1 MKRKRKAG
9 TRILTLLLAFSM
21 TASVFGTTPVYA
33 MEPAAVNIETAGQ
46 EAAQS
51 ETQSEQEDVQEEVK
65 EEESAGTPS
74 IHDDT
79 SGYSVKNDG
88 KDTED
93 SNGNPEQPRAPANEL
108 LVTDEGNS
116 NTSTVET
123 EQADTFAVAISGIEH
138 AEASASVEAA
148 AEGDSVI
155 ITVKPEEGY
164 QIQSFCAGT
173 EDGTELEY
181 SSEADEQNR
190 TVLYTFIMP
199 AGAVTVDIVM
209 EEASQDEVAVSEIGE
224 NIEFA
229 FDQTV
234 YQPGDTVTAVLTPG
248 SGYDVDLESIVI
260 TDAAGTAI
268 EHQTEG
274 PDENGAVTLTFQATE
289 TDMTVRAEASPW
301 PRYYVTVTTEALEA
315 DSAVFHT
322 SVEPQDL
329 YEGAEATVAVDYTGD
344 QIWTATV
351 TYGEDDTDLDFSLSS
366 SGVTFVMPAADV
378 EVVLSERE
386 DQNLGDLSADDSSI
400 AGDWQGN
407 TSSTEKEYEPDVE
420 LSKSARWTDIEDGY
434 AELTITEKDTSD
446 YSNIPVDYIIILDR
460 TRTMSLSNMTW
471 EQGGYPDIVNENSP
485 CINPD
490 HYYYKGGISLS
501 LVDYYTGFDSSSGIW
516 FDDLSGGASSWT
528 KRHYNA
534 SGQQISVSYGNGCQD
549 RLTMA
554 KQAVYELV
562 DQIAEDN
569 ADVPAGKIKS
579 RVAFWSFADGTYYGN
594 ADSYRIRGLYNYTPW
609 TENYAAVKTA
619 VSEVKTF
626 SGTYYTESLKE
637 AYDMITERNRTDS
650 EHADVY
656 TKVVFISDG
665 VCGDPDWNTVR
676 SYANRIKALP
686 NTDLF
691 TLAIGMP
698 SGSEGAEFLAELAT
712 QKTDG
717 TYTANFWQNLSFSGG
732 TGSALAETLFS
743 INDKAGEIK
752 AVNKVLTDQ
761 IETEYWEPVEV
772 VSADGGT
779 SAVTLDKSTGKLTW
793 NVPEGAGQTY
803 SCTVRLKLKDEYRYL
818 LSDTSYPTNRD
829 AAGAA
834 SDLTKAGAV
843 MSYTIEGGIYNRETR
858 KTGVV
863 TPKLKYGTVEFTGK
877 KNWTVDGSRTDSV
890 TVRLMRTLPS
900 QTTAIQVNNAV
911 TNASR
916 SWAYAFDVRV
926 MPDGSTKPLIKY
938 DELGRTVQYE
948 VTETVPEYYTKLEN
962 ITTAGKTD
970 ENGGS
975 VTDSQLFN
983 EPFKVKAQ
991 LKKVDEETGN
1001 PLSGAVFHVY
1011 AWSERA
1017 GEYVPYRGTTDSSS
1031 KPYETGTMTGASLG
1045 MALAETEKGVYLT
1058 PSWLYYSPDNQ
1069 GKFRIV
1075 ETLAPEGYF
1084 GDWKDDA
1091 AVEEDSTDADKN
1103 VYDFEISPD
1112 AAQNQS
1118 TITITNNQD
1127 GTFEDQRTLGKITFT
1142 KNDLEAQD
1150 TIPQGDAALTGAEY
1164 GLYAAEDIVH
1174 QDQSGTVL
1182 YRKGE
1187 EIKVGYVGAENGVRT
1202 YRYDE
1207 DGTAAMTVGAGYS
1220 IIIED
1225 LELGSYYLQEKEAGK
1240 GYLADPDQYK
1250 FEIVYKDEKTP
1261 IVEVS
1266 DYQVYEQVKK
1276 QVLSFYKVTGTDNA
1290 DRLDPMEGAKFS
1302 IYLVSELAGGKYAD
1316 VSDEDLPQAMID
1328 DFRDPTALDYSA
1340 FRQIRP
1346 AIVYE
1351 EADSPDVES
1360 GKLVKSITYSDGTTY
1375 RISDY
1380 TDNENAYFAA
1390 ELESDDRG
1398 IVTTPGLPYGRYVVI
1413 ETTTPEN
1420 TTATRPFVINVQADD
1435 EDGTVD
1441 GDGQGTPLDDLV
1453 ILMDRPVVALVRI
1466 EKVDSQNKKPVL
1478 KEGASYLIHDVDGA
1492 WFDYYT
1498 AEMTT
1503 AQKNAY
1509 KEQYG
1514 DLVVQYSQG
1523 VYLGTEENPFTTKLI
1538 QSETDETAN
1547 VYIETPQELP
1557 AGTYELEELSAP
1569 EGYVLQGHEGVIA
1582 KDASIDS
1589 GNRTYYETEE
1599 DGAWEETPQGV
1610 TRFIVSSGEAVY
1622 DSSIGAYIVTAR
1634 QQNDPAIGKIS
1645 IYAEGERLVSAK
1657 QEGSTILTRL
1667 GDALSSFFGYVKG
1680 LIGLDVPDEQGMT
1693 AAELSEYKDY
1703 VFTYEMRPIEGA
1715 EFEIRA
1721 AEDIYSP
1728 EGGANAELLYSAG
1741 ELVVTLTT
1749 DADGQTWTGQE
1760 DWEGTD
1766 IAKGLPLGTYT
1777 VTQTVAGEG
1786 FALSEENAKPREIEI
1801 SYAGQE
1807 VPVIYRDTSY
1817 SNPRQKVQI
1826 AIEKQDQETEEALAG
1841 AVFGLYAAEDIQN
1854 YRGKT
1859 VVKAGTLIATAETT
1873 AETDTAGTSKV
1884 RSAVFAPDLPLGQ
1897 YYVKELKAPYGYAT
1911 SDTRINVDA
1920 SYRDDQR
1927 EVISLTETVKNAPI
1941 RVQVNLMDYYTEVEL
1956 DGAQMTVLDEDGNVF
1971 TTFLT
1976 IHEDNPVLRGL
1987 EIGKTYTLKELVSPE
2002 GYHYNLYIREE
2013 YETSKEGIELEKT
2026 YADASGAVT
2035 DSVKFTVLD
2044 EEELQIVSVFNK
2056 PLLGELT
2063 IEKTGEEAT
2072 GTTSTTD
2079 ENGNLLE
2086 TPVYEIK
2093 GLPGAEYVLRAK
2105 EDIKYPDGYTGT
2117 LFATGSVVLD
2127 EYAAIQD
2134 AQNTLLRNYK
2144 LEIVDN
2150 IGGLAD
2156 VSAYLGVKYEADASE
2171 EEIEAFYAEHGAD
2184 VERQIPSVEEIAD
2197 NETRFEGTP
2206 VSYVLRTNEDGLV
2219 RLSGLPLGEYEI
2231 IEVKAPTGYY
2241 RDKTECIQTVTVAA
2255 PEEISGR
2262 PEELVSV
2269 EVQYENA
2276 KQEIET
2282 PPETPETPKPTEI
2295 VYHPDVT
2302 ITKRADR
2309 DVYDPGETVTYH
2321 ITVSNTGDVDLEN
2334 LRVDD
2339 SLAGGQMKAIEHLA
2353 VGETCAFDYE
2363 YRIPDGA
2370 AASSRIDNT
2379 VHVIGTPVIPEPGT
2393 DEYGQ
2398 PIVID
2403 PSSYTE
2409 PEDLDLEKVFVH
2421 GADIIVKKTADRRI
2435 YAPGDTASYTIEV
2448 INPNAYELTDVLVRD
2463 SLGGSFKQTEA
2474 DGITLNEDGTVSI
2487 AVLPGGGKVSL
2498 RYEYQIPEDAS
2509 AGQIENLVI
2518 ATGESTNPEYRKPA
2532 ISIIKKAE
2540 KYVYKPEETVK
2551 YTLTVTNTGN
2561 VDLEHVKVE
2570 DSLIGGTWVDS
2581 PDIGDLAIG
2590 ESVTLAYQYTIP
2602 EDAAEGEKIRNVAV
2616 ATGTT
2621 VPNPEDPE
2629 HPGSPEE
2636 PEEVKDTDEEEVTVE
2651 NGSAPAIDIIKSV
2664 DKKVLKPGGTA
2675 VYTLIVTNTG
2685 NTALTDVA
2693 VTDSNV
2699 DMGAEGSIG
2708 DLAAGESRTITYEFT
2723 VSEDAVNGTVLPNTA
2738 SVTGTEEL
2746 SEDSTEEP
2754 RTVEDTD
2761 EKEIRV
2767 ETEQP
2772 VEDEDEEI
2780 ILVRN
2785 PKISITKKAEKQV
2798 YKPGETAR
2806 YTILVTNTGDCTL
2819 TDVSVKE
2826 QLLTEGIFT
2835 DSTKGTF
2842 EGTLAEI
2849 GSLAVGESVSLI
2861 FEYQIP
2867 EDAKDG
2873 TAIYNIV
2880 TTEGTTEPAADPIV
2894 PEFPDG
2900 TPNYLPEETVSDRDD
2915 EVVYVETVP
2924 AGMAVTK
2931 YSVDEGVR
2939 TEQAGAEFTLYAAE
2953 EVKNLHGTAIYTAG
2967 QEIETAISGE
2977 DGIAHFITDV
2987 PVGVYRIAET
2997 KAPAGHYSSGKEIV
3011 FEVNKAQHND
3021 NIHYLSFSDYVEN
3034 AITAVHVKLVDDM
3047 TGNELAGA
3055 SLQVTD
3061 PTGTPVEA
3069 WVTKTSDG
3077 YTIKGLNPDTQ
3088 YTITETMPRDGY
3100 LVEFTGASMTSENGV
3115 MTEPHG
3121 AQVSFMLTDVQ
3132 TGATEEGK
3140 IDKTTISE
3148 MTRII
3153 LENPFV
3159 TGEVRVNKDGEMLES
3174 WTLLDKAA
3182 AFVKSLFHYEKE
3194 ALEGVEFTVYAA
3206 EDIMHPDGVIGLA
3219 FHKGD
3224 IVATGVRSIQSP
3236 AVRKTDNL
3244 GVVSF
3249 EGMYLG
3255 SYEIVET
3262 ATAEGFV
3269 RDTEPRAFTLAYV
3282 DGYTNP
3288 VPAVE
3293 GSFAWTNPRQELS
3306 LKVLKTDLETG
3317 EPLAGAVIGLY
3328 AEEDI
3333 QNAEGSILVR
3343 SGTLLESSETGAD
3356 GLAYFESDLPVGYR
3370 YAVQEISAPE
3380 GYLKSE
3386 QKQEFNFAYA
3396 GDDTGTVQISLS
3408 IENQPNDVQI
3418 EVEKYAPEQTKENE
3432 TLRFAI
3438 EKVRNAGNCTV
3449 DNFTLTDRL
3458 PAQVKLTELQ
3468 TGTFEGMKTTGS
3480 YSIWYQTNQ
3489 NGEYRLWRSDI
3500 RSDTNMHLTVSGLNL
3515 ADGEEVTAFQYRFGT
3530 VNKGFTELEK
3540 PEYLVQVKTGL
3551 SVGEEI
3557 VNRIE
3562 LTGDKLGVTYTT
3574 EDETLTRIDKPET
3587 TNGGGGSDSVPTAL
3601 PPVQT
3606 GDRSG
3611 VLIWC
3616 IIAVTAVIAVGIIV
3630 WNRCKNRRKE

>member
-1 MKRKRKAG
+1 MKGKRKTG
-9 TRILTLLLAFSM
+9 IRILAVLLAFALCISVM
-21 TASVFGTTPVYA
+21 GTGSVSAS
-33 MEPAAVNIETAGQ
+33 EP
-46 EAAQS
+46 
-51 ETQSEQEDVQEEVK
+51 
-65 EEESAGTPS
+65 
-74 IHDDT
+74 
-79 SGYSVKNDG
+79 
-88 KDTED
+88 
-93 SNGNPEQPRAPANEL
+93 PA
-108 LVTDEGNS
+108 
-116 NTSTVET
+116 VET
-123 EQADTFAVAISGIEH
+123 EGESEPFTEEPESGPP
-138 AEASASVEAA
+138 A
-148 AEGDSVI
+148 AESEEEVPMADMQQEPSGTEERE
-155 ITVKPEEGY
+155 TVTEKTSEETTPEETTPEEEP
-164 QIQSFCAGT
+164 AEDEDT
-173 EDGTELEY
+173 EEKIVIKGEGEFINFALEQ
-181 SSEADEQNR
+181 EAY
-190 TVLYTFIMP
+190 L
-199 AGAVTVDIVM
+199 
-209 EEASQDEVAVSEIGE
+209 SGE
-224 NIEFA
+224 
-229 FDQTV
+229 
-234 YQPGDTVTAVLTPG
+234 TVTAVLMPEP
-248 SGYDVDLESIVI
+248 GYDVNLESIAV
-260 TDAAGTAI
+260 TDADGSAI
-268 EHQTEG
+268 EYQAEG
-274 PDENGAVTLTFQATE
+274 PDENGTVTLTFQAAETDVTVKAEAEPWTRYSITVITE
-289 TDMTVRAEASPW
+289 T
-301 PRYYVTVTTEALEA
+301 LEEG
-315 DSAVFHT
+315 T
-322 SVEPQDL
+322 SVFETAVEPAEL
-329 YEGAEATVAVDYTGD
+329 WEGAEAAVSVNYTGS
-344 QIWTATV
+344 QIWAATV
-351 TYGEDDTDLDFSLSS
+351 TYGEENADLDFSVSASS
-366 SGVTFVMPAADV
+366 VTFTMPAADV
-378 EVVLSERE
+378 TVVLSERE
-386 DQNLGDLSADDSSI
+386 GQDMGDLSAEDGGI
-400 AGDWQGN
+400 TGDWQGN
-407 TSSTEKEYEPDVE
+407 ASSTKKEYEPDVE
-420 LSKSARWTDIEDGY
+420 LGKAARWTDIEDGY
-434 AELTITEKDTSD
+434 GELTITEKDTSD
-446 YSNIPVDYIIILDR
+446 YANIPVDYIIILDR
-460 TRTMSLSNMTW
+460 TRTMSLSGTTW

-485 CINPD
+485 CINPN
-490 HYYYKGGISLS
+490 HYYYKGGLSLS
-501 LVDYYTGFDSSSGIW
+501 LVDYYTGFERGSGIW
-516 FDDLSGGASSWT
+516 FDNLPGGAGSWIR
-528 KRHYNA
+528 RHYNG
-534 SGQQISVSYGNGCQD
+534 SGQQIGVSYGNGCQD

-554 KQAVYELV
+554 KQAVYELM
-562 DQIAEDN
+562 DRIASDN
-569 ADVPAGKIKS
+569 VGVPAGKIKS
-579 RVAFWSFADGTYYGN
+579 RVAFWSFADGTYHGGYD
-594 ADSYRIRGLYNYTPW
+594 AYRERGLYNYTPW
-609 TENYAAVKTA
+609 TEDYEAVKTA
-619 VSEVKTF
+619 VGNVKTY
-626 SGTYYTESLKE
+626 SGTYYYESLTE
-637 AYDMITERNRTDS
+637 VRNMITSRNQNDS
-650 EHADVY
+650 AHAGVY

-665 VCGDPDWNTVR
+665 ICGDNPEDNGHSR
-676 SYANRIKALP
+676 DEIRALANQIKGLP
-686 NTDLF
+686 NTELF
-691 TLAIGMP
+691 TIAIGMP
-698 SGSEGAEFLAELAT
+698 SGSEGAKFLAELAT
-712 QKTDG
+712 QKADG
-717 TYTANFWQNLSFSGG
+717 TYTASLWQNLSFSGEEN
-732 TGSALAETLFS
+732 SALAQTLFN
-743 INDKAGEIK
+743 IHGKAGEIK
-752 AVNKVLTDQ
+752 AVDKVLTDQ

-803 SCTVRLKLKDEYRYL
+803 SCTIRLKLKDEYRYL

-829 AAGAA
+829 AAGAV
-834 SDLTKAGAV
+834 SDLTKAGAT
-843 MSYTIEGGIYNRETR
+843 MSYTIEGGIYNKESR
-858 KTGVV
+858 KTGVL
-863 TPKLKYGTVEFTGK
+863 TPTLKYGTVQFAGK
-877 KNWTVDGSRTDSV
+877 KNWTVSGSQADHV

-900 QTTAIQVNNAV
+900 QTTAVQVNNAV

-916 SWAYAFDVRV
+916 NWAYAFDIRV
-926 MPDGSTKPLIKY
+926 LPDGSTKPLIKY
-938 DELGRTVQYE
+938 DELGRAVQYE
-948 VTETVPEYYTKLEN
+948 VTETVPEYYTKLDN
-962 ITTAGKTD
+962 VVTNGGAGN
-970 ENGGS
+970 NGGS
-975 VTDSQLFN
+975 VTDSQLYN

-1001 PLSGAVFHVY
+1001 PLSGAVFTVY
-1011 AWSERA
+1011 TWSERT
-1017 GEYVPYRGTTDSSS
+1017 GGYVPYRGTTDPSSE
-1031 KPYETGTMTGASLG
+1031 PYETGTMTGASEG
-1045 MALAETEKGVYLT
+1045 MTLVETEKGTYLT
-1058 PSWLYYSPDNQ
+1058 PSWLYYSPDNR
-1069 GKFRIV
+1069 GKYRII
-1075 ETLAPEGYF
+1075 ETSAPEGYY

-1091 AVEEDSTDADKN
+1091 VVSEDSTDADKN
-1103 VYDFEISPD
+1103 VYDFAISPD
-1112 AAQNQS
+1112 TAQNQS

-1127 GTFEDQRTLGKITFT
+1127 GTFDNQRVLGKITFT

-1150 TIPQGDAALTGAEY
+1150 TIPQGDASLAGAQY

-1182 YRKGE
+1182 YQRGE
-1187 EIKVGYVGAENGVRT
+1187 EIKVSYVGAENGVRT

-1207 DGTAAMTVGAGYS
+1207 DGTAAMTVGAGYT

-1225 LELGSYYLQEKEAGK
+1225 LELGSYYLQEKEASE
-1240 GYLADPDQYK
+1240 GYLADSEQYE

-1261 IVEVS
+1261 VVEIS

-1276 QVLSFYKVTGTDNA
+1276 QALSFYKVTGTDNT

-1420 TTATRPFVINVQADD
+1420 TTATRPFVIHVQADD

-1453 ILMDRPVVALVRI
+1453 ILMDRPVMALVRI
-1466 EKVDSQNKKPVL
+1466 EKVDSQSKKPVL

-1498 AEMTT
+1498 DEMTT

-1523 VYLGTEENPFTTKLI
+1523 VYLGTEENPYTTKLI

-1569 EGYVLQGHEGVIA
+1569 DGYVLQGHEGVIA
-1582 KDASIDS
+1582 KDASIES
-1589 GNRTYYETEE
+1589 GNQTYYETEE
-1599 DGAWEETPQGV
+1599 DGAWEATPQGV
-1610 TRFIVSSGEAVY
+1610 TRFIVSSSEAIY

-1634 QQNDPAIGKIS
+1634 QQNNPAIGKIS

-1703 VFTYEMRPIEGA
+1703 VFTYETRPIEGA

-1766 IAKGLPLGTYT
+1766 IAKGLPLGKYT

-1786 FALSEENAKPREIEI
+1786 FAFSKENAIPREIEI

-1817 SNPRQKVQI
+1817 TNPRQKVQI
-1826 AIEKQDQETEEALAG
+1826 AIEKQDQETGEALAG

-1873 AETDTAGTSKV
+1873 VNENGEV
-1884 RSAVFAPDLPLGQ
+1884 RNAVFAPDLPLGQ
-1897 YYVKELKAPYGYAT
+1897 YHVKELKAPYGYAT

-1927 EVISLTETVKNAPI
+1927 EVISLTGTVKNAPI

-2002 GYHYNLYIREE
+2002 GYHYNLYIRED

-2117 LFATGSVVLD
+2117 LFETGSVVLD

-2206 VSYVLRTNEDGLV
+2206 VSYVLKTNEDGLV
-2219 RLSGLPLGEYEI
+2219 RLSGLPLGEYEV

-2269 EVQYENA
+2269 EVEYENA

-2282 PPETPETPKPTEI
+2282 PPETPETPKPTEV
-2295 VYHPDVT
+2295 VYHPDVA
-2302 ITKRADR
+2302 ITKQADR

-2339 SLAGGQMKAIEHLA
+2339 SLAGGQIKVIEYLA
-2353 VGETCAFDYE
+2353 VGDTYAFDYE
-2363 YRIPDGA
+2363 YMIPEDAEAG
-2370 AASSRIDNT
+2370 SRIDNT
-2379 VHVIGTPVIPEPGT
+2379 AHVIGTPVIPDPGT

-2398 PIVID
+2398 SIVVD

-2409 PEDLDLEKVFVH
+2409 PEDSDLEKVFMR
-2421 GADIIVKKTADRRI
+2421 GADIIVKKTADQRI
-2435 YAPGDTASYTIEV
+2435 YRPGDVAAYTIEV
-2448 INPNAYELTDVLVRD
+2448 INPNAYELTDVLIQD
-2463 SLGGSFKQTEA
+2463 SLGGSFKLTAAQAET
-2474 DGITLNEDGTVSI
+2474 DGITLNEDGTISI
-2487 AVLPGGGKVSL
+2487 AVLPGGGKVSF

-2509 AGQIENLVI
+2509 AGQIENLVN
-2518 ATGESTNPEYRKPA
+2518 AAGEGTDPEYQKPD
-2532 ISIIKKAE
+2532 ISLTKKAE
-2540 KYVYKPEETVK
+2540 KYVYKPGEIVN

-2561 VDLEHVKVE
+2561 VDLVNVKVE
-2570 DSLIGGTWVDS
+2570 DSLSGGVWMDS
-2581 PDIGDLAIG
+2581 PDIGDLSVG

-2602 EDAAEGEKIRNVAV
+2602 EGAADGEKIKNVAV
-2616 ATGTT
+2616 AAGTT

-2629 HPGSPEE
+2629 YPGEPEQ

-2651 NGSAPAIDIIKSV
+2651 NGSAPAIDIVKSV
-2664 DKKVLKPGGTA
+2664 DRKALRPGETA

-2685 NTALTDVA
+2685 NTDLTDVA
-2693 VTDSNV
+2693 VTDSNM
-2699 DMGAEGSIG
+2699 DLGAEGSIG
-2708 DLAAGESRTITYEFT
+2708 DLAAGESRTITYAFT
-2723 VSEDAVNGTVLPNTA
+2723 VPENTENGAVLPNTA
-2738 SVTGTEEL
+2738 SVTGTEKL
-2746 SEDSTEEP
+2746 PEDSTEEP
-2754 RTVEDTD
+2754 RIVEDTD
-2761 EKEIRV
+2761 EEEIRV

-2772 VEDEDEEI
+2772 VEEEDEEI

-2798 YKPGETAR
+2798 YQPGETAR
-2806 YTILVTNTGDCTL
+2806 YTILVANTGDCAL
-2819 TDVSVKE
+2819 TDVFVKE

-2835 DSTKGTF
+2835 GSTKGTF

-2849 GSLAVGESVSLI
+2849 GSLAVGESAVLT
-2861 FEYQIP
+2861 FEYQISK
-2867 EDAKDG
+2867 EAEGG

-2880 TTEGTTEPAADPIV
+2880 TTKGTTEPALDPMV

-2900 TPNYLPEETVSDRDD
+2900 TPNYLPDETVSDTDD

-2953 EVKNLHGTAIYTAG
+2953 EVKNLHGTVIYTAG

-2977 DGIAHFITDV
+2977 DGTAHFITDV
-2987 PVGVYRIAET
+2987 PVGIYRITET
-2997 KAPAGHYSSGKEIV
+2997 KAPVGHYSSGKEIG

-3021 NIHYLSFSDYVEN
+3021 NIHYLPFRDYVEN

-3061 PTGTPVEA
+3061 PEGNPVEA

-3077 YTIKGLNPDTQ
+3077 YTIKGLDLDTQ
-3088 YTITETMPRDGY
+3088 YTITEIMPRDGY
-3100 LVEFTGASMTSENGV
+3100 LTDFTGASMTSENGV
-3115 MTEPHG
+3115 IAEAHG
-3121 AQVSFMLTDVQ
+3121 AQISFMLTDVK
-3132 TGATEEGK
+3132 TGVTEDGK
-3140 IDKTTISE
+3140 IDKTTIPE
-3148 MTRII
+3148 ITRII

-3182 AFVKSLFHYEKE
+3182 AFVKSLFQYGGKP
-3194 ALEGVEFTVYAA
+3194 LEDVEFTVYAA
-3206 EDIMHPDGVIGLA
+3206 EDIMHPDGVTELV

-3224 IVATGVRSIQSP
+3224 IVATDVRSIQSP

-3244 GVVSF
+3244 GMVSF

-3262 ATAEGFV
+3262 AAAEGFV
-3269 RDTEPRAFTLAYV
+3269 RDTEPRAFTLVYV

-3468 TGTFEGMKTTGS
+3468 TGTFEGMKTTDS

-3489 NGEYRLWRSDI
+3489 NGEYRLWRNDI
-3500 RSDTNMHLTVSGLNL
+3500 QADTNTHLTVSDLNL
-3515 ADGEEVTAFQYRFGT
+3515 AEGEEVTAFQYRFGT

-3551 SVGEEI
+3551 SDGEGI

-3562 LTGDKLGVTYTT
+3562 LTGNKLGITYSE
-3574 EDETLTRIDKPET
+3574 EDETMTRLDKPESQSS
-3587 TNGGGGSDSVPTAL
+3587 GSGGSPVRTEDVPTGDSSNAGLYLCLLCVSVITAAGILYGRKKAL
-3601 PPVQT
+3601 KSA
-3606 GDRSG
+3606 GKSDKMKG
-3611 VLIWC
+3611 E
-3616 IIAVTAVIAVGIIV
+3616 
-3630 WNRCKNRRKE
+3630 K

>member
-1 MKRKRKAG
+1 MKGKRKTG
-9 TRILTLLLAFSM
+9 IRILAVLLAFALCISVM
-21 TASVFGTTPVYA
+21 GTGSVSAS
-33 MEPAAVNIETAGQ
+33 EP
-46 EAAQS
+46 
-51 ETQSEQEDVQEEVK
+51 
-65 EEESAGTPS
+65 
-74 IHDDT
+74 
-79 SGYSVKNDG
+79 
-88 KDTED
+88 
-93 SNGNPEQPRAPANEL
+93 PA
-108 LVTDEGNS
+108 
-116 NTSTVET
+116 VET
-123 EQADTFAVAISGIEH
+123 EGESEPFTEEPESGPP
-138 AEASASVEAA
+138 A
-148 AEGDSVI
+148 AESEEEVPMADMQQEPSGTEERE
-155 ITVKPEEGY
+155 TVTEKTSEETSEETTPEETTPEETTPEEEP
-164 QIQSFCAGT
+164 AEDEDT
-173 EDGTELEY
+173 EEKIVIKGEGEFINFALEQ
-181 SSEADEQNR
+181 EAY
-190 TVLYTFIMP
+190 LP
-199 AGAVTVDIVM
+199 
-209 EEASQDEVAVSEIGE
+209 GE
-224 NIEFA
+224 
-229 FDQTV
+229 
-234 YQPGDTVTAVLTPG
+234 TVTAVLMPEP
-248 SGYDVDLESIVI
+248 GYDVNLESIAV
-260 TDAAGTAI
+260 TDADGSAI
-268 EHQTEG
+268 EYQAEG
-274 PDENGAVTLTFQATE
+274 PDENGTVTLTFQAAETDVTVKAEAEPWTRYSITVITE
-289 TDMTVRAEASPW
+289 TLEEGAPVFEAAAEPAELW
-301 PRYYVTVTTEALEA
+301 
-315 DSAVFHT
+315 
-322 SVEPQDL
+322 
-329 YEGAEATVAVDYTGD
+329 EGAEAAVSVNYTGS
-344 QIWTATV
+344 QIWAATV
-351 TYGEDDTDLDFSLSS
+351 TYGEENADLDFSVSASS
-366 SGVTFVMPAADV
+366 VAFTMPAADV
-378 EVVLSERE
+378 TVVLSERE
-386 DQNLGDLSADDSSI
+386 GQDMGDLSAEDGGI
-400 AGDWQGN
+400 TGDWQGN
-407 TSSTEKEYEPDVE
+407 ASSTKKEYEPDVE
-420 LSKSARWTDIEDGY
+420 LGKAARWTDIEDGY
-434 AELTITEKDTSD
+434 GELTITEKDTSD
-446 YSNIPVDYIIILDR
+446 YANIPVDYIIILDR
-460 TRTMSLSNMTW
+460 TRTMSLSGTTW

-485 CINPD
+485 CINPN
-490 HYYYKGGISLS
+490 HYYYKGGLSLS
-501 LVDYYTGFDSSSGIW
+501 LVDYYTGFERGSGIW
-516 FDDLSGGASSWT
+516 FDNLPGGAGSWIR
-528 KRHYNA
+528 RHYNG
-534 SGQQISVSYGNGCQD
+534 SGQQIGVSYGNGCQD

-554 KQAVYELV
+554 KQAVYELM
-562 DQIAEDN
+562 DRIASDN
-569 ADVPAGKIKS
+569 AGVPAGKIKS
-579 RVAFWSFADGTYYGN
+579 RVAFWSFADGTYHGGYD
-594 ADSYRIRGLYNYTPW
+594 AYRERGLYNYTPW
-609 TENYAAVKTA
+609 TEDYEAVKTA
-619 VSEVKTF
+619 VGNVKTY
-626 SGTYYTESLKE
+626 SGTYYYESLTE
-637 AYDMITERNRTDS
+637 VRNMITSRNQNDS
-650 EHADVY
+650 AHAGVY

-665 VCGDPDWNTVR
+665 ICGDNPEDNGHIR
-676 SYANRIKALP
+676 DEIRALANQIKGLP
-686 NTDLF
+686 NTELF
-691 TLAIGMP
+691 TIAIGMP
-698 SGSEGAEFLAELAT
+698 SGSEGAKFLAELAT
-712 QKTDG
+712 QKADG
-717 TYTANFWQNLSFSGG
+717 TYTASLWQNLSFSGEEN
-732 TGSALAETLFS
+732 SALAQTLFN
-743 INDKAGEIK
+743 IHGKAGEIK
-752 AVNKVLTDQ
+752 AVDKVLTDQ

-829 AAGAA
+829 AAGAV
-834 SDLTKAGAV
+834 SDLTKAGAT
-843 MSYTIEGGIYNRETR
+843 MSYTIEGGIYNKESR
-858 KTGVV
+858 KTGVL
-863 TPKLKYGTVEFTGK
+863 TPTLKYGTVQFAGK
-877 KNWTVDGSRTDSV
+877 KNWTVSGSQADHV

-900 QTTAIQVNNAV
+900 QTTAVQVNNAV

-916 SWAYAFDVRV
+916 DWTYAFDVRV

-938 DELGRTVQYE
+938 DEFGRAVQYE
-948 VTETVPEYYTKLEN
+948 VTETVPEYYTKLDN
-962 ITTAGKTD
+962 VVT
-970 ENGGS
+970 NGGADNNDGS
-975 VTDSQLFN
+975 VTDVQLYN

-1001 PLSGAVFHVY
+1001 PLSGAVFTVY
-1011 AWSERA
+1011 TWSERT
-1017 GEYVPYRGTTDSSS
+1017 GGYVPYRGTTDSSS
-1031 KPYETGTMTGASLG
+1031 EPYETGTMTGASEG
-1045 MALAETEKGVYLT
+1045 MTLVETEKGTYLT

-1069 GKFRIV
+1069 GKYRII
-1075 ETLAPEGYF
+1075 ETTAPEGYY

-1091 AVEEDSTDADKN
+1091 GVSEDSTDADKN
-1103 VYDFEISPD
+1103 VYDFAISPD
-1112 AAQNQS
+1112 TAQNQS

-1127 GTFEDQRTLGKITFT
+1127 GTFDNQRVLGKITFT

-1150 TIPQGDAALTGAEY
+1150 TIPQGDASLIGAQY

-1187 EIKVGYVGAENGVRT
+1187 EIKVSYAGAENGVRT

-1207 DGTAAMTVGAGYS
+1207 DGTAAMTVGAGYT

-1225 LELGSYYLQEKEAGK
+1225 LELGSYYLQEKEASE
-1240 GYLADPDQYK
+1240 GYLADPEQYE

-1261 IVEVS
+1261 VVEIS

-1276 QVLSFYKVTGTDNA
+1276 QALSFYKVTGTDNM

-1390 ELESDDRG
+1390 EIESDDRG

-1420 TTATRPFVINVQADD
+1420 TTATRPFVIHVQADD

-1453 ILMDRPVVALVRI
+1453 ILMDRPVMALVRI
-1466 EKVDSQNKKPVL
+1466 EKVDSQSKKPVL

-1503 AQKNAY
+1503 EQKNAY
-1509 KEQYG
+1509 REQYG

-1523 VYLGTEENPFTTKLI
+1523 VYLGTEENPYTTKLI

-1569 EGYVLQGHEGVIA
+1569 DGYVLQGHEGVIA
-1582 KDASIDS
+1582 KDASIES
-1589 GNRTYYETEE
+1589 GNQTYYETEE
-1599 DGAWEETPQGV
+1599 DGVWEAAPQGV
-1610 TRFIVSSGEAVY
+1610 TRFIVSSSEAVY

-1667 GDALSSFFGYVKG
+1667 GDALERFFGYVKG

-1693 AAELSEYKDY
+1693 EAELSEYKDY

-1715 EFEIRA
+1715 QFEIRA

-1766 IAKGLPLGTYT
+1766 IAKGLPLGKYT

-1826 AIEKQDQETEEALAG
+1826 AIEKRDQETGEALSG

-1854 YRGKT
+1854 CRGKT

-1911 SDTRINVDA
+1911 SNTRINVDA

-1927 EVISLTETVKNAPI
+1927 EVISLTGTVKNAPI

-1956 DGAQMTVLDEDGNVF
+1956 DGAQMTVLDEDGNEF

-2002 GYHYNLYIREE
+2002 GYHYNLYIREA

-2117 LFATGSVVLD
+2117 LFETGSVVLD

-2302 ITKRADR
+2302 IIKQADR

-2339 SLAGGQMKAIEHLA
+2339 SLAGGQIKVIEYLA
-2353 VGETCAFDYE
+2353 VGDTYAFDYE
-2363 YRIPDGA
+2363 YMIPEDAEAG
-2370 AASSRIDNT
+2370 SRIDNT
-2379 VHVIGTPVIPEPGT
+2379 AHVIGTPVIPDPGT

-2398 PIVID
+2398 PIVVD

-2409 PEDLDLEKVFVH
+2409 PEDSDLEKVFVR
-2421 GADIIVKKTADRRI
+2421 GADIIVKKTADQRI
-2435 YAPGDTASYTIEV
+2435 YRPGDVAAYTIEV
-2448 INPNAYELTDVLVRD
+2448 INPNAYELTDVLVQD
-2463 SLGGSFKQTEA
+2463 SLGGSFKLTAAQAET
-2474 DGITLNEDGTVSI
+2474 DGITLNEDGTISI
-2487 AVLPGGGKVSL
+2487 AVLPGGGKVSF

-2518 ATGESTNPEYRKPA
+2518 AAGEGTDPEYQKPD
-2532 ISIIKKAE
+2532 ISLTKKAE
-2540 KYVYKPEETVK
+2540 KYVYKPGEIVN

-2561 VDLEHVKVE
+2561 VDLVNVKVE
-2570 DSLIGGTWVDS
+2570 DSLSGGVWMDS
-2581 PDIGDLAIG
+2581 PDIGDLSVG

-2602 EDAAEGEKIRNVAV
+2602 EGAADGEKIKNVAV
-2616 ATGTT
+2616 AAGTT

-2629 HPGSPEE
+2629 YPGEPEQ

-2651 NGSAPAIDIIKSV
+2651 NGSAPAIDIVKSV
-2664 DKKVLKPGGTA
+2664 DRKALRPGETA

-2685 NTALTDVA
+2685 NADLTDVA
-2693 VTDSNV
+2693 VTDSNM
-2699 DMGAEGSIG
+2699 DLGAEGSIG
-2708 DLAAGESRTITYEFT
+2708 DLAAGESRTITYAFT
-2723 VSEDAVNGTVLPNTA
+2723 VPENTENGAVLPNTA
-2738 SVTGTEEL
+2738 SVTGTEKL
-2746 SEDSTEEP
+2746 PEDSTEEP
-2754 RTVEDTD
+2754 RIVEDTD
-2761 EKEIRV
+2761 EEEIRV

-2772 VEDEDEEI
+2772 VEEEDEEI

-2798 YKPGETAR
+2798 YQPGETAR
-2806 YTILVTNTGDCTL
+2806 YTILVANTGDCAL
-2819 TDVSVKE
+2819 TDVFVKE

-2835 DSTKGTF
+2835 GSTKGTF

-2849 GSLAVGESVSLI
+2849 GSLAVGESAVLT
-2861 FEYQIP
+2861 FEYQIS
-2867 EDAKDG
+2867 
-2873 TAIYNIV
+2873 
-2880 TTEGTTEPAADPIV
+2880 
-2894 PEFPDG
+2894 
-2900 TPNYLPEETVSDRDD
+2900 EE
-2915 EVVYVETVP
+2915 
-2924 AGMAVTK
+2924 
-2931 YSVDEGVR
+2931 
-2939 TEQAGAEFTLYAAE
+2939 AE
-2953 EVKNLHGTAIYTAG
+2953 E
-2967 QEIETAISGE
+2967 
-2977 DGIAHFITDV
+2977 
-2987 PVGVYRIAET
+2987 
-2997 KAPAGHYSSGKEIV
+2997 
-3011 FEVNKAQHND
+3011 AQP
-3021 NIHYLSFSDYVEN
+3021 F
-3034 AITAVHVKLVDDM
+3034 
-3047 TGNELAGA
+3047 
-3055 SLQVTD
+3055 
-3061 PTGTPVEA
+3061 
-3069 WVTKTSDG
+3069 
-3077 YTIKGLNPDTQ
+3077 
-3088 YTITETMPRDGY
+3088 
-3100 LVEFTGASMTSENGV
+3100 
-3115 MTEPHG
+3115 
-3121 AQVSFMLTDVQ
+3121 
-3132 TGATEEGK
+3132 
-3140 IDKTTISE
+3140 
-3148 MTRII
+3148 II
-3153 LENPFV
+3153 L
-3159 TGEVRVNKDGEMLES
+3159 
-3174 WTLLDKAA
+3174 
-3182 AFVKSLFHYEKE
+3182 
-3194 ALEGVEFTVYAA
+3194 
-3206 EDIMHPDGVIGLA
+3206 
-3219 FHKGD
+3219 
-3224 IVATGVRSIQSP
+3224 
-3236 AVRKTDNL
+3236 
-3244 GVVSF
+3244 
-3249 EGMYLG
+3249 
-3255 SYEIVET
+3255 
-3262 ATAEGFV
+3262 
-3269 RDTEPRAFTLAYV
+3269 
-3282 DGYTNP
+3282 
-3288 VPAVE
+3288 
-3293 GSFAWTNPRQELS
+3293 
-3306 LKVLKTDLETG
+3306 
-3317 EPLAGAVIGLY
+3317 
-3328 AEEDI
+3328 
-3333 QNAEGSILVR
+3333 
-3343 SGTLLESSETGAD
+3343 
-3356 GLAYFESDLPVGYR
+3356 
-3370 YAVQEISAPE
+3370 
-3380 GYLKSE
+3380 
-3386 QKQEFNFAYA
+3386 
-3396 GDDTGTVQISLS
+3396 
-3408 IENQPNDVQI
+3408 
-3418 EVEKYAPEQTKENE
+3418 
-3432 TLRFAI
+3432 
-3438 EKVRNAGNCTV
+3438 
-3449 DNFTLTDRL
+3449 
-3458 PAQVKLTELQ
+3458 
-3468 TGTFEGMKTTGS
+3468 
-3480 YSIWYQTNQ
+3480 
-3489 NGEYRLWRSDI
+3489 
-3500 RSDTNMHLTVSGLNL
+3500 
-3515 ADGEEVTAFQYRFGT
+3515 
-3530 VNKGFTELEK
+3530 
-3540 PEYLVQVKTGL
+3540 
-3551 SVGEEI
+3551 
-3557 VNRIE
+3557 
-3562 LTGDKLGVTYTT
+3562 
-3574 EDETLTRIDKPET
+3574 
-3587 TNGGGGSDSVPTAL
+3587 
-3601 PPVQT
+3601 
-3606 GDRSG
+3606 
-3611 VLIWC
+3611 
-3616 IIAVTAVIAVGIIV
+3616 
-3630 WNRCKNRRKE
+3630 

>member
-1 MKRKRKAG
+1 MKGKRKTG
-9 TRILTLLLAFSM
+9 IRILAVLLAFALCISVM
-21 TASVFGTTPVYA
+21 GTGSVSASGPPAAETVSEQAFSVVGPETEGESEPFTEEPESGPPAAESEEEVPMADMQQESSGTEERETVTEKTSEETSEETTPEE
-33 MEPAAVNIETAGQ
+33 EPAEDEDTEEKIVIKGEGEFINFALEQ
-46 EAAQS
+46 EAYL
-51 ETQSEQEDVQEEVK
+51 
-65 EEESAGTPS
+65 P
-74 IHDDT
+74 
-79 SGYSVKNDG
+79 
-88 KDTED
+88 
-93 SNGNPEQPRAPANEL
+93 
-108 LVTDEGNS
+108 
-116 NTSTVET
+116 
-123 EQADTFAVAISGIEH
+123 
-138 AEASASVEAA
+138 
-148 AEGDSVI
+148 
-155 ITVKPEEGY
+155 
-164 QIQSFCAGT
+164 
-173 EDGTELEY
+173 
-181 SSEADEQNR
+181 
-190 TVLYTFIMP
+190 
-199 AGAVTVDIVM
+199 
-209 EEASQDEVAVSEIGE
+209 GE
-224 NIEFA
+224 
-229 FDQTV
+229 
-234 YQPGDTVTAVLTPG
+234 TVTAVLTPEP
-248 SGYDVDLESIVI
+248 GYDVNLESIAV
-260 TDAAGTAI
+260 TDADGSAI
-268 EHQTEG
+268 EYQAEG
-274 PDENGAVTLTFQATE
+274 PDENGTVTLTFQAAETDVTVKAEAEPWTRYSITVITE
-289 TDMTVRAEASPW
+289 TLEEGASVFEAAAEPAELW
-301 PRYYVTVTTEALEA
+301 
-315 DSAVFHT
+315 
-322 SVEPQDL
+322 
-329 YEGAEATVAVDYTGD
+329 EGAEAAVSVNYTGS
-344 QIWTATV
+344 QIWAATV
-351 TYGEDDTDLDFSLSS
+351 TYGEENADLDFSVSASS
-366 SGVTFVMPAADV
+366 VAFTMPAADV
-378 EVVLSERE
+378 TVVLSERE
-386 DQNLGDLSADDSSI
+386 GQDMGDLSAEDGGI
-400 AGDWQGN
+400 TGDWQGN
-407 TSSTEKEYEPDVE
+407 ASSTKKEYEPDVE
-420 LSKSARWTDIEDGY
+420 LGKAARWTDIEDGY
-434 AELTITEKDTSD
+434 GELTITEKDTSD
-446 YSNIPVDYIIILDR
+446 YANIPVDYIIILDR
-460 TRTMSLSNMTW
+460 TRTMSLSGTTW

-485 CINPD
+485 CINPN
-490 HYYYKGGISLS
+490 HYYYKGGLSLS
-501 LVDYYTGFDSSSGIW
+501 LVDYYTGFERGSGIW
-516 FDDLSGGASSWT
+516 FDNLPGGAGSWIR
-528 KRHYNA
+528 RHYNG
-534 SGQQISVSYGNGCQD
+534 SGQQIGVSYGNGCQD

-554 KQAVYELV
+554 KQAVYELM
-562 DQIAEDN
+562 DRIASDN
-569 ADVPAGKIKS
+569 AGVPAGKIKS
-579 RVAFWSFADGTYYGN
+579 RVAFWSFADGTYHGGYD
-594 ADSYRIRGLYNYTPW
+594 AYRERGLYNYTPW
-609 TENYAAVKTA
+609 TEDYEAVKTA
-619 VSEVKTF
+619 VGNVKTY
-626 SGTYYTESLKE
+626 SGTYYYESLTE
-637 AYDMITERNRTDS
+637 VRNMITSRNQNDS
-650 EHADVY
+650 AHAGVY

-665 VCGDPDWNTVR
+665 ICGDNPEDNGHSR
-676 SYANRIKALP
+676 DEIRALANQIKGLP
-686 NTDLF
+686 NTELF
-691 TLAIGMP
+691 TIAIGMP
-698 SGSEGAEFLAELAT
+698 SGSEGAKFLAELAT
-712 QKTDG
+712 QKADG
-717 TYTANFWQNLSFSGG
+717 TYTASLWQNLSFSGEEN
-732 TGSALAETLFS
+732 SALAQTLFN
-743 INDKAGEIK
+743 IHGKAGEIK
-752 AVNKVLTDQ
+752 ATDKVLTDQ

-829 AAGAA
+829 AAGAV
-834 SDLTKAGAV
+834 SDLTKAGAT
-843 MSYTIEGGIYNRETR
+843 MSYTIEGGIYNKESR
-858 KTGVV
+858 KTGVL
-863 TPKLKYGTVEFTGK
+863 TPTLKYGTVQFAGK
-877 KNWTVDGSRTDSV
+877 KNWTVEGSRTDSV
-890 TVRLMRTLPS
+890 ILRLMRTLPS
-900 QTTAIQVNNAV
+900 QSTAVQVNNAV

-916 SWAYAFDVRV
+916 NWAYAFDVRV
-926 MPDGSTKPLIKY
+926 LPDGSTKPLIKY
-938 DELGRTVQYE
+938 DELGRAVQYK
-948 VTETVPEYYTKLEN
+948 VTETVPEYYTKLDNVVTNGETN
-962 ITTAGKTD
+962 

-975 VTDSQLFN
+975 VMDSQLYN

-1001 PLSGAVFHVY
+1001 PLSGAVFSVY
-1011 AWSERA
+1011 VWSERT
-1017 GEYVPYRGTTDSSS
+1017 GGYVPYRGTTDSSS
-1031 KPYETGTMTGASLG
+1031 EPYETGTMTGASEG
-1045 MALAETEKGVYLT
+1045 MTLVETEKGTYLT

-1069 GKFRIV
+1069 GKYRII
-1075 ETLAPEGYF
+1075 ETSAPEGYY
-1084 GDWKDDA
+1084 GDWKDDIG
-1091 AVEEDSTDADKN
+1091 VSEDSTDADKN
-1103 VYDFEISPD
+1103 VYDFAISAD
-1112 AAQNQS
+1112 TAQNQS

-1127 GTFEDQRTLGKITFT
+1127 GTFDDQRVLGKITFT

-1150 TIPQGDAALTGAEY
+1150 TIPQGDASLAGAQY
-1164 GLYAAEDIVH
+1164 GLYAAEDILH

-1182 YRKGE
+1182 YQKGE
-1187 EIKVGYVGAENGVRT
+1187 EIKVSYVGAENGVRT

-1207 DGTAAMTVGAGYS
+1207 DGTAAMTVGAGYT

-1225 LELGSYYLQEKEAGK
+1225 LELGSYYLQEKEADE
-1240 GYLADPDQYK
+1240 GYLADPEQYE

-1261 IVEVS
+1261 VVEIS

-1276 QVLSFYKVTGTDNA
+1276 QALSFYKVTGTDNT

-1390 ELESDDRG
+1390 EIESDDRG

-1435 EDGTVD
+1435 QDGTVD

-1453 ILMDRPVVALVRI
+1453 ILMDRPVMALVRI
-1466 EKVDSQNKKPVL
+1466 EKVDSQSKKPVL

-1503 AQKNAY
+1503 EQKNAY
-1509 KEQYG
+1509 REQYG

-1523 VYLGTEENPFTTKLI
+1523 VYLGTEENPYTTKLI

-1569 EGYVLQGHEGVIA
+1569 DGYVLQGHEGVIA
-1582 KDASIDS
+1582 KDASIES
-1589 GNRTYYETEE
+1589 GNQTYYETEE
-1599 DGAWEETPQGV
+1599 DGAWEATPQGV
-1610 TRFIVSSGEAVY
+1610 TRFIVSSSEAVY

-1645 IYAEGERLVSAK
+1645 IYAEGEKLVSAK

-1667 GDALSSFFGYVKG
+1667 GDALERFFGYVKG

-1749 DADGQTWTGQE
+1749 DEDGQTWTGQE

-1826 AIEKQDQETEEALAG
+1826 AIEKQEQETEEALAG

-1911 SDTRINVDA
+1911 SNTRINVDA

-1956 DGAQMTVLDEDGNVF
+1956 DGAQMTVMDEDGNAF

-1976 IHEDNPVLRGL
+1976 IHEDNPVIPGL
-1987 EIGKTYTLKELVSPE
+1987 EIGKTYMLKELVSPE
-2002 GYHYNLYIREE
+2002 GYHYHLYIRED
-2013 YETSKEGIELEKT
+2013 YETSKDGIEIEKA
-2026 YADASGAVT
+2026 YADESGAVT

-2086 TPVYEIK
+2086 TPVYEIR
-2093 GLPGAEYVLRAK
+2093 GIPGAEYVLRAK

-2219 RLSGLPLGEYEI
+2219 RLSGLPLGDYEI

-2302 ITKRADR
+2302 IIKQADR

-2339 SLAGGQMKAIEHLA
+2339 SLAGGQIKVIEYLA
-2353 VGETCAFDYE
+2353 VGDTYAFDYE
-2363 YRIPDGA
+2363 YMIPEDAEAG
-2370 AASSRIDNT
+2370 SRIDNT
-2379 VHVIGTPVIPEPGT
+2379 AHVIGTPVIPAPGT

-2398 PIVID
+2398 PIVVD

-2409 PEDLDLEKVFVH
+2409 PEDSDLEKVFVR
-2421 GADIIVKKTADRRI
+2421 GADIIVKKTADQRI
-2435 YAPGDTASYTIEV
+2435 YRPGDVAAYTIEV
-2448 INPNAYELTDVLVRD
+2448 INPNAYELTDVLVQD
-2463 SLGGSFKQTEA
+2463 SLGGSFKLTAAQAET
-2474 DGITLNEDGTVSI
+2474 DGITLNEDGTISI

-2498 RYEYQIPEDAS
+2498 RYEYQIPGNAS

-2518 ATGESTNPEYRKPA
+2518 AAGEGTDPEYQKPD
-2532 ISIIKKAE
+2532 ISLTKKAE
-2540 KYVYKPEETVK
+2540 KYVYKPGEIVN

-2561 VDLEHVKVE
+2561 VDLVNVKVE
-2570 DSLIGGTWVDS
+2570 DSLSGGVWMDS
-2581 PDIGDLAIG
+2581 PDIGDLSVG

-2602 EDAAEGEKIRNVAV
+2602 EGAADGEKIKNVAV
-2616 ATGTT
+2616 AAGTT
-2621 VPNPEDPE
+2621 VPNPEAPE
-2629 HPGSPEE
+2629 YPGEPEQ

-2651 NGSAPAIDIIKSV
+2651 NGSAPAIDIVKSV
-2664 DKKVLKPGGTA
+2664 DRKALRPGETA

-2685 NTALTDVA
+2685 NTDLTDVA
-2693 VTDSNV
+2693 VTDSNM
-2699 DMGAEGSIG
+2699 DLGAEGSIG
-2708 DLAAGESRTITYEFT
+2708 DLAAGESRTITYAFT
-2723 VSEDAVNGTVLPNTA
+2723 VPENTENGAVLPNTA
-2738 SVTGTEEL
+2738 SVTGTEKL
-2746 SEDSTEEP
+2746 PEDSTEEP
-2754 RTVEDTD
+2754 RIVEDTD
-2761 EKEIRV
+2761 EEEIRV

-2772 VEDEDEEI
+2772 VEEEDEEI

-2798 YKPGETAR
+2798 YQPGETAR
-2806 YTILVTNTGDCTL
+2806 YTILVANMGDCTL
-2819 TDVSVKE
+2819 TDVFVKE

-2835 DSTKGTF
+2835 GSTKGTF

-2849 GSLAVGESVSLI
+2849 GSLAVGESAVLT
-2861 FEYQIP
+2861 FEYQIS
-2867 EDAKDG
+2867 EEAEGG

-2880 TTEGTTEPAADPIV
+2880 TTEGTTEPALDPMV

-2900 TPNYLPEETVSDRDD
+2900 TPNYLPDETVSDTDD

-2924 AGMAVTK
+2924 AGMTVTK

-2953 EVKNLHGTAIYTAG
+2953 EVKNLHGTVIYIAG

-2977 DGIAHFITDV
+2977 DGTAHFITDV
-2987 PVGVYRIAET
+2987 PVGIYRITET

-3021 NIHYLSFSDYVEN
+3021 NIHYLSFRDYVEN

-3061 PTGTPVEA
+3061 PEGNPVEA

-3077 YTIKGLNPDTQ
+3077 YTIKGLELDTQ
-3088 YTITETMPRDGY
+3088 YTITEIMPRDGY
-3100 LVEFTGASMTSENGV
+3100 LTDFTGASMTSENGV
-3115 MTEPHG
+3115 IAEAHG
-3121 AQVSFMLTDVQ
+3121 AQISFMLTDVK
-3132 TGATEEGK
+3132 TGVTEDGK
-3140 IDKTTISE
+3140 IDKTTIPE
-3148 MTRII
+3148 ITRII

-3174 WTLLDKAA
+3174 WTWLDKAA
-3182 AFVKSLFHYEKE
+3182 VFVKSLFQYGGKP
-3194 ALEGVEFTVYAA
+3194 LEDVEFTVYAA
-3206 EDIMHPDGVIGLA
+3206 EDIMHPDGVTGLV

-3224 IVATGVRSIQSP
+3224 IVATDVRSIQSP

-3244 GVVSF
+3244 GMVSF

-3262 ATAEGFV
+3262 AAAEGFV

-3282 DGYTNP
+3282 NGYTNP

-3438 EKVRNAGNCTV
+3438 DKVRNAGNCTV

-3468 TGTFEGMKTTGS
+3468 TGTFDGLKDADS

-3489 NGEYRLWRSDI
+3489 NGEYRLWRNDI
-3500 RSDTNMHLTVSGLNL
+3500 QAATNTHLTVSDLNL
-3515 ADGEEVTAFQYRFGT
+3515 AEGEEVTAFQYRFGT

-3540 PEYLVQVKTGL
+3540 LEYLVQVKNGL
-3551 SVGEEI
+3551 SDGEGI

-3562 LTGDKLGVTYTT
+3562 LTGDKLGIAYSA
-3574 EDETLTRIDKPET
+3574 EDETTTRLDKPESQSS
-3587 TNGGGGSDSVPTAL
+3587 GSGGSPVRTEDVPTGDSSNAGWYLCLLCVSVITAAGILYGRKKAL
-3601 PPVQT
+3601 KSA
-3606 GDRSG
+3606 GKSDKMKG
-3611 VLIWC
+3611 E
-3616 IIAVTAVIAVGIIV
+3616 
-3630 WNRCKNRRKE
+3630 K

>member
-1 MKRKRKAG
+1 MKGKRKTG
-9 TRILTLLLAFSM
+9 IRILAVLLAFALCISVM
-21 TASVFGTTPVYA
+21 GTGSVSAS
-33 MEPAAVNIETAGQ
+33 EP
-46 EAAQS
+46 
-51 ETQSEQEDVQEEVK
+51 
-65 EEESAGTPS
+65 
-74 IHDDT
+74 
-79 SGYSVKNDG
+79 
-88 KDTED
+88 
-93 SNGNPEQPRAPANEL
+93 PA
-108 LVTDEGNS
+108 
-116 NTSTVET
+116 VET
-123 EQADTFAVAISGIEH
+123 EGESEPFTEEPESGPP
-138 AEASASVEAA
+138 A
-148 AEGDSVI
+148 AESEEEVPMADMQQEPSGTEERE
-155 ITVKPEEGY
+155 TVTEKTSEETSEETTPEETTPEETTPEEEP
-164 QIQSFCAGT
+164 AEDEDT
-173 EDGTELEY
+173 EEKIVIKGEGEFINFALEQ
-181 SSEADEQNR
+181 EAY
-190 TVLYTFIMP
+190 LP
-199 AGAVTVDIVM
+199 
-209 EEASQDEVAVSEIGE
+209 GE
-224 NIEFA
+224 
-229 FDQTV
+229 
-234 YQPGDTVTAVLTPG
+234 TVTAVLMPEP
-248 SGYDVDLESIVI
+248 GYDVNLESIAV
-260 TDAAGTAI
+260 TDADGSAI
-268 EHQTEG
+268 EYQAEG
-274 PDENGAVTLTFQATE
+274 PDENGTVTLTFQAAETDVTVKAEAEPWTRYSITVITE
-289 TDMTVRAEASPW
+289 TLEEGASVFEAAAEPAELW
-301 PRYYVTVTTEALEA
+301 
-315 DSAVFHT
+315 
-322 SVEPQDL
+322 
-329 YEGAEATVAVDYTGD
+329 EGAEAAVSVNYTGS
-344 QIWTATV
+344 QIWAATV
-351 TYGEDDTDLDFSLSS
+351 TYGEENADLDFSVSASS
-366 SGVTFVMPAADV
+366 VTFTMPAADV
-378 EVVLSERE
+378 TVVLSERE
-386 DQNLGDLSADDSSI
+386 GQDMGDLSAEDGGI
-400 AGDWQGN
+400 TGDWQGN
-407 TSSTEKEYEPDVE
+407 ASSTKKEYEPDVE
-420 LSKSARWTDIEDGY
+420 LGKAARWTDIEDGY
-434 AELTITEKDTSD
+434 GELTITEKDTSD
-446 YSNIPVDYIIILDR
+446 YANIPVDYIIILDR
-460 TRTMSLSNMTW
+460 TRTMSLSGTTW

-485 CINPD
+485 CINPN
-490 HYYYKGGISLS
+490 HYYYKGGLSLS
-501 LVDYYTGFDSSSGIW
+501 LVDYYTGFERGSGIW
-516 FDDLSGGASSWT
+516 FDNLPGGAGSWIR
-528 KRHYNA
+528 RHYNG
-534 SGQQISVSYGNGCQD
+534 SGQQIGVSYGNGCQD

-554 KQAVYELV
+554 KQAVYELM
-562 DQIAEDN
+562 DRIASDN
-569 ADVPAGKIKS
+569 AGVPAGKIKS
-579 RVAFWSFADGTYYGN
+579 RVAFWSFADGTYHGGYD
-594 ADSYRIRGLYNYTPW
+594 AYRERGLYNYTPW
-609 TENYAAVKTA
+609 TEDYEAVKTA
-619 VSEVKTF
+619 VGNVKTY
-626 SGTYYTESLKE
+626 SGTYYYESLTE
-637 AYDMITERNRTDS
+637 VRNMITSRNQNDS
-650 EHADVY
+650 AHAGVY

-665 VCGDPDWNTVR
+665 ICGDNPEDNGHSR
-676 SYANRIKALP
+676 DEIRALANQIKGLP
-686 NTDLF
+686 NTELF
-691 TLAIGMP
+691 TIAIGMP
-698 SGSEGAEFLAELAT
+698 SGSEGAKFLAELAT
-712 QKTDG
+712 QKADG
-717 TYTANFWQNLSFSGG
+717 TYTASLWQNLSFSGEEN
-732 TGSALAETLFS
+732 SALAQTLFN
-743 INDKAGEIK
+743 IHGKAGEIK
-752 AVNKVLTDQ
+752 AVDKVLIDQ

-803 SCTVRLKLKDEYRYL
+803 SCTIRLKLKDEYRYL

-829 AAGAA
+829 AAGAV
-834 SDLTKAGAV
+834 SDLTKAGAT
-843 MSYTIEGGIYNRETR
+843 MSYTIEGGIYNKESR
-858 KTGVV
+858 KTGVL
-863 TPKLKYGTVEFTGK
+863 TPTLKYGTVQFAGK
-877 KNWTVDGSRTDSV
+877 KNWAVSGSQADHV

-900 QTTAIQVNNAV
+900 QTTAVQVNNAV

-916 SWAYAFDVRV
+916 NWAYAFDIRV
-926 MPDGSTKPLIKY
+926 LPDGSTKPLIKY
-938 DELGRTVQYE
+938 DELGRAVQYE
-948 VTETVPEYYTKLEN
+948 VTETVPEYYTKLDNVVTNGETN
-962 ITTAGKTD
+962 ED
-970 ENGGS
+970 GGS
-975 VTDSQLFN
+975 VTDSQLYN

-1001 PLSGAVFHVY
+1001 PLSGAVFTAY
-1011 AWSERA
+1011 TWSERT
-1017 GEYVPYRGTTDSSS
+1017 GGYVPYRGTTDSSS
-1031 KPYETGTMTGASLG
+1031 KPYETGTMTGALEG
-1045 MALAETEKGVYLT
+1045 MTLVETEKGTYLT
-1058 PSWLYYSPDNQ
+1058 PSWLYYSPDNR
-1069 GKFRIV
+1069 GKYRII
-1075 ETLAPEGYF
+1075 ETTAPEGYY

-1091 AVEEDSTDADKN
+1091 VVSEDSTDADKN
-1103 VYDFEISPD
+1103 VYDFVISPD

-1127 GTFEDQRTLGKITFT
+1127 GTFDNQRVLGKITFT

-1150 TIPQGDAALTGAEY
+1150 TIPQGDASLAGAQY

-1174 QDQSGTVL
+1174 PDQSGTVL
-1182 YRKGE
+1182 YQKGE
-1187 EIKVGYVGAENGVRT
+1187 EIKVSYVGAENGVRT
-1202 YRYDE
+1202 YRYDK
-1207 DGTAAMTVGAGYS
+1207 DGTAVMTVGAGYS

-1225 LELGSYYLQEKEAGK
+1225 LELGSYYLQEKEASE
-1240 GYLADPDQYK
+1240 GYLVDPAQYK

-1261 IVEVS
+1261 VVEIS

-1276 QVLSFYKVTGTDNA
+1276 QALSFYKVTGTDNT
-1290 DRLDPMEGAKFS
+1290 DRLDPMEGAGFS
-1302 IYLVSELAGGKYAD
+1302 VYLVSELAGGKYVD
-1316 VSDEDLPQAMID
+1316 VPDAELPQAIID

-1346 AIVYE
+1346 AIVYD
-1351 EADSPDVES
+1351 EADSPDVIS

-1390 ELESDDRG
+1390 EIESDDRG

-1420 TTATRPFVINVQADD
+1420 TTATRPFVIHVQADD

-1453 ILMDRPVVALVRI
+1453 ILMDRPVMALVRI
-1466 EKVDSQNKKPVL
+1466 EKVDSQSKKPVL

-1503 AQKNAY
+1503 EQKNAY
-1509 KEQYG
+1509 REQYG

-1523 VYLGTEENPFTTKLI
+1523 VYLGTEENPYTTKLI

-1582 KDASIDS
+1582 KDASIES
-1589 GNRTYYETEE
+1589 GNQTYYETEE
-1599 DGAWEETPQGV
+1599 DGAWEAAPQGV
-1610 TRFIVSSGEAVY
+1610 TRFIVSSSEAVY

-1645 IYAEGERLVSAK
+1645 IYAEGEKLVSAK

-1667 GDALSSFFGYVKG
+1667 GDALERFFGYVKG

-1721 AEDIYSP
+1721 AEDTYSP

-1854 YRGKT
+1854 YKGKT
-1859 VVKAGTLIATAETT
+1859 VVKVGTLIATSETT
-1873 AETDTAGTSKV
+1873 ADENGEV
-1884 RSAVFAPDLPLGQ
+1884 RNAVFAPDLPLGQ
-1897 YYVKELKAPYGYAT
+1897 YYVKELKAPYGYAS

-1927 EVISLTETVKNAPI
+1927 EVISLTGTVKNAPI

-2002 GYHYNLYIREE
+2002 GYHYNLYIQED

-2171 EEIEAFYAEHGAD
+2171 KEIEAFYAEHGAD

-2219 RLSGLPLGEYEI
+2219 RLSGLPLGEYEV

-2282 PPETPETPKPTEI
+2282 PPETPETPKPTEV
-2295 VYHPDVT
+2295 VYHPDVA
-2302 ITKRADR
+2302 ITKQADR

-2339 SLAGGQMKAIEHLA
+2339 SLAGGQIKVIEYLA
-2353 VGETCAFDYE
+2353 VGDTYAFDYE
-2363 YRIPDGA
+2363 YMIPEDAEAG
-2370 AASSRIDNT
+2370 SRIDNT
-2379 VHVIGTPVIPEPGT
+2379 AHVIGTPVIPDPGT

-2398 PIVID
+2398 SIVVD

-2409 PEDLDLEKVFVH
+2409 PEDSDLEKVFVR
-2421 GADIIVKKTADRRI
+2421 GADIIVKKIADQRI
-2435 YAPGDTASYTIEV
+2435 YRPGDVAAYTIEV
-2448 INPNAYELTDVLVRD
+2448 INPNAYELTDVLVQD
-2463 SLGGSFKQTEA
+2463 SLGGSFKLTAAQAET
-2474 DGITLNEDGTVSI
+2474 DGITLNEDGTISI
-2487 AVLPGGGKVSL
+2487 AVLPGGGKVSF

-2509 AGQIENLVI
+2509 AGQIENLVN
-2518 ATGESTNPEYRKPA
+2518 AAGEGTDPEYQKPD
-2532 ISIIKKAE
+2532 ISLTKKAE
-2540 KYVYKPEETVK
+2540 KYVYKPGEIVN

-2561 VDLEHVKVE
+2561 VDLVNVKVE
-2570 DSLIGGTWVDS
+2570 DSLSGGVWMDS
-2581 PDIGDLAIG
+2581 PDIGDLSVG

-2602 EDAAEGEKIRNVAV
+2602 EGAADGEKIKNVAV
-2616 ATGTT
+2616 AAGTT

-2629 HPGSPEE
+2629 YPGEPEQ

-2651 NGSAPAIDIIKSV
+2651 NGSAPAIDIVKSV
-2664 DKKVLKPGGTA
+2664 DRKALRPGETA

-2685 NTALTDVA
+2685 NTDLTDVA
-2693 VTDSNV
+2693 VTDSNM
-2699 DMGAEGSIG
+2699 DLGAEGSIG
-2708 DLAAGESRTITYEFT
+2708 DLAAGESRTITYAFT
-2723 VSEDAVNGTVLPNTA
+2723 VPENTENGAVLPNTA
-2738 SVTGTEEL
+2738 SVTGTEKL
-2746 SEDSTEEP
+2746 PEDSTEEP

-2761 EKEIRV
+2761 EEEIRV

-2772 VEDEDEEI
+2772 VEEEDEEI

-2798 YKPGETAR
+2798 YQPGETAR
-2806 YTILVTNTGDCTL
+2806 YTILVANTGDCAL
-2819 TDVSVKE
+2819 TDVFVKE

-2835 DSTKGTF
+2835 GSTKGTF

-2849 GSLAVGESVSLI
+2849 GSLAVGESAVLT
-2861 FEYQIP
+2861 FEYQISK
-2867 EDAKDG
+2867 EAEGG

-2880 TTEGTTEPAADPIV
+2880 TTEGTTEPALDPMV

-2900 TPNYLPEETVSDRDD
+2900 TPNYLPDETVSDTDD

-2953 EVKNLHGTAIYTAG
+2953 EVKNLHGTVIYIAG

-2977 DGIAHFITDV
+2977 DGTAHFITDV
-2987 PVGVYRIAET
+2987 PVGIYRITET

-3021 NIHYLSFSDYVEN
+3021 NIHYLSFRDYVEN

-3061 PTGTPVEA
+3061 PEGNPVEA

-3077 YTIKGLNPDTQ
+3077 YTIKGLELDTQ
-3088 YTITETMPRDGY
+3088 YTITEIMPRDGY
-3100 LVEFTGASMTSENGV
+3100 LTDFTGASMTSENGV
-3115 MTEPHG
+3115 IAEAHG
-3121 AQVSFMLTDVQ
+3121 AQISFMLTDVK
-3132 TGATEEGK
+3132 TGVTEDGK
-3140 IDKTTISE
+3140 INKTTIPE
-3148 MTRII
+3148 ITRII

-3174 WTLLDKAA
+3174 WTWLDKAA
-3182 AFVKSLFHYEKE
+3182 AFVKSLFQYGRKP
-3194 ALEGVEFTVYAA
+3194 LEDVEFTVYAA
-3206 EDIMHPDGVIGLA
+3206 EDIIHPDGVTGLV

-3224 IVATGVRSIQSP
+3224 IVATDVRSIQSP

-3244 GVVSF
+3244 GMVSF

-3262 ATAEGFV
+3262 AAAEGFV
-3269 RDTEPRAFTLAYV
+3269 RDTEPRAFTLVYV

-3333 QNAEGSILVR
+3333 RNAEGSILVR

-3468 TGTFEGMKTTGS
+3468 TGTFEGMKTTDS

-3489 NGEYRLWRSDI
+3489 NGEYRLWRNDI
-3500 RSDTNMHLTVSGLNL
+3500 QADTNTHLTVSDLNL
-3515 ADGEEVTAFQYRFGT
+3515 AEGEEVTAFQYRFGT

-3551 SVGEEI
+3551 SDGEGI

-3562 LTGDKLGVTYTT
+3562 LTGNKLGITYSA
-3574 EDETLTRIDKPET
+3574 EDETTTRLDKPESQSS
-3587 TNGGGGSDSVPTAL
+3587 GSGGSPVRTEDVPTGDSSNAGWYLCLLCVSVITAAGILYGRKKAL
-3601 PPVQT
+3601 KSA
-3606 GDRSG
+3606 GKSDKMKGENS
-3611 VLIWC
+3611 C
-3616 IIAVTAVIAVGIIV
+3616 
-3630 WNRCKNRRKE
+3630 RKH

>member
-1 MKRKRKAG
+1 MTGKKRPG
-9 TRILTLLLAFSM
+9 IRILTFFL
-21 TASVFGTTPVYA
+21 
-33 MEPAAVNIETAGQ
+33 AAVLTVTSFSSVPAY
-46 EAAQS
+46 A
-51 ETQSEQEDVQEEVK
+51 
-65 EEESAGTPS
+65 SAP
-74 IHDDT
+74 
-79 SGYSVKNDG
+79 
-88 KDTED
+88 
-93 SNGNPEQPRAPANEL
+93 
-108 LVTDEGNS
+108 VTVD
-116 NTSTVET
+116 TVET
-123 EQADTFAVAISGIEH
+123 EAGTQTETETETEMGEEVSEKEPENILEPVEEEAADVEIENPDLENKENENSQEEPRAPTEEFSIVLIPAEHGQIS
-138 AEASASVEAA
+138 ADAEAA
-148 AEGDSVI
+148 AEGE
-155 ITVKPEEGY
+155 TVKVTVTPEEGF
-164 QIQSFCAGT
+164 QVQAFHVSA
-173 EDGTELEY
+173 EDGSDVEYTLEN
-181 SSEADEQNR
+181 EEQTGVVR
-190 TVLYTFIMP
+190 YQFQMP
-199 AGAVTVDIVM
+199 NGSVTVSAEM
-209 EEASQDEVAVSEIGE
+209 EEIPEDNIYITGSGE
-224 NIEFA
+224 FIDFQ
-229 FDQTV
+229 FDREAYV
-234 YQPGDTVTAVLTPG
+234 PGDTVTAILTPET
-248 SGYDVDLESIVI
+248 GYDVNLESIAV
-260 TDAAGTAI
+260 TDAGDSAI
-268 EHQTEG
+268 KYQLSG
-274 PDENGAVTLTFQATE
+274 PDENGAVTLTFQAAE
-289 TDMTVRAEASPW
+289 TDMTVEAEASPW
-301 PRYYVTVTTEALEA
+301 PRYNVTVTTEALDA
-315 DSAVFHT
+315 ASSVFIT

-329 YEGAEATVAVDYTGD
+329 YEGVEVTVAVDYTGD

-351 TYGEDDTDLDFSLSS
+351 TYGEEDQDLDFALSS
-366 SGVTFVMPAADV
+366 SEVTFQMPAADV
-378 EVVLSERE
+378 KVVLSERE
-386 DQNLGDLSADDSSI
+386 DQDLGDLSEEDSSI
-400 AGDWQGN
+400 TGDWQGN

-501 LVDYYTGFDSSSGIW
+501 LVDYYTGFDSSSGVW

-534 SGQQISVSYGNGCQD
+534 SRQQISVSYGSGCQD

-554 KQAVYELV
+554 KQAVYELM

-569 ADVPAGKIKS
+569 ADVPDGKVKS
-579 RVAFWSFADGTYYGN
+579 RVTFWSFADGTYYGGY
-594 ADSYRIRGLYNYTPW
+594 DPYRVRGLYNYTPW
-609 TENYAAVKTA
+609 TENYASVKTA
-619 VSEVKTF
+619 VSDVKTF
-626 SGTYYTESLKE
+626 SGTYYTESLIE
-637 AYDMITERNRTDS
+637 AYNMITERNRTDS

-656 TKVVFISDG
+656 TKVIFISDG
-665 VCGDPDWNTVR
+665 VCGDPNWDTVR
-676 SYANRIKALP
+676 SYANQIKALP

-712 QKTDG
+712 QKLDG

-732 TGSALAETLFS
+732 TGSAFAETLFS

-752 AVNKVLTDQ
+752 ATNKVLTDQ

-803 SCTVRLKLKDEYRYL
+803 SCTIRLKLKDEYRYL

-829 AAGAA
+829 AAGAV
-834 SDLTKAGAV
+834 SDLTKAGAT
-843 MSYTIEGGIYNRETR
+843 MSYTIEGGIYNKESR
-858 KTGVV
+858 KTGVL
-863 TPKLKYGTVEFTGK
+863 TPTLKYGTVQFAGK
-877 KNWTVDGSRTDSV
+877 KNWTVSGSQADHV

-900 QTTAIQVNNAV
+900 QTTAVQVNNAV

-916 SWAYAFDVRV
+916 NWAYAFDIRV
-926 MPDGSTKPLIKY
+926 LPDGSTKPLIKY
-938 DELGRTVQYE
+938 DELGRAVQYE
-948 VTETVPEYYTKLEN
+948 VTETVPEYYTKLDNVVTNGETN
-962 ITTAGKTD
+962 ED
-970 ENGGS
+970 GGS
-975 VTDSQLFN
+975 VTDSQLYN

-1001 PLSGAVFHVY
+1001 PLSGAVFSVY
-1011 AWSERA
+1011 VWSERA
-1017 GEYVPYRGTTDSSS
+1017 GGYVPYRGTTDSSS
-1031 KPYETGTMTGASLG
+1031 KPYETGTMTGAAEG
-1045 MALAETEKGVYLT
+1045 MTLVETEKGTYLT

-1069 GKFRIV
+1069 GKYRII
-1075 ETLAPEGYF
+1075 ETTAPEGYY

-1091 AVEEDSTDADKN
+1091 VVSEDSTDADKN
-1103 VYDFEISPD
+1103 VYDFVISPD

-1127 GTFEDQRTLGKITFT
+1127 GTFDNQRVLGKITFT

-1150 TIPQGDAALTGAEY
+1150 TIPQGDASLAGAQY

-1174 QDQSGTVL
+1174 PDQSGTVL
-1182 YRKGE
+1182 YQKGE
-1187 EIKVGYVGAENGVRT
+1187 EIKVSYVGAENGVRT
-1202 YRYDE
+1202 YRYDK
-1207 DGTAAMTVGAGYS
+1207 DGTAVMTVGAGYS

-1225 LELGSYYLQEKEAGK
+1225 LELGSYYLQEKEASE
-1240 GYLADPDQYK
+1240 GYLVDPAQYK
-1250 FEIVYKDEKTP
+1250 FEIVYKDEKIP
-1261 IVEVS
+1261 VVEVS

-1276 QVLSFYKVTGTDNA
+1276 QALSFYKVTGSDNS
-1290 DRLDPMEGAKFS
+1290 DQLDPMEGAGFS
-1302 IYLVSELAGGKYAD
+1302 VYLVSELSGGKYVD
-1316 VSDEDLPQAMID
+1316 VPDAELPQAIID
-1328 DFRDPTALDYSA
+1328 DFRDPTTLDYSA

-1346 AIVYE
+1346 AIVYD
-1351 EADSPDVES
+1351 EADSPDVTG
-1360 GKLVKSITYSDGTTY
+1360 GKLVKSVRYSDGMAY

-1380 TDNENAYFAA
+1380 TDNENAYFVA

-1420 TTATRPFVINVQADD
+1420 TIATRPFVINVQADD

-1453 ILMDRPVVALVRI
+1453 ILMDRPVMALVRI
-1466 EKVDSQNKKPVL
+1466 EKVDSQSKKPVL

-1498 AEMTT
+1498 DEMTT

-1523 VYLGTEENPFTTKLI
+1523 VYLGTEENPYTTKLI

-1569 EGYVLQGHEGVIA
+1569 DGYVLQGHEGVIA
-1582 KDASIDS
+1582 KDASIES
-1589 GNRTYYETEE
+1589 GNQTYYETEE
-1599 DGAWEETPQGV
+1599 DGAWEAAPQGV
-1610 TRFIVSSGEAVY
+1610 TRFIVSSSEAVY

-1693 AAELSEYKDY
+1693 EAELSEYKDY

-1715 EFEIRA
+1715 QFEIRA

-1766 IAKGLPLGTYT
+1766 IAKGLPLGKYT
-1777 VTQTVAGEG
+1777 VTQTAAGED

-1817 SNPRQKVQI
+1817 TNPRQKVQI

-1854 YRGKT
+1854 YKGKT

-1873 AETDTAGTSKV
+1873 VNENGEV
-1884 RSAVFAPDLPLGQ
+1884 RNAVFAPDLPLGQ
-1897 YYVKELKAPYGYAT
+1897 YYAKELKAPYGYAT

-1927 EVISLTETVKNAPI
+1927 EVISLTGTVKNAPI

-1976 IHEDNPVLRGL
+1976 IHEGNPVLRGL

-2117 LFATGSVVLD
+2117 LFATSSVVLD

-2219 RLSGLPLGEYEI
+2219 RLSGLPLGEYEV

-2241 RDKTECIQTVTVAA
+2241 RDKTECIQTVTVTA

-2321 ITVSNTGDVDLEN
+2321 IIVSNTGDVDLEN

-2339 SLAGGQMKAIEHLA
+2339 SLAGGQIKVIEYLA
-2353 VGETCAFDYE
+2353 VGDTYAFDYE
-2363 YRIPDGA
+2363 YMIPEDAEAG
-2370 AASSRIDNT
+2370 SRIDNT
-2379 VHVIGTPVIPEPGT
+2379 AHVIGTPVITDPGT

-2398 PIVID
+2398 PIVVD

-2409 PEDLDLEKVFVH
+2409 PEDSDLEKVFVR
-2421 GADIIVKKTADRRI
+2421 GADIIVKKTADQRI
-2435 YAPGDTASYTIEV
+2435 YRPGDVAAYTIEV
-2448 INPNAYELTDVLVRD
+2448 INPNAYELTDVLVQD
-2463 SLGGSFKQTEA
+2463 SLGGNFKLTAAQEKT

-2487 AVLPGGGKVSL
+2487 AVLPEGGKISL
-2498 RYEYQIPEDAS
+2498 RYEYQIPEDAE
-2509 AGQIENLVI
+2509 AGQIENLVT
-2518 ATGESTNPEYRKPA
+2518 ATGE
-2532 ISIIKKAE
+2532 
-2540 KYVYKPEETVK
+2540 
-2551 YTLTVTNTGN
+2551 
-2561 VDLEHVKVE
+2561 
-2570 DSLIGGTWVDS
+2570 GTD
-2581 PDIGDLAIG
+2581 PD
-2590 ESVTLAYQYTIP
+2590 
-2602 EDAAEGEKIRNVAV
+2602 
-2616 ATGTT
+2616 
-2621 VPNPEDPE
+2621 
-2629 HPGSPEE
+2629 H
-2636 PEEVKDTDEEEVTVE
+2636 
-2651 NGSAPAIDIIKSV
+2651 
-2664 DKKVLKPGGTA
+2664 
-2675 VYTLIVTNTG
+2675 
-2685 NTALTDVA
+2685 
-2693 VTDSNV
+2693 
-2699 DMGAEGSIG
+2699 
-2708 DLAAGESRTITYEFT
+2708 
-2723 VSEDAVNGTVLPNTA
+2723 
-2738 SVTGTEEL
+2738 
-2746 SEDSTEEP
+2746 
-2754 RTVEDTD
+2754 
-2761 EKEIRV
+2761 
-2767 ETEQP
+2767 P
-2772 VEDEDEEI
+2772 VEDEDDEI
-2780 ILVRN
+2780 ILVQN
-2785 PKISITKKAEKQV
+2785 PKISITKKADKQV
-2798 YKPGETAR
+2798 YQPGETAH
-2806 YTILVTNTGDCTL
+2806 YTIAVTNTGDCNL
-2819 TDVSVKE
+2819 VDVIVEE
-2826 QLLTEGIFT
+2826 QLLTEGSFIG
-2835 DSTKGTF
+2835 STKGTF
-2842 EGTLAEI
+2842 DGTQAVI
-2849 GSLAVGESVSLI
+2849 GELTVGESVTLD

-2867 EDAKDG
+2867 MDAG
-2873 TAIYNIV
+2873 NSEAIYNIV
-2880 TTEGTTEPAADPIV
+2880 TTSGTSEPVIDPVV
-2894 PEFPDG
+2894 PELPDG
-2900 TPNYLPEETVSDRDD
+2900 TPNYLPDETVSDSDD
-2915 EVVYVETVP
+2915 EVIYVETVP

-2953 EVKNLHGTAIYTAG
+2953 DVKNLHGTVIYTAG

-2977 DGIAHFITDV
+2977 DGIARFVTDV
-2987 PVGVYRIAET
+2987 PVGIYRITET
-2997 KAPAGHYSSGKEIV
+2997 KAPAGHYSSGKEII
-3011 FEVNKAQHND
+3011 FEVNKAEHND
-3021 NIHYLSFSDYVEN
+3021 NIHYLSFNDYVEN
-3034 AITAVHVKLVDDM
+3034 AITVVNVKLVDDM
-3047 TGNELAGA
+3047 TGNELDGA
-3055 SLQVTD
+3055 ALQVTD
-3061 PTGTPVEA
+3061 PAGNPVEA
-3069 WVTKTSDG
+3069 WITKTSDG
-3077 YTIKGLNPDTQ
+3077 YTIKGLNPDMQ
-3088 YTITETMPRDGY
+3088 YTITENVPREGY
-3100 LVEFTGASMTSENGV
+3100 LVNFTGASIISENGIV
-3115 MTEPHG
+3115 SEPHG
-3121 AQVSFMLTDVQ
+3121 AQVSFMLTDVK
-3132 TGATEEGK
+3132 TGVTEDGK
-3140 IDKTTISE
+3140 IDKTTIPE
-3148 MTRII
+3148 ITRII

-3174 WTLLDKAA
+3174 WSPLDKAA
-3182 AFVKSLFHYEKE
+3182 EFVKSLFHYEKE
-3194 ALEGVEFTVYAA
+3194 PLEGVEFTVYAA
-3206 EDIMHPDGVIGLA
+3206 EDIVHPDGVTGLV
-3219 FHKGD
+3219 FRKGD
-3224 IVATGVRSIQSP
+3224 IVSTGVRNIQSP
-3236 AVRKTDNL
+3236 AVRKTDSL
-3244 GVVSF
+3244 GVASF

-3262 ATAEGFV
+3262 AAVEGFV
-3269 RDTEPRAFTLAYV
+3269 RDAEPRAFTLAYV
-3282 DGYTNP
+3282 DGYTDP

-3293 GSFAWTNPRQELS
+3293 GNFVWTNPRQRVQVE
-3306 LKVLKTDLETG
+3306 VLKTDLETG
-3317 EPLAGAVIGLY
+3317 ELLPGAIIGLY

-3333 QNAEGSILVR
+3333 RNARGNVIVSR
-3343 SGTLLESSETGAD
+3343 GTLLESSMTETD
-3356 GLAYFESDLPVGYR
+3356 GLAHFESDVPVGYR
-3370 YAVQEISAPE
+3370 YAVQEISAAE
-3380 GYLKSE
+3380 GYLVSNE
-3386 QKQEFNFAYA
+3386 RQTFTFEYA
-3396 GDDTGTVQISLS
+3396 GDEKETVQINLA
-3408 IENQPNDVQI
+3408 IENQPNDVRI
-3418 EVEKYAPEQTKENE
+3418 EVDKSAPEQAKEDE
-3432 TLRFAI
+3432 IIRYTI

-3458 PAQVKLTELQ
+3458 PSQVKLTELR
-3468 TGTFEGMKTTGS
+3468 TGTFDGLKDADS

-3489 NGEYRLWRSDI
+3489 NGNYRLWRSDI
-3500 RSDTNMHLTVSGLNL
+3500 RTDVNTHLAVSDLNL

-3530 VNKGFTELEK
+3530 VSKGFTELEK
-3540 PEYLVQVKTGL
+3540 PEYLVKIKTGL
-3551 SVGEEI
+3551 LNEKEI

-3562 LTGDKLGVTYTT
+3562 LAGDKLGITYTA
-3574 EDETLTRIDKPET
+3574 EDETETRVVEPE
-3587 TNGGGGSDSVPTAL
+3587 NPGRGST
-3601 PPVQT
+3601 PVNTEPVKLQPAQT
-3606 GDRSG
+3606 GDAAPVYVLGFAAIILTAAILLFIRS
-3611 VLIWC
+3611 I
-3616 IIAVTAVIAVGIIV
+3616 
-3630 WNRCKNRRKE
+3630 RKKRK

>member
-1 MKRKRKAG
+1 MKGKRKTG
-9 TRILTLLLAFSM
+9 IRILAVLLAFALCISVM
-21 TASVFGTTPVYA
+21 GTGSVSAS
-33 MEPAAVNIETAGQ
+33 EP
-46 EAAQS
+46 
-51 ETQSEQEDVQEEVK
+51 
-65 EEESAGTPS
+65 
-74 IHDDT
+74 
-79 SGYSVKNDG
+79 
-88 KDTED
+88 
-93 SNGNPEQPRAPANEL
+93 PA
-108 LVTDEGNS
+108 
-116 NTSTVET
+116 VET
-123 EQADTFAVAISGIEH
+123 EGESEPFTEEPESGPP
-138 AEASASVEAA
+138 A
-148 AEGDSVI
+148 AESEEEVPMADMQQEPSGTEERE
-155 ITVKPEEGY
+155 TVTEKTSEETSEETTPEETTPEEEP
-164 QIQSFCAGT
+164 AEDEDT
-173 EDGTELEY
+173 EEKIVIKGEGEFINFALEQEAY
-181 SSEADEQNR
+181 LPSE
-190 TVLYTFIMP
+190 
-199 AGAVTVDIVM
+199 
-209 EEASQDEVAVSEIGE
+209 
-224 NIEFA
+224 
-229 FDQTV
+229 
-234 YQPGDTVTAVLTPG
+234 TVTAVLTPEP
-248 SGYDVDLESIVI
+248 GYDVNLESIAV
-260 TDAAGTAI
+260 TDADGSAI
-268 EHQTEG
+268 EYQAEG
-274 PDENGAVTLTFQATE
+274 PDENGTVTLTFQAAETDVTVKAEAEPWTRYSITVITE
-289 TDMTVRAEASPW
+289 TLEEGASVFEAAAEPAELW
-301 PRYYVTVTTEALEA
+301 
-315 DSAVFHT
+315 
-322 SVEPQDL
+322 
-329 YEGAEATVAVDYTGD
+329 EGAEAAVSVNYTGS
-344 QIWTATV
+344 QIWAATV
-351 TYGEDDTDLDFSLSS
+351 TYGEENADLDFSVSASS
-366 SGVTFVMPAADV
+366 VAFTMPAADV
-378 EVVLSERE
+378 TVVLSERE
-386 DQNLGDLSADDSSI
+386 GQDMGDLSAEDGGI
-400 AGDWQGN
+400 TGDWQGN
-407 TSSTEKEYEPDVE
+407 ASSTKKEYEPDVE
-420 LSKSARWTDIEDGY
+420 LGKAARWTDIEDGY
-434 AELTITEKDTSD
+434 GELTITEKDTSD
-446 YSNIPVDYIIILDR
+446 YANIPVDYIIILDR
-460 TRTMSLSNMTW
+460 TRTMSLSGTTW

-485 CINPD
+485 CINPN
-490 HYYYKGGISLS
+490 HYYYKGGLSLS
-501 LVDYYTGFDSSSGIW
+501 LVDYYTGFERGSGIW
-516 FDDLSGGASSWT
+516 FDNLPGGAGSWIR
-528 KRHYNA
+528 RHYNG
-534 SGQQISVSYGNGCQD
+534 SGQQIGVSYGNGCQD

-554 KQAVYELV
+554 KQAVYELM
-562 DQIAEDN
+562 DRIASDN
-569 ADVPAGKIKS
+569 AGVPAGKIKS
-579 RVAFWSFADGTYYGN
+579 RVAFWSFADGTYHGGYD
-594 ADSYRIRGLYNYTPW
+594 AYRERGLYNYTPW
-609 TENYAAVKTA
+609 TEDYEAVKTA
-619 VSEVKTF
+619 VGNVKTY
-626 SGTYYTESLKE
+626 SGTYYYESLTE
-637 AYDMITERNRTDS
+637 VRNMITSRNQNDS
-650 EHADVY
+650 AHAGVY

-665 VCGDPDWNTVR
+665 ICGDNPEDNGHSR
-676 SYANRIKALP
+676 DEIRALANQIKGLP
-686 NTDLF
+686 NTELF
-691 TLAIGMP
+691 TIAIGMP
-698 SGSEGAEFLAELAT
+698 SGSEGAKFLAELAT
-712 QKTDG
+712 QKADG
-717 TYTANFWQNLSFSGG
+717 TYTASLWQNLSFSGEEN
-732 TGSALAETLFS
+732 SALAQTLFN
-743 INDKAGEIK
+743 IHGKAGEIK
-752 AVNKVLTDQ
+752 AVDKVLTDQ

-829 AAGAA
+829 AAGAV
-834 SDLTKAGAV
+834 SDLTKAGAT
-843 MSYTIEGGIYNRETR
+843 MSYTIEGGIYNKESR
-858 KTGVV
+858 KTGVL
-863 TPKLKYGTVEFTGK
+863 TPTLKYGTVQFAGK
-877 KNWTVDGSRTDSV
+877 KNWTVEGSRTDSV
-890 TVRLMRTLPS
+890 ILRLMRTLPS
-900 QTTAIQVNNAV
+900 QSTAVQVNNAV

-916 SWAYAFDVRV
+916 NWAYAFDVRV
-926 MPDGSTKPLIKY
+926 LPDGSTKPLIKY
-938 DELGRTVQYE
+938 DELGRAVQYE
-948 VTETVPEYYTKLEN
+948 VTETVPEYYTKLDNVVTNGETN
-962 ITTAGKTD
+962 ED
-970 ENGGS
+970 GGS
-975 VTDSQLFN
+975 VTDSQLYN

-991 LKKVDEETGN
+991 LKKVDEETEN
-1001 PLSGAVFHVY
+1001 PLSGAVFTVY
-1011 AWSERA
+1011 TWSERT
-1017 GEYVPYRGTTDSSS
+1017 GSYVPYRGTTDSSS
-1031 KPYETGTMTGASLG
+1031 EPYETGTMTGASEG
-1045 MALAETEKGVYLT
+1045 MTLVETEKGTYLT

-1069 GKFRIV
+1069 GKYRII
-1075 ETLAPEGYF
+1075 ETTAPEGYY

-1091 AVEEDSTDADKN
+1091 GVSEDSTDADKN
-1103 VYDFEISPD
+1103 VYDFAISPD
-1112 AAQNQS
+1112 TARNQS

-1127 GTFEDQRTLGKITFT
+1127 GIFDNQRVLGKITFT

-1150 TIPQGDAALTGAEY
+1150 TIPQGDASLIGAQY

-1182 YRKGE
+1182 YQKGE
-1187 EIKVGYVGAENGVRT
+1187 EIKVSYVGAENGVRT

-1207 DGTAAMTVGAGYS
+1207 DGTAVMTVGAGYS
-1220 IIIED
+1220 IIIEN
-1225 LELGSYYLQEKEAGK
+1225 LELGSYYLQEKEAGE
-1240 GYLADPDQYK
+1240 GYLADPEQYE

-1261 IVEVS
+1261 VVEIS

-1276 QVLSFYKVTGTDNA
+1276 QALSFYKVTGTDNT
-1290 DRLDPMEGAKFS
+1290 DRLDPMEGAGFS
-1302 IYLVSELAGGKYAD
+1302 VYLVSELAGGKYVD
-1316 VSDEDLPQAMID
+1316 VPDAELPQAIID

-1420 TTATRPFVINVQADD
+1420 TTATRPFVIHVQADD

-1453 ILMDRPVVALVRI
+1453 ILMDRPVMALVRI
-1466 EKVDSQNKKPVL
+1466 EKVDSQSKKLVL

-1503 AQKNAY
+1503 TQKNAY

-1523 VYLGTEENPFTTKLI
+1523 VYLGTEENPYTTKLI

-1569 EGYVLQGHEGVIA
+1569 DGYVLQGHEGVIA
-1582 KDASIDS
+1582 KDASIES
-1589 GNRTYYETEE
+1589 GNQTYYETEE
-1599 DGAWEETPQGV
+1599 DGAWEAAPQGV
-1610 TRFIVSSGEAVY
+1610 TRFIVSSSEAVY

-1667 GDALSSFFGYVKG
+1667 GDALERFFGYVKG

-1693 AAELSEYKDY
+1693 EAELSEYKDY

-1715 EFEIRA
+1715 QFEIRA

-1826 AIEKQDQETEEALAG
+1826 AIEKQDQETEEGLAG

-1859 VVKAGTLIATAETT
+1859 VVKAGTLIATSETT
-1873 AETDTAGTSKV
+1873 ADENGEV
-1884 RSAVFAPDLPLGQ
+1884 RNAVFAPDLPLGQ

-1911 SDTRINVDA
+1911 SNTRINVDA

-1927 EVISLTETVKNAPI
+1927 EVISLTGTVKNAPI

-2086 TPVYEIK
+2086 TPVYEIR
-2093 GLPGAEYVLRAK
+2093 GIPGAEYVLRAK

-2219 RLSGLPLGEYEI
+2219 RLSGLPLGDYEI

-2302 ITKRADR
+2302 IIKQADR

-2339 SLAGGQMKAIEHLA
+2339 SLAGGQIKVIEYLA
-2353 VGETCAFDYE
+2353 VGDTYAFDYE
-2363 YRIPDGA
+2363 YMIPEDAEAG
-2370 AASSRIDNT
+2370 SRIDNT
-2379 VHVIGTPVIPEPGT
+2379 AHVIGTPVIPDPGT

-2398 PIVID
+2398 PIVVD

-2409 PEDLDLEKVFVH
+2409 PEDSDLEKVFVR
-2421 GADIIVKKTADRRI
+2421 GADIIVKKTADQRI
-2435 YAPGDTASYTIEV
+2435 YRPGDVAAYTIEV
-2448 INPNAYELTDVLVRD
+2448 INPNAYELTDVLVQD
-2463 SLGGSFKQTEA
+2463 SLGGSFKLTAAQAET
-2474 DGITLNEDGTVSI
+2474 DGITLNEDGTISI
-2487 AVLPGGGKVSL
+2487 AVLPGGGKVSF

-2518 ATGESTNPEYRKPA
+2518 AAGEGTDPEYQKPD
-2532 ISIIKKAE
+2532 ISLTKKAE
-2540 KYVYKPEETVK
+2540 KYVYKPGEIVN

-2561 VDLEHVKVE
+2561 VDLVNVKVE
-2570 DSLIGGTWVDS
+2570 DSLSGGVWMDS
-2581 PDIGDLAIG
+2581 PDIGDLSVG

-2602 EDAAEGEKIRNVAV
+2602 EGAADGEKIKNVAV
-2616 ATGTT
+2616 AAGTT
-2621 VPNPEDPE
+2621 VPNPEAPE
-2629 HPGSPEE
+2629 YPGEPEQ

-2651 NGSAPAIDIIKSV
+2651 NGSAPAIDIVKSV
-2664 DKKVLKPGGTA
+2664 DRKALRPGETA

-2685 NTALTDVA
+2685 NTDLTDVA
-2693 VTDSNV
+2693 VTDSNM
-2699 DMGAEGSIG
+2699 DLGAEGSIG
-2708 DLAAGESRTITYEFT
+2708 DLAAGESRTITYAFT
-2723 VSEDAVNGTVLPNTA
+2723 VPENTENGAVLPNTA
-2738 SVTGTEEL
+2738 SVTGTEKL
-2746 SEDSTEEP
+2746 PEDSTEEP
-2754 RTVEDTD
+2754 RIVEDTD
-2761 EKEIRV
+2761 EEEIRV

-2772 VEDEDEEI
+2772 VEEEDEEI

-2798 YKPGETAR
+2798 YQPGETAR
-2806 YTILVTNTGDCTL
+2806 YTILVANTGDCAL
-2819 TDVSVKE
+2819 TDVFVKE

-2835 DSTKGTF
+2835 GSTKGTF

-2849 GSLAVGESVSLI
+2849 GSLAVGESAVLT
-2861 FEYQIP
+2861 FEYQIS
-2867 EDAKDG
+2867 EEAEGG

-2880 TTEGTTEPAADPIV
+2880 TTEGTTEPALDPMV

-2900 TPNYLPEETVSDRDD
+2900 TPNYLPDETVSDTDD

-2924 AGMAVTK
+2924 AGMTVTK

-2953 EVKNLHGTAIYTAG
+2953 EVKNLHGTVIYIAG

-2977 DGIAHFITDV
+2977 DGTAHFITDV
-2987 PVGVYRIAET
+2987 PVGIYRITET

-3021 NIHYLSFSDYVEN
+3021 NIHYLSFRDYVEN

-3061 PTGTPVEA
+3061 PEGNPVEA

-3077 YTIKGLNPDTQ
+3077 YTIKGLELDTQ
-3088 YTITETMPRDGY
+3088 YTITEIMPRDGY
-3100 LVEFTGASMTSENGV
+3100 LTDFTGASMTSENGV
-3115 MTEPHG
+3115 IAEAHG
-3121 AQVSFMLTDVQ
+3121 AQISFMLTDVK
-3132 TGATEEGK
+3132 TGVTEDGK
-3140 IDKTTISE
+3140 IDKTTIPE
-3148 MTRII
+3148 ITRII

-3174 WTLLDKAA
+3174 WTWLDKAA
-3182 AFVKSLFHYEKE
+3182 VFVKSLFQYGGKP
-3194 ALEGVEFTVYAA
+3194 LEDVEFTIYAA
-3206 EDIMHPDGVIGLA
+3206 EDIMHPDGVTGLV

-3224 IVATGVRSIQSP
+3224 IVATDVRSIQSP

-3244 GVVSF
+3244 GMVSF

-3262 ATAEGFV
+3262 AAAEGFV

-3282 DGYTNP
+3282 NGYTNP

-3438 EKVRNAGNCTV
+3438 DKVRNAGNCTV

-3468 TGTFEGMKTTGS
+3468 TGTFDGLKDADS

-3489 NGEYRLWRSDI
+3489 NGEYRLWRNDI
-3500 RSDTNMHLTVSGLNL
+3500 QAATNTHLTVSDLNL
-3515 ADGEEVTAFQYRFGT
+3515 AEGEEVTAFQYRFGT

-3540 PEYLVQVKTGL
+3540 LEYLVQVKNGL
-3551 SVGEEI
+3551 SDGEGI

-3562 LTGDKLGVTYTT
+3562 LTGDKLGIAYSA
-3574 EDETLTRIDKPET
+3574 EDETTTRLDKPESQSS
-3587 TNGGGGSDSVPTAL
+3587 GSGGSPVRTEDVPTGDSSNAGWYLCLLCVSVITAAGILYGRKKAL
-3601 PPVQT
+3601 KSA
-3606 GDRSG
+3606 GKSDKMKG
-3611 VLIWC
+3611 E
-3616 IIAVTAVIAVGIIV
+3616 
-3630 WNRCKNRRKE
+3630 K

>member
-1 MKRKRKAG
+1 MVLKKTEALCYLALSNYIQELQNVRIWRAGRLSERIGMKGKRKTG
-9 TRILTLLLAFSM
+9 IRILAVLLAFALCISVM
-21 TASVFGTTPVYA
+21 GTGSVSAS
-33 MEPAAVNIETAGQ
+33 EP
-46 EAAQS
+46 
-51 ETQSEQEDVQEEVK
+51 
-65 EEESAGTPS
+65 
-74 IHDDT
+74 
-79 SGYSVKNDG
+79 
-88 KDTED
+88 
-93 SNGNPEQPRAPANEL
+93 PA
-108 LVTDEGNS
+108 
-116 NTSTVET
+116 VET
-123 EQADTFAVAISGIEH
+123 EGESEPFTEEPESGPP
-138 AEASASVEAA
+138 A
-148 AEGDSVI
+148 AESEEEVPMADMQQEPSGTEERE
-155 ITVKPEEGY
+155 TVTEKTSEETSEETTPEETTPEEEP
-164 QIQSFCAGT
+164 AEDEDT
-173 EDGTELEY
+173 EEKIVIKGEGEFINFALEQEAY
-181 SSEADEQNR
+181 LPSE
-190 TVLYTFIMP
+190 
-199 AGAVTVDIVM
+199 
-209 EEASQDEVAVSEIGE
+209 
-224 NIEFA
+224 
-229 FDQTV
+229 
-234 YQPGDTVTAVLTPG
+234 TVTAVLTPEP
-248 SGYDVDLESIVI
+248 GYDVNLESIAV
-260 TDAAGTAI
+260 TDADGSAI
-268 EHQTEG
+268 EYQAEG
-274 PDENGAVTLTFQATE
+274 PDENGTVTLTFQAAETDVTVKAEAEPWTRYSITVITE
-289 TDMTVRAEASPW
+289 TLEEGASVFEAAAEPAELW
-301 PRYYVTVTTEALEA
+301 
-315 DSAVFHT
+315 
-322 SVEPQDL
+322 
-329 YEGAEATVAVDYTGD
+329 EGAEAAVSVNYTGS
-344 QIWTATV
+344 QIWAATV
-351 TYGEDDTDLDFSLSS
+351 TYGEENADLDFSVSASS
-366 SGVTFVMPAADV
+366 VAFTMPAADV
-378 EVVLSERE
+378 TVVLSERE
-386 DQNLGDLSADDSSI
+386 GQDMGDLSAEDGGI
-400 AGDWQGN
+400 TGDWQGN
-407 TSSTEKEYEPDVE
+407 ASSTKKEYEPDVE
-420 LSKSARWTDIEDGY
+420 LGKAARWTDIEDGY
-434 AELTITEKDTSD
+434 GELTITEKDTSD
-446 YSNIPVDYIIILDR
+446 YANIPVDYIIILDR
-460 TRTMSLSNMTW
+460 TRTMSLSGTTW

-485 CINPD
+485 CINPN
-490 HYYYKGGISLS
+490 HYYYKGGLSLS
-501 LVDYYTGFDSSSGIW
+501 LVDYYTGFERGSGIW
-516 FDDLSGGASSWT
+516 FDNLPGGAGSWIR
-528 KRHYNA
+528 RHYNG
-534 SGQQISVSYGNGCQD
+534 SGQQIGVSYGNGCQD

-554 KQAVYELV
+554 KQAVYELM
-562 DQIAEDN
+562 DRIASDN
-569 ADVPAGKIKS
+569 AGVPAGKIKS
-579 RVAFWSFADGTYYGN
+579 RVAFWSFADGTYHGGYD
-594 ADSYRIRGLYNYTPW
+594 AYRERGLYNYTPW
-609 TENYAAVKTA
+609 TEDYEAVKTA
-619 VSEVKTF
+619 VGNVKTY
-626 SGTYYTESLKE
+626 SGTYYYESLTE
-637 AYDMITERNRTDS
+637 VRNMITSRNQNDS
-650 EHADVY
+650 AHAGVY

-665 VCGDPDWNTVR
+665 ICGDNPEDNGHSR
-676 SYANRIKALP
+676 DEIRALANQIKGLP
-686 NTDLF
+686 NTELF
-691 TLAIGMP
+691 TIAIGMP
-698 SGSEGAEFLAELAT
+698 SGSEGAKFLAELAT
-712 QKTDG
+712 QKADG
-717 TYTANFWQNLSFSGG
+717 TYTASLWQNLSFSGEEN
-732 TGSALAETLFS
+732 SALAQTLFN
-743 INDKAGEIK
+743 IHGKAGEIK
-752 AVNKVLTDQ
+752 AVDKVLTDQ

-829 AAGAA
+829 AAGAV
-834 SDLTKAGAV
+834 SDLTKAGAT
-843 MSYTIEGGIYNRETR
+843 MSYTIEGGIYNKESR
-858 KTGVV
+858 KTGVL
-863 TPKLKYGTVEFTGK
+863 TPTLKYGTVQFAGK
-877 KNWTVDGSRTDSV
+877 KNWTVSGSQADHV

-900 QTTAIQVNNAV
+900 QTTAVQVNNAV

-916 SWAYAFDVRV
+916 NWAYAFDIRV
-926 MPDGSTKPLIKY
+926 LPDGSTKPLIKY
-938 DELGRTVQYE
+938 DELGRAVQYE
-948 VTETVPEYYTKLEN
+948 VTETVPEYYTKLDNVVTNGETN
-962 ITTAGKTD
+962 

-975 VTDSQLFN
+975 VMDSQLYN

-1001 PLSGAVFHVY
+1001 PLSGAVFSVY
-1011 AWSERA
+1011 VWSERT
-1017 GEYVPYRGTTDSSS
+1017 GGYVPYRGTTDSSS
-1031 KPYETGTMTGASLG
+1031 KPYETGTMTGAAEG
-1045 MALAETEKGVYLT
+1045 MTLVETEKGTYLT

-1069 GKFRIV
+1069 GKYRII
-1075 ETLAPEGYF
+1075 ETTAPEGYY

-1091 AVEEDSTDADKN
+1091 VVSEDSTDADKN
-1103 VYDFEISPD
+1103 VYDFVISPD

-1127 GTFEDQRTLGKITFT
+1127 GTFDNQRVLGKITFT

-1150 TIPQGDAALTGAEY
+1150 TIPQGDASLAGAQY

-1174 QDQSGTVL
+1174 PDQSGTVL
-1182 YRKGE
+1182 YQKGE
-1187 EIKVGYVGAENGVRT
+1187 EIKVSYVGAENGVRT

-1207 DGTAAMTVGAGYS
+1207 DGTAAMTVGAGYT
-1220 IIIED
+1220 IIIEN
-1225 LELGSYYLQEKEAGK
+1225 LELGSYYLQEKEASE
-1240 GYLADPDQYK
+1240 GYLADPEQYE

-1261 IVEVS
+1261 VVETS

-1276 QVLSFYKVTGTDNA
+1276 QALSFYKVTGTDNT

-1360 GKLVKSITYSDGTTY
+1360 GKLVKSVRYNDGTTY

-1380 TDNENAYFAA
+1380 TDNENAYFVA

-1420 TTATRPFVINVQADD
+1420 TIATRPFVIHVQADD
-1435 EDGTVD
+1435 QDGTVD

-1453 ILMDRPVVALVRI
+1453 ILMDRPVMALVRI
-1466 EKVDSQNKKPVL
+1466 EKVDSQSKKPVL

-1503 AQKNAY
+1503 EQKNAY
-1509 KEQYG
+1509 REQYG

-1523 VYLGTEENPFTTKLI
+1523 VYLGTEENPYTTKLI

-1569 EGYVLQGHEGVIA
+1569 DGYVLQGHEGVIA
-1582 KDASIDS
+1582 KDASIES
-1589 GNRTYYETEE
+1589 GNQTYYETEE
-1599 DGAWEETPQGV
+1599 DGVWEAAPQGV
-1610 TRFIVSSGEAVY
+1610 TRFIVSSSEAVY

-1667 GDALSSFFGYVKG
+1667 GDALERFFGYVKG

-1693 AAELSEYKDY
+1693 EAELSEYKDY

-1715 EFEIRA
+1715 QFEIRA

-1766 IAKGLPLGTYT
+1766 IAKGLPLGKYT

-1826 AIEKQDQETEEALAG
+1826 AIEKRDQETGEALSG

-1854 YRGKT
+1854 CRGKT
-1859 VVKAGTLIATAETT
+1859 VVKAGTLIAIAETT

-1911 SDTRINVDA
+1911 SNTRINVDA

-1927 EVISLTETVKNAPI
+1927 EVISLTGTVKNAPI

-1956 DGAQMTVLDEDGNVF
+1956 DGAQMTVLDEDGNAF

-1976 IHEDNPVLRGL
+1976 IHEGNPVLRGL

-2206 VSYVLRTNEDGLV
+2206 VSYVLRTNEDGLI
-2219 RLSGLPLGEYEI
+2219 RLSGLPLGKYEI

-2241 RDKTECIQTVTVAA
+2241 RDKTECIQTVIVAA

-2282 PPETPETPKPTEI
+2282 PPETPETPKPTEV
-2295 VYHPDVT
+2295 VYHPDVA
-2302 ITKRADR
+2302 ITKQADR
-2309 DVYDPGETVTYH
+2309 DVYEPGETVTYH
-2321 ITVSNTGDVDLEN
+2321 IVVANTGDVDLKN

-2339 SLAGGQMKAIEHLA
+2339 SLAGGEIEVIDYLA
-2353 VGETCAFDYE
+2353 VGDTYAFDYE
-2363 YRIPDGA
+2363 YMIPEDAEAG
-2370 AASSRIDNT
+2370 SRIDNT
-2379 VHVIGTPVIPEPGT
+2379 AYVIGTPAIPDPGT

-2398 PIVID
+2398 SIVVD

-2409 PEDLDLEKVFVH
+2409 PEDSDLKKVFVR
-2421 GADIIVKKTADRRI
+2421 GADIIVKKTADQRI
-2435 YAPGDTASYTIEV
+2435 YRPGDVAAYTIEV
-2448 INPNAYELTDVLVRD
+2448 INPNAYELTDVLVQD
-2463 SLGGSFKQTEA
+2463 SLGGSFKLTAAQAET
-2474 DGITLNEDGTVSI
+2474 DGITLNEDGTISI
-2487 AVLPGGGKVSL
+2487 AVLPGGGKVSF

-2518 ATGESTNPEYRKPA
+2518 AAGEGTDPEYQKPD
-2532 ISIIKKAE
+2532 IRLTKKAE
-2540 KYVYKPEETVK
+2540 KYVYKPGEIVN

-2561 VDLEHVKVE
+2561 VDLVNVKVE
-2570 DSLIGGTWVDS
+2570 DSLSGGVWMDS
-2581 PDIGDLAIG
+2581 PDIGDLSVG

-2602 EDAAEGEKIRNVAV
+2602 EGAADGEKIKNVAV
-2616 ATGTT
+2616 AAGTT
-2621 VPNPEDPE
+2621 VPNPEEPE
-2629 HPGSPEE
+2629 YPGEPEQ

-2651 NGSAPAIDIIKSV
+2651 NGSAPAIDIVKSV
-2664 DKKVLKPGGTA
+2664 DRKALRPGETA
-2675 VYTLIVTNTG
+2675 AYTLIVTNTG
-2685 NTALTDVA
+2685 NTDLTDVA
-2693 VTDSNV
+2693 VTDSNM
-2699 DMGAEGSIG
+2699 DLGAEGSIG
-2708 DLAAGESRTITYEFT
+2708 DLAAGESRTITYAFT
-2723 VSEDAVNGTVLPNTA
+2723 VPENTENGAVLPNTA
-2738 SVTGTEEL
+2738 SVTGTEKL
-2746 SEDSTEEP
+2746 PEDSTEEP
-2754 RTVEDTD
+2754 RIVEDTD
-2761 EKEIRV
+2761 EEEIRV

-2772 VEDEDEEI
+2772 VEEEDEEI

-2785 PKISITKKAEKQV
+2785 PKISIIKKAEKQV
-2798 YKPGETAR
+2798 YQPGETAR
-2806 YTILVTNTGDCTL
+2806 YTILVANTGDCAL
-2819 TDVSVKE
+2819 TDVFVKE

-2835 DSTKGTF
+2835 GSTKGTF

-2849 GSLAVGESVSLI
+2849 GSLAVGENAVLT
-2861 FEYQIP
+2861 FEYQIS
-2867 EDAKDG
+2867 EEAEGG

-2880 TTEGTTEPAADPIV
+2880 TTEGITEPALDPMV

-2900 TPNYLPEETVSDRDD
+2900 TPNYLPDETVSDTDD
-2915 EVVYVETVP
+2915 EKVYVETVP
-2924 AGMAVTK
+2924 AGMTVTK

-2953 EVKNLHGTAIYTAG
+2953 EVKNLHGTVIYTAG

-2977 DGIAHFITDV
+2977 DGTARFITDV
-2987 PVGVYRIAET
+2987 PVGIYRITET

-3021 NIHYLSFSDYVEN
+3021 NIHYLSFRDYVEN

-3061 PTGTPVEA
+3061 PEGNPVEA

-3077 YTIKGLNPDTQ
+3077 YTIKGLDLDTQ
-3088 YTITETMPRDGY
+3088 YTITEIMPRDGY
-3100 LVEFTGASMTSENGV
+3100 LTDFTGASMTSENGV
-3115 MTEPHG
+3115 IAEAHG
-3121 AQVSFMLTDVQ
+3121 AQISFMLTDVK
-3132 TGATEEGK
+3132 TGVTEDGK
-3140 IDKTTISE
+3140 LDKTTIPE
-3148 MTRII
+3148 ITRII

-3174 WTLLDKAA
+3174 WTWLDKAA
-3182 AFVKSLFHYEKE
+3182 AFVKSLFQYGGKP
-3194 ALEGVEFTVYAA
+3194 LEDVEFTVYAA
-3206 EDIMHPDGVIGLA
+3206 EDIMHPDGVTGLV

-3224 IVATGVRSIQSP
+3224 IVATDVRSIQSP

-3244 GVVSF
+3244 GMVSF

-3262 ATAEGFV
+3262 AAAEGFV

-3489 NGEYRLWRSDI
+3489 NGEYRLWRNDI
-3500 RSDTNMHLTVSGLNL
+3500 QADTNTHLTVSDLNL
-3515 ADGEEVTAFQYRFGT
+3515 AEGEEVTAFQYRFGT

-3551 SVGEEI
+3551 SDGEGI

-3562 LTGDKLGVTYTT
+3562 LTGDKLGITYSA
-3574 EDETLTRIDKPET
+3574 EDETTTRLDKPESQSS
-3587 TNGGGGSDSVPTAL
+3587 GSGGSPVRTEDVPTGDSSNAGLYLCLLCVSVITAAGILYGRKKAL
-3601 PPVQT
+3601 KSA
-3606 GDRSG
+3606 GKSDKMKG
-3611 VLIWC
+3611 E
-3616 IIAVTAVIAVGIIV
+3616 
-3630 WNRCKNRRKE
+3630 K

>member
-1 MKRKRKAG
+1 MKGKRKTG
-9 TRILTLLLAFSM
+9 IRILAVLLAFALCISVM
-21 TASVFGTTPVYA
+21 GTGSVSAS
-33 MEPAAVNIETAGQ
+33 EP
-46 EAAQS
+46 
-51 ETQSEQEDVQEEVK
+51 
-65 EEESAGTPS
+65 
-74 IHDDT
+74 
-79 SGYSVKNDG
+79 
-88 KDTED
+88 
-93 SNGNPEQPRAPANEL
+93 PA
-108 LVTDEGNS
+108 
-116 NTSTVET
+116 VET
-123 EQADTFAVAISGIEH
+123 EGESEPFTEEPESGPP
-138 AEASASVEAA
+138 A
-148 AEGDSVI
+148 AESEEEVPMADMQQEPSGTEERE
-155 ITVKPEEGY
+155 TVTEKTSEETSEETTPEETTPEETTPEEEP
-164 QIQSFCAGT
+164 AEDEDT
-173 EDGTELEY
+173 EEKIVIKGEGEFINFALEQ
-181 SSEADEQNR
+181 EAY
-190 TVLYTFIMP
+190 LP
-199 AGAVTVDIVM
+199 
-209 EEASQDEVAVSEIGE
+209 GE
-224 NIEFA
+224 
-229 FDQTV
+229 
-234 YQPGDTVTAVLTPG
+234 TVTAVLMPEP
-248 SGYDVDLESIVI
+248 GYDVNLESIAV
-260 TDAAGTAI
+260 TDADGSAI
-268 EHQTEG
+268 EYQAEG
-274 PDENGAVTLTFQATE
+274 PDENGTVTLTFQAAETDVTVKAEAEPWTRYSITVITE
-289 TDMTVRAEASPW
+289 T
-301 PRYYVTVTTEALEA
+301 LEEG
-315 DSAVFHT
+315 T
-322 SVEPQDL
+322 SVFETAVEPAEL
-329 YEGAEATVAVDYTGD
+329 WEGAEAAVSVNYTGS
-344 QIWTATV
+344 QIWAATV
-351 TYGEDDTDLDFSLSS
+351 TYGEENADLDFSVSASS
-366 SGVTFVMPAADV
+366 VTFTMPAADV
-378 EVVLSERE
+378 TVVLSERE
-386 DQNLGDLSADDSSI
+386 GQDMGDLSAEDGGI
-400 AGDWQGN
+400 TGDWQGN
-407 TSSTEKEYEPDVE
+407 ASSTKKEYEPDVE
-420 LSKSARWTDIEDGY
+420 LGKAARWTDIEDGY
-434 AELTITEKDTSD
+434 GELTITEKDTSD
-446 YSNIPVDYIIILDR
+446 YANIPVDYIIILDR
-460 TRTMSLSNMTW
+460 TRTMSLSGTTW

-485 CINPD
+485 CINPN
-490 HYYYKGGISLS
+490 HYYYKGGLSLS
-501 LVDYYTGFDSSSGIW
+501 LVDYYTGFERGSGIW
-516 FDDLSGGASSWT
+516 FDNLPGGAGSWIR
-528 KRHYNA
+528 RHYNG
-534 SGQQISVSYGNGCQD
+534 SGQQIGVSYGNGCQD

-554 KQAVYELV
+554 KQAVYELM
-562 DQIAEDN
+562 DRIASDN
-569 ADVPAGKIKS
+569 AGVPAGKIKS
-579 RVAFWSFADGTYYGN
+579 RVAFWSFADGTYHGGYD
-594 ADSYRIRGLYNYTPW
+594 AYRERGLYNYTPW
-609 TENYAAVKTA
+609 TEDYEAVKTA
-619 VSEVKTF
+619 VGNVKTY
-626 SGTYYTESLKE
+626 SGTYYYESLTE
-637 AYDMITERNRTDS
+637 VRNMITSRNQNDS
-650 EHADVY
+650 AHAGVY

-665 VCGDPDWNTVR
+665 ICGDNPEDNGHSR
-676 SYANRIKALP
+676 DEIRALANQIKGLP
-686 NTDLF
+686 NTELF
-691 TLAIGMP
+691 TIAIGMP
-698 SGSEGAEFLAELAT
+698 SGSEGAKFLAELAT
-712 QKTDG
+712 QKADG
-717 TYTANFWQNLSFSGG
+717 TYTASLWQNLSFSGEEN
-732 TGSALAETLFS
+732 SALAQTLFN
-743 INDKAGEIK
+743 IHGKAGEIK
-752 AVNKVLTDQ
+752 AVDKVLTDQ
-761 IETEYWEPVEV
+761 IKTEYWEPVEV

-779 SAVTLDKSTGKLTW
+779 SAITLDKSTGKLTW

-803 SCTVRLKLKDEYRYL
+803 SCTIRLKLKDEYRYL

-829 AAGAA
+829 AAGAV
-834 SDLTKAGAV
+834 SDLTKAGAT
-843 MSYTIEGGIYNRETR
+843 MSYTIEGGIYNKESR
-858 KTGVV
+858 KTGVL
-863 TPKLKYGTVEFTGK
+863 TPTLKYGTVQFAGK
-877 KNWTVDGSRTDSV
+877 KNWTVSGSQADHV

-900 QTTAIQVNNAV
+900 QTTAVQVNNAV

-916 SWAYAFDVRV
+916 DWAYAFDIRV
-926 MPDGSTKPLIKY
+926 LPDGSTKPLIKY
-938 DELGRTVQYE
+938 DELGRAVQYE
-948 VTETVPEYYTKLEN
+948 VTETVPEYYTKLDNVVTNGETN
-962 ITTAGKTD
+962 ED
-970 ENGGS
+970 GGS
-975 VTDSQLFN
+975 VTDSQLYN

-991 LKKVDEETGN
+991 LKKVDEETEN
-1001 PLSGAVFHVY
+1001 PLSGAVFTVY
-1011 AWSERA
+1011 TWSERT
-1017 GEYVPYRGTTDSSS
+1017 GGYVPYRGTTDSSS
-1031 KPYETGTMTGASLG
+1031 KSYETGTMTGASEG
-1045 MALAETEKGVYLT
+1045 MTLVETEKGTYLT
-1058 PSWLYYSPDNQ
+1058 PFWLYYSPDNQ
-1069 GKFRIV
+1069 GKYRII
-1075 ETLAPEGYF
+1075 ETSAPEGYY

-1091 AVEEDSTDADKN
+1091 EVSEDSTDADKN
-1103 VYDFEISPD
+1103 VYDFVISAD
-1112 AAQNQS
+1112 TAQNQS
-1118 TITITNNQD
+1118 TITIINNQE
-1127 GTFEDQRTLGKITFT
+1127 GTFDDQRVLGKITFT

-1150 TIPQGDAALTGAEY
+1150 TIPQGDASLAGAQY

-1182 YRKGE
+1182 YQRGE
-1187 EIKVGYVGAENGVRT
+1187 EIKVSYVGAENGVRT

-1225 LELGSYYLQEKEAGK
+1225 LELGSYYLQEKEASE
-1240 GYLADPDQYK
+1240 GYLVDPAQYK

-1261 IVEVS
+1261 VVEVS

-1276 QVLSFYKVTGTDNA
+1276 QALSFYKVTGTDNT
-1290 DRLDPMEGAKFS
+1290 DRLDPMEGAGFS
-1302 IYLVSELAGGKYAD
+1302 VYLVSELAGGKYAD

-1346 AIVYE
+1346 AIVYD

-1375 RISDY
+1375 QISDY

-1390 ELESDDRG
+1390 EIESDDRG

-1420 TTATRPFVINVQADD
+1420 TTATRPFVIHVQADD

-1453 ILMDRPVVALVRI
+1453 ILMDRPVMALVRI
-1466 EKVDSQNKKPVL
+1466 EKVDSQSKKPVL

-1498 AEMTT
+1498 AEMNTE
-1503 AQKNAY
+1503 QKNAY
-1509 KEQYG
+1509 REQYG

-1523 VYLGTEENPFTTKLI
+1523 VYLGTEENPYTTKLI

-1569 EGYVLQGHEGVIA
+1569 DGYVLQGHEGVIA
-1582 KDASIDS
+1582 KDASIES
-1589 GNRTYYETEE
+1589 GNQTYYETEE
-1599 DGAWEETPQGV
+1599 DGAWEATPQGV
-1610 TRFIVSSGEAVY
+1610 TRFILSSSEAVY

-1645 IYAEGERLVSAK
+1645 IYAEGEKLVSAK

-1667 GDALSSFFGYVKG
+1667 GDALERFFGYVKG

-1721 AEDIYSP
+1721 AEDTYSP

-1854 YRGKT
+1854 YKGKT
-1859 VVKAGTLIATAETT
+1859 VVKVGTLIATSETT
-1873 AETDTAGTSKV
+1873 ADENGEV
-1884 RSAVFAPDLPLGQ
+1884 RNAVFAPDLPLGQ
-1897 YYVKELKAPYGYAT
+1897 YYVKELKAPYGYAS

-1927 EVISLTETVKNAPI
+1927 EVISLTGTVKNAPI

-2002 GYHYNLYIREE
+2002 GYHYNLYIQED

-2171 EEIEAFYAEHGAD
+2171 KEIEAFYAEHGAD

-2219 RLSGLPLGEYEI
+2219 RLSGLPLGEYEV

-2282 PPETPETPKPTEI
+2282 PPETPETPKPTEV
-2295 VYHPDVT
+2295 VYHPDVA
-2302 ITKRADR
+2302 ITKQADR

-2339 SLAGGQMKAIEHLA
+2339 SLAGGQIKVIEYLA
-2353 VGETCAFDYE
+2353 VGDTYAFDYE
-2363 YRIPDGA
+2363 YMIPEDAEAG
-2370 AASSRIDNT
+2370 SRIDNT
-2379 VHVIGTPVIPEPGT
+2379 AHVIGTPVIPDPGT

-2398 PIVID
+2398 SIVVD

-2409 PEDLDLEKVFVH
+2409 PEDSDLEKVFVR
-2421 GADIIVKKTADRRI
+2421 GADIIVKKIADQRI
-2435 YAPGDTASYTIEV
+2435 YRPGDVAAYTIEV
-2448 INPNAYELTDVLVRD
+2448 INPNAYELTDVLVQD
-2463 SLGGSFKQTEA
+2463 SLGGSFKLTAAQAET
-2474 DGITLNEDGTVSI
+2474 DGITLNEDGTISI
-2487 AVLPGGGKVSL
+2487 AVLPGGGKVSF

-2509 AGQIENLVI
+2509 AGQIENLVN
-2518 ATGESTNPEYRKPA
+2518 AAGEGTDPEYQKPD
-2532 ISIIKKAE
+2532 ISLTKKAE
-2540 KYVYKPEETVK
+2540 KYVYKPGEIVN

-2561 VDLEHVKVE
+2561 VDLVNVKVE
-2570 DSLIGGTWVDS
+2570 DSLSGGVWMDS
-2581 PDIGDLAIG
+2581 PDIGDLSVG

-2602 EDAAEGEKIRNVAV
+2602 EGAADGEKIKNVAV
-2616 ATGTT
+2616 AAGTT

-2629 HPGSPEE
+2629 YPGEPEQ

-2651 NGSAPAIDIIKSV
+2651 NGSAPAIDIVKSV
-2664 DKKVLKPGGTA
+2664 DRKALRPGETA

-2685 NTALTDVA
+2685 NTDLTDVA
-2693 VTDSNV
+2693 VTDSNM
-2699 DMGAEGSIG
+2699 DLGAEGSIG
-2708 DLAAGESRTITYEFT
+2708 DLAAGESRTITYAFT
-2723 VSEDAVNGTVLPNTA
+2723 VPENTENGAVLPNTA
-2738 SVTGTEEL
+2738 SVTGTEKL
-2746 SEDSTEEP
+2746 PEDSTEEP
-2754 RTVEDTD
+2754 RIVEDTD
-2761 EKEIRV
+2761 EEEIRV

-2772 VEDEDEEI
+2772 VEEEDEEI

-2798 YKPGETAR
+2798 YQPGETAR
-2806 YTILVTNTGDCTL
+2806 YTILAANTGDCAL
-2819 TDVSVKE
+2819 TDVFVKE

-2835 DSTKGTF
+2835 GSTKGTF

-2849 GSLAVGESVSLI
+2849 GSLAVGESAVLT
-2861 FEYQIP
+2861 FEYQIS
-2867 EDAKDG
+2867 EEAEGG

-2880 TTEGTTEPAADPIV
+2880 TTEGTTEPALDPMV

-2900 TPNYLPEETVSDRDD
+2900 TPNYLPDETVSDTDD

-2924 AGMAVTK
+2924 AGMTVTK

-2953 EVKNLHGTAIYTAG
+2953 EVKNLHGTVIYIAG

-2977 DGIAHFITDV
+2977 DGTAHFITDV
-2987 PVGVYRIAET
+2987 PVGIYRITET

-3021 NIHYLSFSDYVEN
+3021 NIHYLSFRDYVEN

-3061 PTGTPVEA
+3061 PEGNPVEA

-3077 YTIKGLNPDTQ
+3077 YTIKGLELDTQ
-3088 YTITETMPRDGY
+3088 YTITEIMPRDGY
-3100 LVEFTGASMTSENGV
+3100 LTDFTGASMTSENGV
-3115 MTEPHG
+3115 IAEAHG
-3121 AQVSFMLTDVQ
+3121 AQISFMLTDVK
-3132 TGATEEGK
+3132 TGVTEDGK
-3140 IDKTTISE
+3140 IDKTTIPE
-3148 MTRII
+3148 ITRII

-3174 WTLLDKAA
+3174 WTWLDKAA
-3182 AFVKSLFHYEKE
+3182 VFVKSLFQYGGKP
-3194 ALEGVEFTVYAA
+3194 LEDVEFTIYAA
-3206 EDIMHPDGVIGLA
+3206 EDIMHPDGVTGLV

-3224 IVATGVRSIQSP
+3224 IVATDVRSIQSP

-3244 GVVSF
+3244 GMVSF

-3262 ATAEGFV
+3262 AAAEGFV

-3282 DGYTNP
+3282 NGYTNP

-3438 EKVRNAGNCTV
+3438 DKVRNAGNCTV

-3468 TGTFEGMKTTGS
+3468 TGTFDGLKDADS

-3489 NGEYRLWRSDI
+3489 NGEYRLWRNDI
-3500 RSDTNMHLTVSGLNL
+3500 QAATNTHLTVSDLNL
-3515 ADGEEVTAFQYRFGT
+3515 AEGEEVTAFQYRFGT

-3540 PEYLVQVKTGL
+3540 LEYLVQVKNGL
-3551 SVGEEI
+3551 SDGEGI

-3562 LTGDKLGVTYTT
+3562 LTGDKLGIAYSA
-3574 EDETLTRIDKPET
+3574 EDETTTRLDKPESQSS
-3587 TNGGGGSDSVPTAL
+3587 GSGGSPVRTEDVPTGDSSNAGWYLCLLCVSVITAAGILYGRKKAL
-3601 PPVQT
+3601 KSA
-3606 GDRSG
+3606 GKSDKMKG
-3611 VLIWC
+3611 E
-3616 IIAVTAVIAVGIIV
+3616 
-3630 WNRCKNRRKE
+3630 K

>member
-1 MKRKRKAG
+1 MKGKRKTG
-9 TRILTLLLAFSM
+9 IRILAVLLAFALCISVM
-21 TASVFGTTPVYA
+21 GTGSVSAS
-33 MEPAAVNIETAGQ
+33 EP
-46 EAAQS
+46 
-51 ETQSEQEDVQEEVK
+51 
-65 EEESAGTPS
+65 
-74 IHDDT
+74 
-79 SGYSVKNDG
+79 
-88 KDTED
+88 
-93 SNGNPEQPRAPANEL
+93 PA
-108 LVTDEGNS
+108 
-116 NTSTVET
+116 VET
-123 EQADTFAVAISGIEH
+123 EGESEPFTEEPESGPP
-138 AEASASVEAA
+138 A
-148 AEGDSVI
+148 AESEEEVPMADMQQEPSGTEERE
-155 ITVKPEEGY
+155 TVTEKTSEETSEETTPEETTPEEEP
-164 QIQSFCAGT
+164 AEDEDT
-173 EDGTELEY
+173 EEKIVIKGEGEFINFALEQ
-181 SSEADEQNR
+181 EAY
-190 TVLYTFIMP
+190 LP
-199 AGAVTVDIVM
+199 
-209 EEASQDEVAVSEIGE
+209 GE
-224 NIEFA
+224 
-229 FDQTV
+229 
-234 YQPGDTVTAVLTPG
+234 TVTAVLMPEP
-248 SGYDVDLESIVI
+248 GYDVNLESIAV
-260 TDAAGTAI
+260 TDADGSAI
-268 EHQTEG
+268 EYQAEG
-274 PDENGAVTLTFQATE
+274 PDENGTVTLTFQAAETDVTVKAEAEPWTRYSITVITE
-289 TDMTVRAEASPW
+289 T
-301 PRYYVTVTTEALEA
+301 LEEG
-315 DSAVFHT
+315 T
-322 SVEPQDL
+322 SVFETAVEPAEL
-329 YEGAEATVAVDYTGD
+329 WEGAEAAVSVNYTGS
-344 QIWTATV
+344 QIWAATV
-351 TYGEDDTDLDFSLSS
+351 TYGEENADLDFSVSASS
-366 SGVTFVMPAADV
+366 VTFTMPAADV
-378 EVVLSERE
+378 TVVLSERE
-386 DQNLGDLSADDSSI
+386 GQDMGDLSAEDGGI
-400 AGDWQGN
+400 TGDWQGN
-407 TSSTEKEYEPDVE
+407 ASSTKKEYEPDVE
-420 LSKSARWTDIEDGY
+420 LGKAARWTDIEDGY
-434 AELTITEKDTSD
+434 GELTITEKDTSD
-446 YSNIPVDYIIILDR
+446 YANIPVDYIIILDR
-460 TRTMSLSNMTW
+460 TRTMSLSGTTW

-485 CINPD
+485 CINPN
-490 HYYYKGGISLS
+490 HYYYKGGLSLS
-501 LVDYYTGFDSSSGIW
+501 LVDYYTGFERGSGIW
-516 FDDLSGGASSWT
+516 FDNLPGGAGSWIR
-528 KRHYNA
+528 RHYNG
-534 SGQQISVSYGNGCQD
+534 SGQQIGVSYGNGCQD

-554 KQAVYELV
+554 KQAVYELM
-562 DQIAEDN
+562 DRIASDN
-569 ADVPAGKIKS
+569 AGVPAGKIKS
-579 RVAFWSFADGTYYGN
+579 RVAFWSFADGTYHGGYD
-594 ADSYRIRGLYNYTPW
+594 AYRERGLYNYTPW
-609 TENYAAVKTA
+609 TEDYEAVKTA
-619 VSEVKTF
+619 VGNVKTY
-626 SGTYYTESLKE
+626 SGTYYYESLTE
-637 AYDMITERNRTDS
+637 VRNMITSRNQNDS
-650 EHADVY
+650 AHAGVY

-665 VCGDPDWNTVR
+665 ICGDNPEDNGHSR
-676 SYANRIKALP
+676 DEIRALANQIKGLP
-686 NTDLF
+686 NTELF
-691 TLAIGMP
+691 TIAIGMP
-698 SGSEGAEFLAELAT
+698 SGSEGAKFLAELAT
-712 QKTDG
+712 QKADG
-717 TYTANFWQNLSFSGG
+717 TYTASLWQNLSFSGEEN
-732 TGSALAETLFS
+732 SALAQTLFN
-743 INDKAGEIK
+743 IHGKAGEIK
-752 AVNKVLTDQ
+752 AVDKVLTDQ
-761 IETEYWEPVEV
+761 IKTEYWEPVEV

-779 SAVTLDKSTGKLTW
+779 SAITLDKSTGKLTW

-803 SCTVRLKLKDEYRYL
+803 SCTIRLKLKDEYRYL

-829 AAGAA
+829 AAGAV
-834 SDLTKAGAV
+834 SDLTKAGAT
-843 MSYTIEGGIYNRETR
+843 MSYTIEGGIYNKESR
-858 KTGVV
+858 KTGVL
-863 TPKLKYGTVEFTGK
+863 TPTLKYGTVQFAGK
-877 KNWTVDGSRTDSV
+877 KNWTVSGSQADHV

-900 QTTAIQVNNAV
+900 QTTAVQVNNAV

-916 SWAYAFDVRV
+916 DWAYAFDIRV
-926 MPDGSTKPLIKY
+926 LPDGSTKPLIKY
-938 DELGRTVQYE
+938 DELGRAVQYE
-948 VTETVPEYYTKLEN
+948 VTETVPEYYTKLDNVVTNGETN
-962 ITTAGKTD
+962 ED
-970 ENGGS
+970 GGS
-975 VTDSQLFN
+975 VTDSQLYN

-991 LKKVDEETGN
+991 LKKVDEETEN
-1001 PLSGAVFHVY
+1001 PLSGAVFTVY
-1011 AWSERA
+1011 TWSERT
-1017 GEYVPYRGTTDSSS
+1017 GGYVPYRGTTDSSS
-1031 KPYETGTMTGASLG
+1031 KSYETGTMTGASEG
-1045 MALAETEKGVYLT
+1045 MTLVETEKGTYLT
-1058 PSWLYYSPDNQ
+1058 PFWLYYSPDNQ
-1069 GKFRIV
+1069 GKYRII
-1075 ETLAPEGYF
+1075 ETSAPEGYY

-1091 AVEEDSTDADKN
+1091 EVSEDSTDADKN
-1103 VYDFEISPD
+1103 VYDFVISAD
-1112 AAQNQS
+1112 TAQNQS
-1118 TITITNNQD
+1118 TITIINNQE
-1127 GTFEDQRTLGKITFT
+1127 GTFDDQRVLGKITFT

-1150 TIPQGDAALTGAEY
+1150 TIPQGDASLAGAQY

-1182 YRKGE
+1182 YQRGE
-1187 EIKVGYVGAENGVRT
+1187 EIKVSYVGAENGVRT

-1225 LELGSYYLQEKEAGK
+1225 LELGSYYLQEKEASE
-1240 GYLADPDQYK
+1240 GYLVDPAQYK

-1261 IVEVS
+1261 VVEVS

-1276 QVLSFYKVTGTDNA
+1276 QALSFYKVTGTDNT
-1290 DRLDPMEGAKFS
+1290 DRLDPMEGAGFS
-1302 IYLVSELAGGKYAD
+1302 VYLVSELAGGKYAD

-1346 AIVYE
+1346 AIVYD

-1375 RISDY
+1375 QISDY

-1390 ELESDDRG
+1390 EIESDDRG

-1420 TTATRPFVINVQADD
+1420 TTATRPFVIHVQADD

-1453 ILMDRPVVALVRI
+1453 ILMDRPVMALVRI
-1466 EKVDSQNKKPVL
+1466 EKVDSQSKKPVL

-1498 AEMTT
+1498 AEMNTE
-1503 AQKNAY
+1503 QKNAY
-1509 KEQYG
+1509 REQYG

-1523 VYLGTEENPFTTKLI
+1523 VYLGTEENPYTTKLI

-1569 EGYVLQGHEGVIA
+1569 DGYVLQGHEGVIA
-1582 KDASIDS
+1582 KDASIES
-1589 GNRTYYETEE
+1589 GNQTYYETEE
-1599 DGAWEETPQGV
+1599 DGAWEATPQGV
-1610 TRFIVSSGEAVY
+1610 TRFILSSSEAVY

-1645 IYAEGERLVSAK
+1645 IYAEGEKLVSAK

-1667 GDALSSFFGYVKG
+1667 GDALERFFGYVKG

-1721 AEDIYSP
+1721 AEDTYSP

-1854 YRGKT
+1854 YKGKT
-1859 VVKAGTLIATAETT
+1859 VVKVGTLIATSETT
-1873 AETDTAGTSKV
+1873 ADENGEV
-1884 RSAVFAPDLPLGQ
+1884 RNAVFAPDLPLGQ
-1897 YYVKELKAPYGYAT
+1897 YYVKELKAPYGYAS

-1927 EVISLTETVKNAPI
+1927 EVISLTGTVKNAPI

-2002 GYHYNLYIREE
+2002 GYHYNLYIQED

-2171 EEIEAFYAEHGAD
+2171 KEIEAFYAEHGAD

-2219 RLSGLPLGEYEI
+2219 RLSGLPLGEYEV

-2282 PPETPETPKPTEI
+2282 PPETPETPKPTEV
-2295 VYHPDVT
+2295 VYHPDVA
-2302 ITKRADR
+2302 ITKQADR

-2339 SLAGGQMKAIEHLA
+2339 SLAGGQIKVIEYLA
-2353 VGETCAFDYE
+2353 VGDTYAFDYE
-2363 YRIPDGA
+2363 YMIPEDAEAG
-2370 AASSRIDNT
+2370 SRIDNT
-2379 VHVIGTPVIPEPGT
+2379 AHVIGTPVIPDPGT

-2398 PIVID
+2398 SIVVD

-2409 PEDLDLEKVFVH
+2409 PEDSDLEKVFVR
-2421 GADIIVKKTADRRI
+2421 GADIIVKKIADQRI
-2435 YAPGDTASYTIEV
+2435 YRPGDVAAYTIEV
-2448 INPNAYELTDVLVRD
+2448 INPNAYELTDVLVQD
-2463 SLGGSFKQTEA
+2463 SLGGSFKLTAAQAET
-2474 DGITLNEDGTVSI
+2474 DGITLNEDGTISI
-2487 AVLPGGGKVSL
+2487 AVLPGGGKVSF

-2509 AGQIENLVI
+2509 AGQIENLVN
-2518 ATGESTNPEYRKPA
+2518 AAGEGTDPEYQKPD
-2532 ISIIKKAE
+2532 ISLTKKAE
-2540 KYVYKPEETVK
+2540 KYVYKPGEIVN

-2561 VDLEHVKVE
+2561 VDLVNVKVE
-2570 DSLIGGTWVDS
+2570 DSLSGGVWMDS
-2581 PDIGDLAIG
+2581 PDIGDLSVG

-2602 EDAAEGEKIRNVAV
+2602 EGAADGEKIKNVAV
-2616 ATGTT
+2616 AAGTT

-2629 HPGSPEE
+2629 YPGEPEQ

-2651 NGSAPAIDIIKSV
+2651 NGSAPAIDIVKSV
-2664 DKKVLKPGGTA
+2664 DRKALRPGETA

-2685 NTALTDVA
+2685 NTDLTDVA
-2693 VTDSNV
+2693 VTDSNM
-2699 DMGAEGSIG
+2699 DLGAEGSIG
-2708 DLAAGESRTITYEFT
+2708 DLAAGESRTITYAFT
-2723 VSEDAVNGTVLPNTA
+2723 VPENTENGAVLPNTA
-2738 SVTGTEEL
+2738 SVTGTEKL
-2746 SEDSTEEP
+2746 PEDSTEEP

-2761 EKEIRV
+2761 EEEIRV

-2772 VEDEDEEI
+2772 VEEEDEEI

-2798 YKPGETAR
+2798 YQPGETAR
-2806 YTILVTNTGDCTL
+2806 YTILVANTGDCAL
-2819 TDVSVKE
+2819 TDVFVKE

-2835 DSTKGTF
+2835 GSTKGTF

-2849 GSLAVGESVSLI
+2849 GSLAVGESAVLT
-2861 FEYQIP
+2861 FEYQISK
-2867 EDAKDG
+2867 EAEGG

-2880 TTEGTTEPAADPIV
+2880 TTEGTTEPALDPMV

-2900 TPNYLPEETVSDRDD
+2900 TPNYLPDETVSDTDD

-2953 EVKNLHGTAIYTAG
+2953 EVKNLHGTVIYIAG

-2977 DGIAHFITDV
+2977 DGTAHFITDV
-2987 PVGVYRIAET
+2987 PVGIYRITET

-3021 NIHYLSFSDYVEN
+3021 NIHYLSFRDYVEN

-3061 PTGTPVEA
+3061 PEGNPVEA

-3077 YTIKGLNPDTQ
+3077 YTIKGLELDTQ
-3088 YTITETMPRDGY
+3088 YTITEIMPRDGY
-3100 LVEFTGASMTSENGV
+3100 LTDFTGASMTSENGV
-3115 MTEPHG
+3115 IAEAHG
-3121 AQVSFMLTDVQ
+3121 AQISFMLTDVK
-3132 TGATEEGK
+3132 TGVTEDGK
-3140 IDKTTISE
+3140 INKTTIPE
-3148 MTRII
+3148 ITRII

-3174 WTLLDKAA
+3174 WTWLDKAA
-3182 AFVKSLFHYEKE
+3182 AFVKSLFQYGRKP
-3194 ALEGVEFTVYAA
+3194 LEDVEFTVYAA
-3206 EDIMHPDGVIGLA
+3206 EDIIHPDGVTGLV

-3224 IVATGVRSIQSP
+3224 IVATDVRSIQSP

-3244 GVVSF
+3244 GMVSF

-3262 ATAEGFV
+3262 AAAEGFV
-3269 RDTEPRAFTLAYV
+3269 RDTEPRAFTLVYV

-3333 QNAEGSILVR
+3333 RNAEGSILVR

-3468 TGTFEGMKTTGS
+3468 TGTFEGMKTTDS

-3489 NGEYRLWRSDI
+3489 NGEYRLWRNDI
-3500 RSDTNMHLTVSGLNL
+3500 QADTNTHLTVSDLNL
-3515 ADGEEVTAFQYRFGT
+3515 AEGEEVTAFQYRFGT

-3551 SVGEEI
+3551 SDGEGI

-3562 LTGDKLGVTYTT
+3562 LTGNKLGITYSA
-3574 EDETLTRIDKPET
+3574 EDETTTRLDKPESQSS
-3587 TNGGGGSDSVPTAL
+3587 GSGGSPVRTEDVPTGDSSNAGWYLCLLCVSVITAAGILYGRKKAL
-3601 PPVQT
+3601 KSA
-3606 GDRSG
+3606 GKSDKMKGENS
-3611 VLIWC
+3611 C
-3616 IIAVTAVIAVGIIV
+3616 
-3630 WNRCKNRRKE
+3630 RKH

>member
-1 MKRKRKAG
+1 MAGKRKPEIRIFTLFLAM
-9 TRILTLLLAFSM
+9 ILTMTSFS
-21 TASVFGTTPVYA
+21 SVPVYA
-33 MEPAAVNIETAGQ
+33 AEKTAAYTTEGK
-46 EAAQS
+46 S
-51 ETQSEQEDVQEEVK
+51 ETLQVLKEEEESSQEDVSKKEPEKIPEAEEAETIQLEDPDLENKENENGQEE
-65 EEESAGTPS
+65 
-74 IHDDT
+74 
-79 SGYSVKNDG
+79 
-88 KDTED
+88 
-93 SNGNPEQPRAPANEL
+93 PRAP
-108 LVTDEGNS
+108 
-116 NTSTVET
+116 T
-123 EQADTFAVAISGIEH
+123 EQTESRSVTLVLPEHGQLLADTETAVAG
-138 AEASASVEAA
+138 
-148 AEGDSVI
+148 
-155 ITVKPEEGY
+155 TV
-164 QIQSFCAGT
+164 
-173 EDGTELEY
+173 
-181 SSEADEQNR
+181 
-190 TVLYTFIMP
+190 V
-199 AGAVTVDIVM
+199 
-209 EEASQDEVAVSEIGE
+209 
-224 NIEFA
+224 
-229 FDQTV
+229 
-234 YQPGDTVTAVLTPG
+234 TVTAVPDEGYQVMSFQVLEEDGTVVKYLSEDGEKAGTMLYQFEMPDSPVTVTAEMSEIQEKEISVSGEGAWIEFQFDQLSYTPGGTVTAILTPET
-248 SGYDVDLESIVI
+248 GYDIQPDSIKIADLQGMEV
-260 TDAAGTAI
+260 
-268 EHQTEG
+268 EYELRG
-274 PDENGAVTLTFQATE
+274 PNEKGSFTLTFQAAE
-289 TDMTVRAEASPW
+289 TDMLITAEAV
-301 PRYYVTVTTEALEA
+301 PREQYAVTVTTESLEEGA
-315 DSAVFHT
+315 SVFET
-322 SVEPQDL
+322 FVEPMEF
-329 YEGAEATVAVDYTGD
+329 YEGTEVTIHVEYSGD

-351 TYGEDDTDLDFSLSS
+351 TSGEENTDLDFQVSS
-366 SGVTFVMPAADV
+366 SAVTFTMPAADV

-386 DQNLGDLSADDSSI
+386 GQNLGDLSAADDNI

-407 TSSTEKEYEPDVE
+407 TSSTKKEHEPDVE

-460 TRTMSLSNMTW
+460 TRTMSLSGMTW

-490 HYYYKGGISLS
+490 HYYHKGGISLS
-501 LVDYYTGFDSSSGIW
+501 LVDYYTGFDHSSGYW
-516 FDDLSGGASSWT
+516 FNDLSGGASSWT
-528 KRHYNA
+528 KRHYNGA
-534 SGQQISVSYGNGCQD
+534 GQNIGVSYGNGCQD

-554 KQAVYELV
+554 RQAIYELM
-562 DQIAEDN
+562 DQIEKDN
-569 ADVPAGKIKS
+569 ASVPDGKIKS
-579 RVAFWSFADGTYYGN
+579 RVAFWSFADGTYYGA
-594 ADSYRIRGLYNYTPW
+594 ADSYRLRGLFNYTPW
-609 TENYAAVKTA
+609 TEDYGTVKTA
-619 VSEVKTF
+619 VSQVKTF

-637 AYDMITERNRTDS
+637 AYRMIIERNRTDS
-650 EHADVY
+650 AHADVY
-656 TKVVFISDG
+656 TKVIFISDG

-676 SYANRIKALP
+676 SYANQIKSLP

-698 SGSEGAEFLAELAT
+698 SGSEGAAFLAELAT
-712 QKTDG
+712 QKPDG

-743 INDKAGEIK
+743 INGKAGEIS
-752 AVNKVLTDQ
+752 AGDKVLTDQ
-761 IETEYWEPVEV
+761 IETKYWEPVEI

-779 SAVTLDKSTGKLTW
+779 DAAVLDKATGKLTW
-793 NVPEGAGQTY
+793 RVPEGAGQTY
-803 SCTVRLKLKDEYRYL
+803 RCTVRLKLKDEYRYL

-834 SDLTKAGAV
+834 SDLTKAGAT
-843 MSYTIEGGIYNRETR
+843 MSYTIEGGIYNKESR
-858 KTGVV
+858 KTGVL
-863 TPKLKYGTVEFTGK
+863 TPTLKYGTVQFAGK
-877 KNWTVDGSRTDSV
+877 KNWTVSGSQADHV

-900 QTTAIQVNNAV
+900 QTTAVQVNNAV

-916 SWAYAFDVRV
+916 NWAYAFDVRV
-926 MPDGSTKPLIKY
+926 MPDGSTKPLMKY
-938 DELGRTVQYE
+938 DELGRAVQYE
-948 VTETVPEYYTKLEN
+948 VTETVPEYYMKLDN
-962 ITTAGKTD
+962 VVTNGGAD
-970 ENGGS
+970 NNGGS
-975 VTDSQLFN
+975 VTDVQLYN

-1001 PLSGAVFHVY
+1001 PLSGAVFTVY
-1011 AWSERA
+1011 TWSERT
-1017 GEYVPYRGTTDSSS
+1017 GGYVPYRGTTDSSS
-1031 KPYETGTMTGASLG
+1031 KPYETGTMSGTSEG
-1045 MALAETEKGVYLT
+1045 MTLVETEKGTYLT

-1069 GKFRIV
+1069 GKYRII
-1075 ETLAPEGYF
+1075 ETLAPEGYY

-1091 AVEEDSTDADKN
+1091 VVSEDSTDADKN
-1103 VYDFEISPD
+1103 VYDFVISPD

-1127 GTFEDQRTLGKITFT
+1127 GTFDNQRVLGKITFT

-1150 TIPQGDAALTGAEY
+1150 TIPQGDASLAGAQY

-1174 QDQSGTVL
+1174 QDQSGKVL

-1187 EIKVGYVGAENGVRT
+1187 EIKVSYAGAENGVRT

-1207 DGTAAMTVGAGYS
+1207 DGTAVMTVGAGYS
-1220 IIIED
+1220 IIIEN
-1225 LELGSYYLQEKEAGK
+1225 LELGSYYLQEKEAGE
-1240 GYLADPDQYK
+1240 GYLVEPAQYK
-1250 FEIVYKDEKTP
+1250 FEIAYKDEKTP
-1261 IVEVS
+1261 VIEIS

-1276 QVLSFYKVTGTDNA
+1276 QALSFYKVTGTDNT
-1290 DRLDPMEGAKFS
+1290 DRLDPMEGAGFS
-1302 IYLVSELAGGKYAD
+1302 VYLVSELAGGKYVD
-1316 VSDEDLPQAMID
+1316 VPDAELPQAVID
-1328 DFRDPTALDYSA
+1328 DFRNPTTLDYSA

-1346 AIVYE
+1346 AIVCD
-1351 EADSPDVES
+1351 EADSPDVIS
-1360 GKLVKSITYSDGTTY
+1360 GKLVKSIAYSDGTTY

-1398 IVTTPGLPYGRYVVI
+1398 IVITPGLPYGRYVVI

-1435 EDGTVD
+1435 QDGTVD

-1453 ILMDRPVVALVRI
+1453 ILMDRPVMALVRI
-1466 EKVDSQNKKPVL
+1466 EKVDSQSKKPVL

-1503 AQKNAY
+1503 EQKNAY
-1509 KEQYG
+1509 REQYG

-1523 VYLGTEENPFTTKLI
+1523 VYLGTEENPYTTKLI

-1569 EGYVLQGHEGVIA
+1569 DGYVLQGHEGVIA
-1582 KDASIDS
+1582 KDESIVE
-1589 GNRTYYETEE
+1589 GNQTYYETEE
-1599 DGAWEETPQGV
+1599 DGAWEAAPQGV
-1610 TRFIVSSGEAVY
+1610 TRFIVSSSEAVY

-1693 AAELSEYKDY
+1693 EAELSEYKDY

-1715 EFEIRA
+1715 QFEIRA

-1766 IAKGLPLGTYT
+1766 IAKGLPLGKYT

-1786 FALSEENAKPREIEI
+1786 FALSKENAIPREIEI

-1817 SNPRQKVQI
+1817 TNPRQKVQI

-1859 VVKAGTLIATAETT
+1859 VVKAGTLIATSETT
-1873 AETDTAGTSKV
+1873 ADENGEV
-1884 RSAVFAPDLPLGQ
+1884 RNAVFAPDLPLGQ

-1927 EVISLTETVKNAPI
+1927 EVISLTGTVKNAPI

-1976 IHEDNPVLRGL
+1976 IHEGNPVLRGL

-2117 LFATGSVVLD
+2117 LFATSSVVLD

-2219 RLSGLPLGEYEI
+2219 RLSGLPLGEYEV

-2241 RDKTECIQTVTVAA
+2241 RDKTECIQTVTVTA

-2339 SLAGGQMKAIEHLA
+2339 SLAGGQIKVIEYLA
-2353 VGETCAFDYE
+2353 VGDTYAFDYE
-2363 YRIPDGA
+2363 YMIPEDAEAG
-2370 AASSRIDNT
+2370 SRIDNT
-2379 VHVIGTPVIPEPGT
+2379 AHVIGTPVITDPGT

-2398 PIVID
+2398 PIVVD

-2409 PEDLDLEKVFVH
+2409 PEDSDLEKVFVRD
-2421 GADIIVKKTADRRI
+2421 ADIIVKKTADQRI
-2435 YAPGDTASYTIEV
+2435 YRPGDVAAYTIEV
-2448 INPNAYELTDVLVRD
+2448 INPNAYELTDVLVQD
-2463 SLGGSFKQTEA
+2463 SLGGNFKLTAAQEKT

-2487 AVLPGGGKVSL
+2487 AVLPEGGKISL
-2498 RYEYQIPEDAS
+2498 RYEYQIPEDAE
-2509 AGQIENLVI
+2509 AGQIENLVT
-2518 ATGESTNPEYRKPA
+2518 ATGE
-2532 ISIIKKAE
+2532 
-2540 KYVYKPEETVK
+2540 
-2551 YTLTVTNTGN
+2551 
-2561 VDLEHVKVE
+2561 
-2570 DSLIGGTWVDS
+2570 GTD
-2581 PDIGDLAIG
+2581 PD
-2590 ESVTLAYQYTIP
+2590 
-2602 EDAAEGEKIRNVAV
+2602 
-2616 ATGTT
+2616 
-2621 VPNPEDPE
+2621 
-2629 HPGSPEE
+2629 H
-2636 PEEVKDTDEEEVTVE
+2636 
-2651 NGSAPAIDIIKSV
+2651 
-2664 DKKVLKPGGTA
+2664 
-2675 VYTLIVTNTG
+2675 
-2685 NTALTDVA
+2685 
-2693 VTDSNV
+2693 
-2699 DMGAEGSIG
+2699 
-2708 DLAAGESRTITYEFT
+2708 
-2723 VSEDAVNGTVLPNTA
+2723 
-2738 SVTGTEEL
+2738 
-2746 SEDSTEEP
+2746 
-2754 RTVEDTD
+2754 
-2761 EKEIRV
+2761 
-2767 ETEQP
+2767 P
-2772 VEDEDEEI
+2772 VEDEDDEI
-2780 ILVRN
+2780 ILVQN
-2785 PKISITKKAEKQV
+2785 PKISITKKADKQV
-2798 YKPGETAR
+2798 YQPGETAH
-2806 YTILVTNTGDCTL
+2806 YTIAVTNTGDCNL
-2819 TDVSVKE
+2819 VDVIVEE
-2826 QLLTEGIFT
+2826 QLLTEGSFIG
-2835 DSTKGTF
+2835 STKGTF
-2842 EGTLAEI
+2842 DGTQAVI
-2849 GSLAVGESVSLI
+2849 GELTVGESVTLD

-2867 EDAKDG
+2867 MDAG
-2873 TAIYNIV
+2873 NSEAIYNIV
-2880 TTEGTTEPAADPIV
+2880 TTSGTSEPVIDPVV
-2894 PEFPDG
+2894 PELPDG
-2900 TPNYLPEETVSDRDD
+2900 TPNYLPDETVSDSDD
-2915 EVVYVETVP
+2915 EVIYVETVP

-2953 EVKNLHGTAIYTAG
+2953 DVKNLHGTVIYTAG

-2977 DGIAHFITDV
+2977 DGIARFVTDV
-2987 PVGVYRIAET
+2987 PVGIYRITET
-2997 KAPAGHYSSGKEIV
+2997 KAPAGHYSSGKEII
-3011 FEVNKAQHND
+3011 FEVNKAEHND
-3021 NIHYLSFSDYVEN
+3021 NIHYLSFNDYVEN
-3034 AITAVHVKLVDDM
+3034 AITVVNVKLVDDM
-3047 TGNELAGA
+3047 TGNELDGA
-3055 SLQVTD
+3055 ALQVTD
-3061 PTGTPVEA
+3061 PAGNPVEA
-3069 WVTKTSDG
+3069 WITKTSDG
-3077 YTIKGLNPDTQ
+3077 YTIKGLNPDMQ
-3088 YTITETMPRDGY
+3088 YTITENVPREGY
-3100 LVEFTGASMTSENGV
+3100 LVNFTGASIISENGIV
-3115 MTEPHG
+3115 SEPHG
-3121 AQVSFMLTDVQ
+3121 AQVSFMLTDVK
-3132 TGATEEGK
+3132 TGVTEDGK
-3140 IDKTTISE
+3140 IDKTTIPE
-3148 MTRII
+3148 ITRII

-3174 WTLLDKAA
+3174 WSLLDKAA
-3182 AFVKSLFHYEKE
+3182 EFVKSLFHYEKE
-3194 ALEGVEFTVYAA
+3194 PLEGVEFTVYAA
-3206 EDIMHPDGVIGLA
+3206 EDIVHPDGVTGLV
-3219 FHKGD
+3219 FRKGD
-3224 IVATGVRSIQSP
+3224 IVSTGVRNIQSP
-3236 AVRKTDNL
+3236 AVRKTDSL
-3244 GVVSF
+3244 GVASF

-3262 ATAEGFV
+3262 AAVEGFV
-3269 RDTEPRAFTLAYV
+3269 RDAEPRAFTLAYV
-3282 DGYTNP
+3282 DGYTDP

-3293 GSFAWTNPRQELS
+3293 GNFVWTNPRQRVQVE
-3306 LKVLKTDLETG
+3306 VLKTDLETG
-3317 EPLAGAVIGLY
+3317 ELLPGAIIGLY

-3333 QNAEGSILVR
+3333 RNARGNVIVSR
-3343 SGTLLESSETGAD
+3343 GTLLESSMTETD
-3356 GLAYFESDLPVGYR
+3356 GLAHFESDVPVGYR

-3380 GYLKSE
+3380 GYLVSDE
-3386 QKQEFNFAYA
+3386 RHTFTFEYA
-3396 GDDTGTVQISLS
+3396 GDEKETVQINLA
-3408 IENQPNDVQI
+3408 IENQPNDVRI
-3418 EVEKYAPEQTKENE
+3418 EVDKSAPEQAKEDE
-3432 TLRFAI
+3432 IIRYTI

-3458 PAQVKLTELQ
+3458 PSQVKLTELR
-3468 TGTFEGMKTTGS
+3468 TGTFDGLKDADS

-3489 NGEYRLWRSDI
+3489 NGNYRLWRSDI
-3500 RSDTNMHLTVSGLNL
+3500 RTDVNTHLAVSDLNL

-3530 VNKGFTELEK
+3530 VSKGFTELEK
-3540 PEYLVQVKTGL
+3540 PEYLVKIKTGL
-3551 SVGEEI
+3551 LNEKEI

-3562 LTGDKLGVTYTT
+3562 LAGDKLGITYTA
-3574 EDETLTRIDKPET
+3574 EDETETRVVEPE
-3587 TNGGGGSDSVPTAL
+3587 NPGRGST
-3601 PPVQT
+3601 PVNTEPVKLQPAQT
-3606 GDRSG
+3606 GDAAPVYVLGFAAIILTAAILLFIRS
-3611 VLIWC
+3611 I
-3616 IIAVTAVIAVGIIV
+3616 
-3630 WNRCKNRRKE
+3630 RKKRK

>member
-1 MKRKRKAG
+1 MKGKRKTG
-9 TRILTLLLAFSM
+9 IRILAVLLAFALCISVM
-21 TASVFGTTPVYA
+21 GTGSVSAS
-33 MEPAAVNIETAGQ
+33 EP
-46 EAAQS
+46 
-51 ETQSEQEDVQEEVK
+51 
-65 EEESAGTPS
+65 
-74 IHDDT
+74 
-79 SGYSVKNDG
+79 
-88 KDTED
+88 
-93 SNGNPEQPRAPANEL
+93 PA
-108 LVTDEGNS
+108 
-116 NTSTVET
+116 VET
-123 EQADTFAVAISGIEH
+123 EGESEPFTEEPESGPP
-138 AEASASVEAA
+138 A
-148 AEGDSVI
+148 AESEEEVPMADMQQEPSGTEERE
-155 ITVKPEEGY
+155 TVTEKTSEETSEETTPEEEP
-164 QIQSFCAGT
+164 AEDEDT
-173 EDGTELEY
+173 EEKIVIKGEGEFINFALEQ
-181 SSEADEQNR
+181 EAY
-190 TVLYTFIMP
+190 LP
-199 AGAVTVDIVM
+199 
-209 EEASQDEVAVSEIGE
+209 GE
-224 NIEFA
+224 
-229 FDQTV
+229 
-234 YQPGDTVTAVLTPG
+234 TVTAVLMPEP
-248 SGYDVDLESIVI
+248 GYDVNLESIAV
-260 TDAAGTAI
+260 TDADGSAI
-268 EHQTEG
+268 EYQAEG
-274 PDENGAVTLTFQATE
+274 PDENGTVTLTFQAAETDVTVKAEAEPWTRYSITVITE
-289 TDMTVRAEASPW
+289 TLEEGASVFEAAAEPAELW
-301 PRYYVTVTTEALEA
+301 
-315 DSAVFHT
+315 
-322 SVEPQDL
+322 
-329 YEGAEATVAVDYTGD
+329 EGAEAAVSVNYTGS
-344 QIWTATV
+344 QIWAATV
-351 TYGEDDTDLDFSLSS
+351 TYGEENADLDFSVSASS
-366 SGVTFVMPAADV
+366 VAFTMPAADV
-378 EVVLSERE
+378 TVVLSERE
-386 DQNLGDLSADDSSI
+386 GQDMGDLSAEDGGI
-400 AGDWQGN
+400 TGDWQGN
-407 TSSTEKEYEPDVE
+407 ASSTKKEYEPDVE
-420 LSKSARWTDIEDGY
+420 LGKAARWTDIEDGY
-434 AELTITEKDTSD
+434 GELTITEKDTSD
-446 YSNIPVDYIIILDR
+446 YANIPVDYIIILDR
-460 TRTMSLSNMTW
+460 TRTMSLSGTTW

-485 CINPD
+485 CINPN
-490 HYYYKGGISLS
+490 HYYYKGGLSLS
-501 LVDYYTGFDSSSGIW
+501 LVDYYTGFERGSGIW
-516 FDDLSGGASSWT
+516 FDNLPGGAGSWIR
-528 KRHYNA
+528 RHYNG
-534 SGQQISVSYGNGCQD
+534 SGQQIGVSYGNGCQD

-554 KQAVYELV
+554 KQAVYELM
-562 DQIAEDN
+562 DRIASDN
-569 ADVPAGKIKS
+569 VGVPAGKIKS
-579 RVAFWSFADGTYYGN
+579 RVAFWSFADGTYHGGYD
-594 ADSYRIRGLYNYTPW
+594 AYRERGLYNYTPW
-609 TENYAAVKTA
+609 TEDYEAVKTA
-619 VSEVKTF
+619 VGNVKTY
-626 SGTYYTESLKE
+626 SGTYYYESLTE
-637 AYDMITERNRTDS
+637 VRNMITSRNQNDS
-650 EHADVY
+650 AHAGVY

-665 VCGDPDWNTVR
+665 ICGDNPEDNGHSR
-676 SYANRIKALP
+676 DEIRALANQIKGLP
-686 NTDLF
+686 NTELF
-691 TLAIGMP
+691 TIAIGMP
-698 SGSEGAEFLAELAT
+698 SGSEGAKFLAELAT
-712 QKTDG
+712 QKADG
-717 TYTANFWQNLSFSGG
+717 TYTASLWQNLSFSGEEN
-732 TGSALAETLFS
+732 SALAQTLFN
-743 INDKAGEIK
+743 IHGKAGEIK
-752 AVNKVLTDQ
+752 AVDKVLTDQ

-803 SCTVRLKLKDEYRYL
+803 SCTIRLKLKDEYRYL

-834 SDLTKAGAV
+834 SDLTKAGAT
-843 MSYTIEGGIYNRETR
+843 MSYTIEGGIYNKESR
-858 KTGVV
+858 KTGVL
-863 TPKLKYGTVEFTGK
+863 TPTLKYGTVQFNGK
-877 KNWTVDGSRTDSV
+877 KNWTVDGSQVDSI

-900 QTTAIQVNNAV
+900 QAAAVQVNNAV

-916 SWAYAFDVRV
+916 DWAYAFDVRV

-948 VTETVPEYYTKLEN
+948 VTETVLEYYTKLDNVVTNGETN
-962 ITTAGKTD
+962 ED
-970 ENGGS
+970 GGS
-975 VTDSQLFN
+975 VTDSQLYN

-1001 PLSGAVFHVY
+1001 PLSGAVFTVY
-1011 AWSERA
+1011 TWSERT
-1017 GEYVPYRGTTDSSS
+1017 GGYVPYRGTTDSSS
-1031 KPYETGTMTGASLG
+1031 KPYETGTMSGASEG
-1045 MALAETEKGVYLT
+1045 MTLVETEKGTYLT

-1069 GKFRIV
+1069 GKYRII
-1075 ETLAPEGYF
+1075 ETLAPEGYY

-1091 AVEEDSTDADKN
+1091 VVSEDSTDADKN
-1103 VYDFEISPD
+1103 VYDFVISAD
-1112 AAQNQS
+1112 TAQNQS
-1118 TITITNNQD
+1118 TITITNNQE
-1127 GTFEDQRTLGKITFT
+1127 GTFDDQRVLGKITFT

-1150 TIPQGDAALTGAEY
+1150 TIPQGDASLAGAQY

-1174 QDQSGTVL
+1174 QDQSGKVL

-1187 EIKVGYVGAENGVRT
+1187 EIKVSYAGAENGVRT

-1207 DGTAAMTVGAGYS
+1207 DGTAVMTVGAGYS
-1220 IIIED
+1220 IIIEN
-1225 LELGSYYLQEKEAGK
+1225 LELGSYYLQEKEAGE
-1240 GYLADPDQYK
+1240 GYLVEPAQYK
-1250 FEIVYKDEKTP
+1250 FEIAYKDEKTP
-1261 IVEVS
+1261 VIEIS

-1276 QVLSFYKVTGTDNA
+1276 QALSFYKVTGTDNT
-1290 DRLDPMEGAKFS
+1290 DRLDPMEGAGFS
-1302 IYLVSELAGGKYAD
+1302 VYLVSELAGGKYVD
-1316 VSDEDLPQAMID
+1316 VPDAELPQAVID
-1328 DFRDPTALDYSA
+1328 DFRNPTTLDYSA

-1420 TTATRPFVINVQADD
+1420 TTATRPFVIHVQADD

-1453 ILMDRPVVALVRI
+1453 ILMDRPVMALVRI
-1466 EKVDSQNKKPVL
+1466 EKVDSQSKKPVL
-1478 KEGASYLIHDVDGA
+1478 KEGASYLIHDADGA

-1503 AQKNAY
+1503 EQKNAY
-1509 KEQYG
+1509 REQYG

-1523 VYLGTEENPFTTKLI
+1523 VYLGTEENPYTTKLI

-1569 EGYVLQGHEGVIA
+1569 DGYVLQGHEGVIA
-1582 KDASIDS
+1582 KDASIES
-1589 GNRTYYETEE
+1589 GNQTYYETEE
-1599 DGAWEETPQGV
+1599 DGVWEAAPQGV
-1610 TRFIVSSGEAVY
+1610 TRFIVSSSEAVY

-1667 GDALSSFFGYVKG
+1667 GDALERFFGYVKG

-1721 AEDIYSP
+1721 AEDTYSP

-1766 IAKGLPLGTYT
+1766 IAKGLPLGKYT

-1786 FALSEENAKPREIEI
+1786 FALSKENAIPREIEI

-1817 SNPRQKVQI
+1817 TNPRQKVQI

-1859 VVKAGTLIATAETT
+1859 VVKAGTLIATSETT
-1873 AETDTAGTSKV
+1873 ADENGEV
-1884 RSAVFAPDLPLGQ
+1884 RNAVFAPDLPLGQ

-1927 EVISLTETVKNAPI
+1927 EVISLTGTVKNAPI
-1941 RVQVNLMDYYTEVEL
+1941 RIQVNLMDYYTEVEL
-1956 DGAQMTVLDEDGNVF
+1956 DGAQMTVLDEDGNAF

-1976 IHEDNPVLRGL
+1976 IHEGNPVFRGL

-2002 GYHYNLYIREE
+2002 GYHNNLYIREE
-2013 YETSKEGIELEKT
+2013 HETSKKGIELEKT

-2117 LFATGSVVLD
+2117 LFETGSVVLD

-2219 RLSGLPLGEYEI
+2219 RLSGLPLGEYEV

-2282 PPETPETPKPTEI
+2282 PTETPETPKPTEI

-2339 SLAGGQMKAIEHLA
+2339 SLAGGQIKVIEYLA
-2353 VGETCAFDYE
+2353 VGDTYAFDYE
-2363 YRIPDGA
+2363 YMIPEDAEAG
-2370 AASSRIDNT
+2370 SRIDNT
-2379 VHVIGTPVIPEPGT
+2379 AHVIGTPVIPDPGT

-2398 PIVID
+2398 SIVVD

-2409 PEDLDLEKVFVH
+2409 PEDSDLEKVFVR
-2421 GADIIVKKTADRRI
+2421 GADIIVKKTADQRI
-2435 YAPGDTASYTIEV
+2435 YRPGDVAAYTIEV
-2448 INPNAYELTDVLVRD
+2448 INPNAYELTDVLVQD
-2463 SLGGSFKQTEA
+2463 SLGGSFKLTAAQAET
-2474 DGITLNEDGTVSI
+2474 DGITLNEDGTISI
-2487 AVLPGGGKVSL
+2487 AVLPGGGKVSF

-2518 ATGESTNPEYRKPA
+2518 AAGEGTDPEYQKPD
-2532 ISIIKKAE
+2532 ISLTKKAE
-2540 KYVYKPEETVK
+2540 KYVYKPGEIVN

-2561 VDLEHVKVE
+2561 VDLVNVKVE
-2570 DSLIGGTWVDS
+2570 DSLSGGVWMDS
-2581 PDIGDLAIG
+2581 PDIGDLSVG

-2602 EDAAEGEKIRNVAV
+2602 EGAADGEKIKNVAV
-2616 ATGTT
+2616 AAGTT

-2629 HPGSPEE
+2629 YPGEPEQ

-2651 NGSAPAIDIIKSV
+2651 NGSAPAIDIVKSV
-2664 DKKVLKPGGTA
+2664 DRKALRPGETA
-2675 VYTLIVTNTG
+2675 AYTLIVTNTG
-2685 NTALTDVA
+2685 NTDLTDVA
-2693 VTDSNV
+2693 VTDSNM
-2699 DMGAEGSIG
+2699 DLGAEGSIG
-2708 DLAAGESRTITYEFT
+2708 DLAAGESRTITYAFT
-2723 VSEDAVNGTVLPNTA
+2723 VPENTENGAVLPNTA
-2738 SVTGTEEL
+2738 SVTGTEKL
-2746 SEDSTEEP
+2746 PEDSTEEP
-2754 RTVEDTD
+2754 RIVEDTD
-2761 EKEIRV
+2761 EEEIRV

-2772 VEDEDEEI
+2772 VEEEDEEI

-2798 YKPGETAR
+2798 YQPGETAR
-2806 YTILVTNTGDCTL
+2806 YTILAANTGDCAL
-2819 TDVSVKE
+2819 TDVFVKE

-2835 DSTKGTF
+2835 GSTKGTF

-2849 GSLAVGESVSLI
+2849 GSLAVGESAVLT
-2861 FEYQIP
+2861 FEYQIS
-2867 EDAKDG
+2867 EEAEGG

-2880 TTEGTTEPAADPIV
+2880 TTEGTTEPALDPMV

-2900 TPNYLPEETVSDRDD
+2900 TPNYLPDETVSDTDD

-2924 AGMAVTK
+2924 AGMTVTK

-2953 EVKNLHGTAIYTAG
+2953 EVKNLHGTVIYTAG

-2977 DGIAHFITDV
+2977 DGTAHFITDV
-2987 PVGVYRIAET
+2987 PVGIYRITET

-3021 NIHYLSFSDYVEN
+3021 NIHYLSFRDYVEN

-3061 PTGTPVEA
+3061 PEGNPVEA

-3077 YTIKGLNPDTQ
+3077 YTIKGLDLDTQ
-3088 YTITETMPRDGY
+3088 YTITEIMPRDGY
-3100 LVEFTGASMTSENGV
+3100 LTDFTGASMTSENGV
-3115 MTEPHG
+3115 IAEAHG
-3121 AQVSFMLTDVQ
+3121 AQISFMLTDVK
-3132 TGATEEGK
+3132 TGVTEDGK
-3140 IDKTTISE
+3140 LDKTTIPE
-3148 MTRII
+3148 ITRII

-3174 WTLLDKAA
+3174 WTWLDKAA
-3182 AFVKSLFHYEKE
+3182 AFVKSLFQYGGKP
-3194 ALEGVEFTVYAA
+3194 LEDVEFTVYAA
-3206 EDIMHPDGVIGLA
+3206 EDIMHPDGVTGLV

-3224 IVATGVRSIQSP
+3224 IVATDVRSIQSP

-3244 GVVSF
+3244 GMVSF

-3262 ATAEGFV
+3262 AAAEGFV

-3489 NGEYRLWRSDI
+3489 NREYRLWRNDI
-3500 RSDTNMHLTVSGLNL
+3500 QADTNTHLTVSDLNL
-3515 ADGEEVTAFQYRFGT
+3515 AEGEEVTAFQYRFGT

-3551 SVGEEI
+3551 SDGEGI

-3562 LTGDKLGVTYTT
+3562 LTGDKLGITYSA
-3574 EDETLTRIDKPET
+3574 EDETTTRLDKPESQSS
-3587 TNGGGGSDSVPTAL
+3587 GSGGS
-3601 PPVQT
+3601 PVRTEDVAT
-3606 GDRSG
+3606 GDSSNAG
-3611 VLIWC
+3611 LYLCLLCVSVI
-3616 IIAVTAVIAVGIIV
+3616 TAAGILYG
-3630 WNRCKNRRKE
+3630 RKKALKSAGKSDKMKGEK

>member
-1 MKRKRKAG
+1 MKGKRKTG
-9 TRILTLLLAFSM
+9 IRILAVLLAFALCISVM
-21 TASVFGTTPVYA
+21 GTGSVSAS
-33 MEPAAVNIETAGQ
+33 EP
-46 EAAQS
+46 
-51 ETQSEQEDVQEEVK
+51 
-65 EEESAGTPS
+65 
-74 IHDDT
+74 
-79 SGYSVKNDG
+79 
-88 KDTED
+88 
-93 SNGNPEQPRAPANEL
+93 PA
-108 LVTDEGNS
+108 
-116 NTSTVET
+116 VET
-123 EQADTFAVAISGIEH
+123 EGESEPFTEEPESGPP
-138 AEASASVEAA
+138 A
-148 AEGDSVI
+148 AESEEEVPMADMQQEPSGTEERE
-155 ITVKPEEGY
+155 TVTEKTSEETSEETTPEETTPEETTPEEEP
-164 QIQSFCAGT
+164 AEDEDT
-173 EDGTELEY
+173 EEKIVIKGEGEFINFALEQ
-181 SSEADEQNR
+181 EAY
-190 TVLYTFIMP
+190 LP
-199 AGAVTVDIVM
+199 
-209 EEASQDEVAVSEIGE
+209 GE
-224 NIEFA
+224 
-229 FDQTV
+229 
-234 YQPGDTVTAVLTPG
+234 TVTAVLMPEP
-248 SGYDVDLESIVI
+248 GYDVNLESIAV
-260 TDAAGTAI
+260 TDADGSAI
-268 EHQTEG
+268 EYQAEG
-274 PDENGAVTLTFQATE
+274 PDENGTVTLTFQAAETDVTVKAEAEPWTRYSITVITE
-289 TDMTVRAEASPW
+289 T
-301 PRYYVTVTTEALEA
+301 LEEG
-315 DSAVFHT
+315 T
-322 SVEPQDL
+322 SVFETAVEPAEL
-329 YEGAEATVAVDYTGD
+329 WEGAEAAVSVNYTGS
-344 QIWTATV
+344 QIWAATV
-351 TYGEDDTDLDFSLSS
+351 TYGEENADLDFSVSASS
-366 SGVTFVMPAADV
+366 VTFTMPAADV
-378 EVVLSERE
+378 TVVLSERE
-386 DQNLGDLSADDSSI
+386 GQDMGDLSAEDGGI
-400 AGDWQGN
+400 TGDWQGN
-407 TSSTEKEYEPDVE
+407 ASSTKKEYEPDVE
-420 LSKSARWTDIEDGY
+420 LGKAARWTDIEDGY
-434 AELTITEKDTSD
+434 GELTITEKDTSD
-446 YSNIPVDYIIILDR
+446 YANIPVDYIIILDR
-460 TRTMSLSNMTW
+460 TRTMSLSGTTW

-485 CINPD
+485 CINPN
-490 HYYYKGGISLS
+490 HYYYKGGLSLS
-501 LVDYYTGFDSSSGIW
+501 LVDYYTGFERGSGIW
-516 FDDLSGGASSWT
+516 FDNLPGGAGSWIR
-528 KRHYNA
+528 RHYNG
-534 SGQQISVSYGNGCQD
+534 SGQQIGVSYGNGCQD

-554 KQAVYELV
+554 KQAVYELM
-562 DQIAEDN
+562 DRIASDN
-569 ADVPAGKIKS
+569 AGVPAGKIKS
-579 RVAFWSFADGTYYGN
+579 RVAFWSFADGTYHGGYD
-594 ADSYRIRGLYNYTPW
+594 AYRERGLYNYTPW
-609 TENYAAVKTA
+609 TEDYEAVKTA
-619 VSEVKTF
+619 VGNVKTY
-626 SGTYYTESLKE
+626 SGTYYYESLTE
-637 AYDMITERNRTDS
+637 VRNMITSRNQNDS
-650 EHADVY
+650 AHAGVY

-665 VCGDPDWNTVR
+665 ICGDNPEDNGHSR
-676 SYANRIKALP
+676 DEIRALANQIKGLP
-686 NTDLF
+686 NTELF
-691 TLAIGMP
+691 TIAIGMP
-698 SGSEGAEFLAELAT
+698 SGSEGAKFLAELAT
-712 QKTDG
+712 QKADG
-717 TYTANFWQNLSFSGG
+717 TYTASLWQNLSFSGEEN
-732 TGSALAETLFS
+732 SALAQTLFN
-743 INDKAGEIK
+743 IHGKAGEIK
-752 AVNKVLTDQ
+752 AVDKVLTDQ
-761 IETEYWEPVEV
+761 IKTEYWEPVEV

-779 SAVTLDKSTGKLTW
+779 SAITLDKSTGKLTW

-803 SCTVRLKLKDEYRYL
+803 SCTIRLKLKDEYRYL

-829 AAGAA
+829 AAGAV
-834 SDLTKAGAV
+834 SDLTKAGAT
-843 MSYTIEGGIYNRETR
+843 MSYTIEGGIYNKESR
-858 KTGVV
+858 KTGVL
-863 TPKLKYGTVEFTGK
+863 TPTLKYGTVQFAGK
-877 KNWTVDGSRTDSV
+877 KNWTVSGSQADHV

-900 QTTAIQVNNAV
+900 QTTAVQVNNAV

-916 SWAYAFDVRV
+916 DWAYAFDIRV
-926 MPDGSTKPLIKY
+926 LPDGSTKPLIKY
-938 DELGRTVQYE
+938 DELGRAVQYE
-948 VTETVPEYYTKLEN
+948 VTETVPEYYTKLDNVVTNGETN
-962 ITTAGKTD
+962 ED
-970 ENGGS
+970 GGS
-975 VTDSQLFN
+975 VTDSQLYN

-991 LKKVDEETGN
+991 LKKVDEETEN
-1001 PLSGAVFHVY
+1001 PLSGAVFTVY
-1011 AWSERA
+1011 TWSERT
-1017 GEYVPYRGTTDSSS
+1017 GGYVPYRGTTDSSS
-1031 KPYETGTMTGASLG
+1031 KSYETGTMTGASEG
-1045 MALAETEKGVYLT
+1045 MTLVETEKGTYLT
-1058 PSWLYYSPDNQ
+1058 PFWLYYSPDNQ
-1069 GKFRIV
+1069 GKYRII
-1075 ETLAPEGYF
+1075 ETSAPEGYY

-1091 AVEEDSTDADKN
+1091 EVSEDSTDADKN
-1103 VYDFEISPD
+1103 VYDFVISAD
-1112 AAQNQS
+1112 TAQNQS
-1118 TITITNNQD
+1118 TITIINNQE
-1127 GTFEDQRTLGKITFT
+1127 GTFDDQRVLGKITFT

-1150 TIPQGDAALTGAEY
+1150 TIPQGDASLAGAQY

-1182 YRKGE
+1182 YQRGE
-1187 EIKVGYVGAENGVRT
+1187 EIKVSYVGAENGVRT

-1225 LELGSYYLQEKEAGK
+1225 LELGSYYLQEKEASE
-1240 GYLADPDQYK
+1240 GYLVDPAQYK

-1261 IVEVS
+1261 VVEVS

-1276 QVLSFYKVTGTDNA
+1276 QALSFYKVTGTDNT
-1290 DRLDPMEGAKFS
+1290 DRLDPMEGAGFS
-1302 IYLVSELAGGKYAD
+1302 VYLVSELAGGKYAD

-1346 AIVYE
+1346 AIVYD

-1375 RISDY
+1375 QISDY

-1390 ELESDDRG
+1390 EIESDDRG

-1420 TTATRPFVINVQADD
+1420 TTATRPFVIHVQADD

-1453 ILMDRPVVALVRI
+1453 ILMDRPVMALVRI
-1466 EKVDSQNKKPVL
+1466 EKVDSQSKKPVL

-1498 AEMTT
+1498 AEMNTE
-1503 AQKNAY
+1503 QKNAY
-1509 KEQYG
+1509 REQYG

-1523 VYLGTEENPFTTKLI
+1523 VYLGTEENPYTTKLI

-1569 EGYVLQGHEGVIA
+1569 DGYVLQGHEGVIA
-1582 KDASIDS
+1582 KDASIES
-1589 GNRTYYETEE
+1589 GNQTYYETEE
-1599 DGAWEETPQGV
+1599 DGAWEATPQGV
-1610 TRFIVSSGEAVY
+1610 TRFILSSSEAVY

-1645 IYAEGERLVSAK
+1645 IYAEGEKLVSAK

-1667 GDALSSFFGYVKG
+1667 GDALERFFGYVKG

-1721 AEDIYSP
+1721 AEDTYSP

-1854 YRGKT
+1854 YKGKT
-1859 VVKAGTLIATAETT
+1859 VVKVGTLIATSETT
-1873 AETDTAGTSKV
+1873 ADENGEV
-1884 RSAVFAPDLPLGQ
+1884 RNAVFAPDLPLGQ
-1897 YYVKELKAPYGYAT
+1897 YYVKELKAPYGYAS

-1927 EVISLTETVKNAPI
+1927 EVISLTGTVKNAPI

-2002 GYHYNLYIREE
+2002 GYHYNLYIQED

-2171 EEIEAFYAEHGAD
+2171 KEIEAFYAEHGAD

-2219 RLSGLPLGEYEI
+2219 RLSGLPLGEYEV

-2282 PPETPETPKPTEI
+2282 PPETPETPKPTEV
-2295 VYHPDVT
+2295 VYHPDVA
-2302 ITKRADR
+2302 ITKQADR

-2339 SLAGGQMKAIEHLA
+2339 SLAGGQIKVIEYLA
-2353 VGETCAFDYE
+2353 VGDTYAFDYE
-2363 YRIPDGA
+2363 YMIPEDAEAG
-2370 AASSRIDNT
+2370 SRIDNT
-2379 VHVIGTPVIPEPGT
+2379 AHVIGTPVIPDPGT

-2398 PIVID
+2398 SIVVD

-2409 PEDLDLEKVFVH
+2409 PEDSDLEKVFVR
-2421 GADIIVKKTADRRI
+2421 GADIIVKKIADQRI
-2435 YAPGDTASYTIEV
+2435 YRPGDVAAYTIEV
-2448 INPNAYELTDVLVRD
+2448 INPNAYELTDVLVQD
-2463 SLGGSFKQTEA
+2463 SLGGSFKLTAAQAET
-2474 DGITLNEDGTVSI
+2474 DGITLNEDGTISI
-2487 AVLPGGGKVSL
+2487 AVLPGGGKVSF

-2509 AGQIENLVI
+2509 AGQIENLVN
-2518 ATGESTNPEYRKPA
+2518 AAGEGTDPEYQKPD
-2532 ISIIKKAE
+2532 ISLTKKAE
-2540 KYVYKPEETVK
+2540 KYVYKPGEIVN

-2561 VDLEHVKVE
+2561 VDLVNVKVE
-2570 DSLIGGTWVDS
+2570 DSLSGGVWMDS
-2581 PDIGDLAIG
+2581 PDIGDLSVG

-2602 EDAAEGEKIRNVAV
+2602 EGAADGEKIKNVAV
-2616 ATGTT
+2616 AAGTT

-2629 HPGSPEE
+2629 YPGEPEQ

-2651 NGSAPAIDIIKSV
+2651 NGSAPAIDIVKSV
-2664 DKKVLKPGGTA
+2664 DRKALRPGETA

-2685 NTALTDVA
+2685 NTDLTDVA
-2693 VTDSNV
+2693 VTDSNM
-2699 DMGAEGSIG
+2699 DLGAEGSIG
-2708 DLAAGESRTITYEFT
+2708 DLAAGESRTITYAFT
-2723 VSEDAVNGTVLPNTA
+2723 VPENTENGAVLPNTA
-2738 SVTGTEEL
+2738 SVTGTEKL
-2746 SEDSTEEP
+2746 PEDSTEEP

-2761 EKEIRV
+2761 EEEIRV

-2772 VEDEDEEI
+2772 VEEEDEEI

-2798 YKPGETAR
+2798 YQPGETAR
-2806 YTILVTNTGDCTL
+2806 YTILVANTGDCAL
-2819 TDVSVKE
+2819 TDVFVKE

-2835 DSTKGTF
+2835 GSTKGTF

-2849 GSLAVGESVSLI
+2849 GSLAVGESAVLT
-2861 FEYQIP
+2861 FEYQISK
-2867 EDAKDG
+2867 EAEGG

-2880 TTEGTTEPAADPIV
+2880 TTEGTTEPALDPMV

-2900 TPNYLPEETVSDRDD
+2900 TPNYLPDETVSDTDD

-2953 EVKNLHGTAIYTAG
+2953 EVKNLHGTVIYIAG

-2977 DGIAHFITDV
+2977 DGTAHFITDV
-2987 PVGVYRIAET
+2987 PVGIYRITET

-3021 NIHYLSFSDYVEN
+3021 NIHYLSFRDYVEN

-3061 PTGTPVEA
+3061 PEGNPVEA

-3077 YTIKGLNPDTQ
+3077 YTIKGLELDTQ
-3088 YTITETMPRDGY
+3088 YTITEIMPRDGY
-3100 LVEFTGASMTSENGV
+3100 LTDFTGASMTSENGV
-3115 MTEPHG
+3115 IAEAHG
-3121 AQVSFMLTDVQ
+3121 AQISFMLTDVK
-3132 TGATEEGK
+3132 TGVTEDGK
-3140 IDKTTISE
+3140 INKTTIPE
-3148 MTRII
+3148 ITRII

-3174 WTLLDKAA
+3174 WTWLDKAA
-3182 AFVKSLFHYEKE
+3182 AFVKSLFQYGRKP
-3194 ALEGVEFTVYAA
+3194 LEDVEFTVYAA
-3206 EDIMHPDGVIGLA
+3206 EDIIHPDGVTGLV

-3224 IVATGVRSIQSP
+3224 IVATDVRSIQSP

-3244 GVVSF
+3244 GMVSF

-3262 ATAEGFV
+3262 AAAEGFV
-3269 RDTEPRAFTLAYV
+3269 RDTEPRAFTLVYV

-3333 QNAEGSILVR
+3333 RNAEGSILVR

-3468 TGTFEGMKTTGS
+3468 TGTFEGMKTTDS

-3489 NGEYRLWRSDI
+3489 NGEYRLWRNDI
-3500 RSDTNMHLTVSGLNL
+3500 QADTNTHLTVSDLNL
-3515 ADGEEVTAFQYRFGT
+3515 AEGEEVTAFQYRFGT

-3551 SVGEEI
+3551 SDGEGI

-3562 LTGDKLGVTYTT
+3562 LTGNKLGITYSA
-3574 EDETLTRIDKPET
+3574 EDETTTRLDKPESQSS
-3587 TNGGGGSDSVPTAL
+3587 GSGGSPVRTEDVPTGDSSNAGWYLCLLCVSVITAAGILYGRKKAL
-3601 PPVQT
+3601 KSA
-3606 GDRSG
+3606 GKSDKMKGENS
-3611 VLIWC
+3611 C
-3616 IIAVTAVIAVGIIV
+3616 
-3630 WNRCKNRRKE
+3630 RKH

>member
-1 MKRKRKAG
+1 MTGKKRPG
-9 TRILTLLLAFSM
+9 IRILTFFL
-21 TASVFGTTPVYA
+21 
-33 MEPAAVNIETAGQ
+33 AAVLTVTSFSSVPAY
-46 EAAQS
+46 A
-51 ETQSEQEDVQEEVK
+51 
-65 EEESAGTPS
+65 SAP
-74 IHDDT
+74 
-79 SGYSVKNDG
+79 
-88 KDTED
+88 
-93 SNGNPEQPRAPANEL
+93 
-108 LVTDEGNS
+108 VTVD
-116 NTSTVET
+116 TVET
-123 EQADTFAVAISGIEH
+123 EAGTQTETETETEMGEELSEKEPENILEPVEEEAADVEIENPDLENKENENSQEEPRAPTEEFSIVLIPAEHGQIS
-138 AEASASVEAA
+138 ADAEAA
-148 AEGDSVI
+148 AEGK
-155 ITVKPEEGY
+155 TVKVTVTPEEGF
-164 QIQSFCAGT
+164 QVQAFHVSA
-173 EDGTELEY
+173 EDGSDVEYTLEN
-181 SSEADEQNR
+181 EEQTGVVRYQFQMPNGSI
-190 TVLYTFIMP
+190 TVS
-199 AGAVTVDIVM
+199 AEM
-209 EEASQDEVAVSEIGE
+209 EEIPEDNIYITGSGE
-224 NIEFA
+224 FIDFQ
-229 FDQTV
+229 FDREAYV
-234 YQPGDTVTAVLTPG
+234 PGDTVTAILTPET
-248 SGYDVDLESIVI
+248 GYDVNLESIAV
-260 TDAAGTAI
+260 TDAGDSAI
-268 EHQTEG
+268 KYQLSG
-274 PDENGAVTLTFQATE
+274 PDENGAVTLTFQAAE
-289 TDMTVRAEASPW
+289 TDMTVEAEASPW
-301 PRYYVTVTTEALEA
+301 PRYNVTVTTGALDA
-315 DSAVFHT
+315 ASSVFIT

-329 YEGAEATVAVDYTGD
+329 YEGVEVTVAVDYTGD

-351 TYGEDDTDLDFSLSS
+351 TYGEEDQDLDFALSS
-366 SGVTFVMPAADV
+366 SEVTFQMPAADV
-378 EVVLSERE
+378 KVVLSERE
-386 DQNLGDLSADDSSI
+386 DQDLGDLSEEDSSI
-400 AGDWQGN
+400 TGDWQGN

-501 LVDYYTGFDSSSGIW
+501 LVDYYTGFDSSSGVW

-534 SGQQISVSYGNGCQD
+534 SGQQISVTYGSGCQD

-554 KQAVYELV
+554 KQAVYELM

-569 ADVPAGKIKS
+569 ADVPSGKSKS
-579 RVAFWSFADGTYYGN
+579 RVAFWSFADGTYYGGY
-594 ADSYRIRGLYNYTPW
+594 DPYRVRGLYNYTPW
-609 TENYAAVKTA
+609 TENYASVKTA
-619 VSEVKTF
+619 VSNVKTF
-626 SGTYYTESLKE
+626 SGTYYVESLKE
-637 AYDMITERNRTDS
+637 AYNMITERNRTDS

-656 TKVVFISDG
+656 TKVIFISDG
-665 VCGDPDWNTVR
+665 VCGDPNWDTVR
-676 SYANRIKALP
+676 SYANQIKALP

-712 QKTDG
+712 QKPDG

-732 TGSALAETLFS
+732 TGSAFAETLFS

-752 AVNKVLTDQ
+752 ATNKVLTDQ
-761 IETEYWEPVEV
+761 IETEYWEPIEV

-834 SDLTKAGAV
+834 SDLTKAGAT
-843 MSYTIEGGIYNRETR
+843 MSYTIEGGIYNKESR
-858 KTGVV
+858 KTGVL
-863 TPKLKYGTVEFTGK
+863 TPTLKYGTVQFNGK
-877 KNWTVDGSRTDSV
+877 KNWTVDGSQVDSI

-900 QTTAIQVNNAV
+900 QAAAVQVNNAV

-916 SWAYAFDVRV
+916 DWAYAFDVRV

-948 VTETVPEYYTKLEN
+948 VTETVPEYYTKLDNVVTNGETN
-962 ITTAGKTD
+962 ED
-970 ENGGS
+970 GGS
-975 VTDSQLFN
+975 VTDSQLYN

-1001 PLSGAVFHVY
+1001 PLSGAVFTVY
-1011 AWSERA
+1011 TWSERT
-1017 GEYVPYRGTTDSSS
+1017 GGYVPYRGTTDSSS
-1031 KPYETGTMTGASLG
+1031 KPYETGTMSGASEG
-1045 MALAETEKGVYLT
+1045 MTLVETEKGTYLT

-1069 GKFRIV
+1069 GKYRII
-1075 ETLAPEGYF
+1075 ETLAPEGYY

-1091 AVEEDSTDADKN
+1091 VVSEDSTDADKN
-1103 VYDFEISPD
+1103 VYDFVISAD
-1112 AAQNQS
+1112 TAQNQS
-1118 TITITNNQD
+1118 TITITNNQE
-1127 GTFEDQRTLGKITFT
+1127 GTFDDQRVLGKITFT

-1150 TIPQGDAALTGAEY
+1150 IIPQGDASLAGAQY

-1187 EIKVGYVGAENGVRT
+1187 EIKVSYAGAENGVRT

-1207 DGTAAMTVGAGYS
+1207 DGTAAMTVGAGYT

-1225 LELGSYYLQEKEAGK
+1225 LELGSYYLQEKEASE
-1240 GYLADPDQYK
+1240 GYLVDPAQYK

-1261 IVEVS
+1261 VIEIS

-1276 QVLSFYKVTGTDNA
+1276 QALSFYKVTGTDNT
-1290 DRLDPMEGAKFS
+1290 DRLDPMEGAGFS
-1302 IYLVSELAGGKYAD
+1302 VYLVSELAGGKYVD
-1316 VSDEDLPQAMID
+1316 VPDAELPQAVID
-1328 DFRDPTALDYSA
+1328 DFRNPTTLDYSA

-1346 AIVYE
+1346 AIVCD
-1351 EADSPDVES
+1351 EADSPDVIS
-1360 GKLVKSITYSDGTTY
+1360 GKLVKSIAYSDGTTY

-1435 EDGTVD
+1435 QDGTVD

-1453 ILMDRPVVALVRI
+1453 ILMDRPVMALVRI
-1466 EKVDSQNKKPVL
+1466 EKVDSQSKKPVL

-1503 AQKNAY
+1503 EQKNAY
-1509 KEQYG
+1509 REQYG

-1523 VYLGTEENPFTTKLI
+1523 VYLGTEENPYTTKLI

-1569 EGYVLQGHEGVIA
+1569 DGYVLQGHEGVIA
-1582 KDASIDS
+1582 KDASIES
-1589 GNRTYYETEE
+1589 GNQTYYETEE
-1599 DGAWEETPQGV
+1599 DGAWEAAPQGV
-1610 TRFIVSSGEAVY
+1610 TRFIVSSSEAVY

-1693 AAELSEYKDY
+1693 EAELSEYKDY

-1715 EFEIRA
+1715 QFEIRA

-1766 IAKGLPLGTYT
+1766 IAKGLPLGKYT
-1777 VTQTVAGEG
+1777 VTQTAAGEG

-1817 SNPRQKVQI
+1817 TNPRQKVQI

-1854 YRGKT
+1854 YKGKT

-1873 AETDTAGTSKV
+1873 VNENGEV
-1884 RSAVFAPDLPLGQ
+1884 RNVVFAPDLPLGQ
-1897 YYVKELKAPYGYAT
+1897 YYAKELKAPYGYAT

-1927 EVISLTETVKNAPI
+1927 EVISLTGTVKNAPI

-1956 DGAQMTVLDEDGNVF
+1956 DGAQMTVLDEDGNEF

-2219 RLSGLPLGEYEI
+2219 RLSGLPLGEYEV

-2241 RDKTECIQTVTVAA
+2241 RDKTECIQTVTVTA

-2339 SLAGGQMKAIEHLA
+2339 SLAGGQIKVIEYLA
-2353 VGETCAFDYE
+2353 VGDTYAFDYE
-2363 YRIPDGA
+2363 YMIPEDAEAG
-2370 AASSRIDNT
+2370 SRIDNT
-2379 VHVIGTPVIPEPGT
+2379 AHVIGTPVIPDPGT

-2398 PIVID
+2398 PIVVD
-2403 PSSYTE
+2403 SSSYTE
-2409 PEDLDLEKVFVH
+2409 PEDSDLEKVFVR
-2421 GADIIVKKTADRRI
+2421 GADIIVKKTADQRI
-2435 YAPGDTASYTIEV
+2435 YRPGDVAAYTIEV
-2448 INPNAYELTDVLVRD
+2448 INPNAYELTDVLVQD
-2463 SLGGSFKQTEA
+2463 SLGGNFKLTAAQEKT

-2487 AVLPGGGKVSL
+2487 AVLPEGGKISL
-2498 RYEYQIPEDAS
+2498 RYEYQIPEDAE
-2509 AGQIENLVI
+2509 AGQIENLVT
-2518 ATGESTNPEYRKPA
+2518 ATGE
-2532 ISIIKKAE
+2532 
-2540 KYVYKPEETVK
+2540 
-2551 YTLTVTNTGN
+2551 
-2561 VDLEHVKVE
+2561 
-2570 DSLIGGTWVDS
+2570 GTD
-2581 PDIGDLAIG
+2581 PD
-2590 ESVTLAYQYTIP
+2590 
-2602 EDAAEGEKIRNVAV
+2602 
-2616 ATGTT
+2616 
-2621 VPNPEDPE
+2621 
-2629 HPGSPEE
+2629 H
-2636 PEEVKDTDEEEVTVE
+2636 
-2651 NGSAPAIDIIKSV
+2651 
-2664 DKKVLKPGGTA
+2664 
-2675 VYTLIVTNTG
+2675 
-2685 NTALTDVA
+2685 
-2693 VTDSNV
+2693 
-2699 DMGAEGSIG
+2699 
-2708 DLAAGESRTITYEFT
+2708 
-2723 VSEDAVNGTVLPNTA
+2723 
-2738 SVTGTEEL
+2738 
-2746 SEDSTEEP
+2746 
-2754 RTVEDTD
+2754 
-2761 EKEIRV
+2761 
-2767 ETEQP
+2767 P
-2772 VEDEDEEI
+2772 VEDEDDEI
-2780 ILVRN
+2780 ILVQN
-2785 PKISITKKAEKQV
+2785 PKISITKKADKQV
-2798 YKPGETAR
+2798 YQPGETAH
-2806 YTILVTNTGDCTL
+2806 YTIAVTNTGDCNL
-2819 TDVSVKE
+2819 VDVIVEE
-2826 QLLTEGIFT
+2826 QLLTEGSFIG
-2835 DSTKGTF
+2835 STKGTF
-2842 EGTLAEI
+2842 DGTQAVI
-2849 GSLAVGESVSLI
+2849 GELTVGESVTLD

-2867 EDAKDG
+2867 MDAG
-2873 TAIYNIV
+2873 NSEAIYNIV
-2880 TTEGTTEPAADPIV
+2880 TTSGTSEPVIDPVV
-2894 PEFPDG
+2894 PELPDG
-2900 TPNYLPEETVSDRDD
+2900 TPNYLPDETVSDSDD
-2915 EVVYVETVP
+2915 EVIYVETVP

-2953 EVKNLHGTAIYTAG
+2953 DVKNLHGTVIYTAG

-2977 DGIAHFITDV
+2977 DGIARFVTDV
-2987 PVGVYRIAET
+2987 PVGIYRITET
-2997 KAPAGHYSSGKEIV
+2997 KAPAGHYSSGKEII
-3011 FEVNKAQHND
+3011 FEVNKAEHND
-3021 NIHYLSFSDYVEN
+3021 NIHYLSFNDYVEN
-3034 AITAVHVKLVDDM
+3034 AITEVNVKLVDDM
-3047 TGNELAGA
+3047 TGNELDGA
-3055 SLQVTD
+3055 ALQVTD
-3061 PTGTPVEA
+3061 PAGNPVEA
-3069 WVTKTSDG
+3069 WITKTSDG
-3077 YTIKGLNPDTQ
+3077 YTIKGLNPDMQ
-3088 YTITETMPRDGY
+3088 YTITENVPREGY
-3100 LVEFTGASMTSENGV
+3100 LVNFTGASIISENGIV
-3115 MTEPHG
+3115 SEPHG
-3121 AQVSFMLTDVQ
+3121 AQVSFMLTDVK
-3132 TGATEEGK
+3132 TGVTEDGK
-3140 IDKTTISE
+3140 IDKTTIPE
-3148 MTRII
+3148 ITRII

-3174 WTLLDKAA
+3174 WSLLDKAA
-3182 AFVKSLFHYEKE
+3182 EFVKSLFHYEKE
-3194 ALEGVEFTVYAA
+3194 PLEGVEFTVYAA
-3206 EDIMHPDGVIGLA
+3206 EDIVHPDGVTGLV
-3219 FHKGD
+3219 FRKGD
-3224 IVATGVRSIQSP
+3224 IVSTGVRNIQSP
-3236 AVRKTDNL
+3236 AVRKTDSL
-3244 GVVSF
+3244 GVASF

-3262 ATAEGFV
+3262 AAVEGFV
-3269 RDTEPRAFTLAYV
+3269 RDAEPRAFTLAYV
-3282 DGYTNP
+3282 DGYTDP

-3293 GSFAWTNPRQELS
+3293 GNFVWTNPRQRVQVE
-3306 LKVLKTDLETG
+3306 VLKTDLETG
-3317 EPLAGAVIGLY
+3317 ELLPGAIIGLY

-3333 QNAEGSILVR
+3333 RNARGNVIVSR
-3343 SGTLLESSETGAD
+3343 GTLLESSMTETD
-3356 GLAYFESDLPVGYR
+3356 GLAHFESDVPIGYR

-3380 GYLKSE
+3380 GYLVSDE
-3386 QKQEFNFAYA
+3386 RHTFTFEYA
-3396 GDDTGTVQISLS
+3396 GDEKETVQINLA
-3408 IENQPNDVQI
+3408 IENQPNDVRI
-3418 EVEKYAPEQTKENE
+3418 EVDKSAPEQAKEDE
-3432 TLRFAI
+3432 IIRYTI

-3458 PAQVKLTELQ
+3458 PSQVKLTELR
-3468 TGTFEGMKTTGS
+3468 TGTFDGLKDADS

-3489 NGEYRLWRSDI
+3489 NGNYRLWRSDI
-3500 RSDTNMHLTVSGLNL
+3500 RTDVNTHLAVSDLNL

-3530 VNKGFTELEK
+3530 VSKGFTELEK
-3540 PEYLVQVKTGL
+3540 PEYLVKIKTGL
-3551 SVGEEI
+3551 LNEKEI

-3562 LTGDKLGVTYTT
+3562 LAGDKLGITYTA
-3574 EDETLTRIDKPET
+3574 EDETETRVVEPE
-3587 TNGGGGSDSVPTAL
+3587 NPGRGST
-3601 PPVQT
+3601 PVNTEPVKLQPAQT
-3606 GDRSG
+3606 GDAAPVYVLGFAAIILTAAILLFIRS
-3611 VLIWC
+3611 I
-3616 IIAVTAVIAVGIIV
+3616 
-3630 WNRCKNRRKE
+3630 RKKRK

>member
-1 MKRKRKAG
+1 MTGKRRPG
-9 TRILTLLLAFSM
+9 IRILTFLLAAALTVTSFS
-21 TASVFGTTPVYA
+21 SVPVYA
-33 MEPAAVNIETAGQ
+33 AAPVTVDTIETEAGTQ
-46 EAAQS
+46 TETETETEVEEDLS
-51 ETQSEQEDVQEEVK
+51 EKEPENILEPVEQETTDIEIENPDLEKKENENSQEE
-65 EEESAGTPS
+65 
-74 IHDDT
+74 
-79 SGYSVKNDG
+79 
-88 KDTED
+88 
-93 SNGNPEQPRAPANEL
+93 PRAP
-108 LVTDEGNS
+108 
-116 NTSTVET
+116 T
-123 EQADTFAVAISGIEH
+123 EE
-138 AEASASVEAA
+138 
-148 AEGDSVI
+148 
-155 ITVKPEEGY
+155 
-164 QIQSFCAGT
+164 
-173 EDGTELEY
+173 
-181 SSEADEQNR
+181 
-190 TVLYTFIMP
+190 MP
-199 AGAVTVDIVM
+199 NGSVTVSAEM
-209 EEASQDEVAVSEIGE
+209 EEIPED
-224 NIEFA
+224 
-229 FDQTV
+229 TV
-234 YQPGDTVTAVLTPG
+234 YITGGGEFIDFQFDREAYVSGDTVTVILTPET
-248 SGYDVDLESIVI
+248 GYDVNLESIAV
-260 TDAAGTAI
+260 TDAGGSAI
-268 EHQTEG
+268 EHQAEG
-274 PDENGAVTLTFQATE
+274 PDENGAVTLTFQAAE

-301 PRYYVTVTTEALEA
+301 PRYNVTVTTEALE
-315 DSAVFHT
+315 DT
-322 SVEPQDL
+322 SVFKTSVQPADF
-329 YEGAEATVAVDYTGD
+329 YEGTEVTVTVNYSGD

-351 TYGEDDTDLDFSLSS
+351 TYGEEDQDLDFSLSS
-366 SGVTFVMPAADV
+366 SEITFQMPAADV

-407 TSSTEKEYEPDVE
+407 SSSTKKEYEPDVE

-460 TRTMSLSNMTW
+460 TRTMSLSNLTW

-485 CINPD
+485 CINPN

-501 LVDYYTGFDSSSGIW
+501 LVDYYTGFDVSSGVW
-516 FDDLSGGASSWT
+516 FDNLSGGASSWT

-534 SGQQISVSYGNGCQD
+534 SGQQISVGYGNGCQD

-554 KQAVYELV
+554 KQAVYELM

-569 ADVPAGKIKS
+569 ADIPSGKIKS
-579 RVAFWSFADGTYYGN
+579 RVAFWSFADGTYSGGY
-594 ADSYRIRGLYNYTPW
+594 DPYRVRGLFNYTPW
-609 TENYAAVKTA
+609 TEDYGAVKTA
-619 VSEVKTF
+619 VSDVKTF
-626 SGTYYTESLKE
+626 SGTYYVESLKE
-637 AYDMITERNRTDS
+637 AYNMITERNRTDS
-650 EHADVY
+650 DHAGVY
-656 TKVVFISDG
+656 TKVIFISDG
-665 VCGDPDWNTVR
+665 VCGDPDWDTVR
-676 SYANRIKALP
+676 SYANQIKALP

-698 SGSEGAEFLAELAT
+698 SGSEGAEFLAEIAT
-712 QKTDG
+712 QKSDG

-743 INDKAGEIK
+743 IDAKAGEIK
-752 AVNKVLTDQ
+752 ATNKVLTDQ

-793 NVPEGAGQTY
+793 DVPEGAGQTY
-803 SCTVRLKLKDEYRYL
+803 SCTIHLKLKDEYRYL

-829 AAGAA
+829 AADAA

-843 MSYTIEGGIYNRETR
+843 MSYTIEGGIYNKESRQ
-858 KTGVV
+858 TGVL
-863 TPKLKYGTVEFTGK
+863 TPTLKYGTVQFAGK
-877 KNWTVDGSRTDSV
+877 KNWTVSGSQADSV

-900 QTTAIQVNNAV
+900 QTTAVQVNNAV

-916 SWAYAFDVRV
+916 DWSYNFAVRV

-938 DELGRTVQYE
+938 DELGRTVRYE

-962 ITTAGKTD
+962 ITTAGKTN

-975 VTDSQLFN
+975 VTDSQLYN

-991 LKKVDEETGN
+991 LKKVDEETKN
-1001 PLSGAVFHVY
+1001 PLGGAVFSVY

-1017 GEYVPYRGTTDSSS
+1017 EGYVPYRGTTDFSAE
-1031 KPYETGTMTGASLG
+1031 PYETGTMTGAEECVILE
-1045 MALAETEKGVYLT
+1045 ETEKGSYIT

-1091 AVEEDSTDADKN
+1091 AVAEDSTDADKN
-1103 VYDFEISPD
+1103 VYDFVISAD
-1112 AAQNQS
+1112 ASQNQS
-1118 TITITNNQD
+1118 TIIITNNQD
-1127 GTFEDQRTLGKITFT
+1127 GTFDDQRVLGKITFT

-1302 IYLVSELAGGKYAD
+1302 IYLVSELAGGKYTN
-1316 VSDEDLPQAMID
+1316 VPDEELSQAIID
-1328 DFRDPTALDYSA
+1328 DFRNPTTLDYPA

-1346 AIVYE
+1346 AIVYD
-1351 EADSPDVES
+1351 EADSPDVTG

-1420 TTATRPFVINVQADD
+1420 TTATRPFVIHVQADD
-1435 EDGTVD
+1435 QDGTVD

-1453 ILMDRPVVALVRI
+1453 ILMDRPVMALVRI
-1466 EKVDSQNKKPVL
+1466 EKVDSQSKKPVL

-1492 WFDYYT
+1492 WLDYYT

-1503 AQKNAY
+1503 EQKNAY
-1509 KEQYG
+1509 REQYG

-1523 VYLGTEENPFTTKLI
+1523 VYLGTEENPYTTKLI

-1569 EGYVLQGHEGVIA
+1569 EGYVLQGNEGVIA
-1582 KDASIDS
+1582 KDASVES
-1589 GNRTYYETEE
+1589 GNQTYYETEE
-1599 DGAWEETPQGV
+1599 DGAWEATPQGV
-1610 TRFIVSSGEAVY
+1610 TRFIVSSSEAVY

-1645 IYAEGERLVSAK
+1645 IYAEGEKLVSAK

-1667 GDALSSFFGYVKG
+1667 GDALSRFFGYVKG

-1693 AAELSEYKDY
+1693 EAELSEYKDY
-1703 VFTYEMRPIEGA
+1703 VFEYELQPIAGA
-1715 EFEIRA
+1715 QFEIRA

-1728 EGGANAELLYSAG
+1728 EGGANAELLYGAG

-1760 DWEGTD
+1760 NWEGTD
-1766 IAKGLPLGTYT
+1766 IAKGLPLGKYT

-1817 SNPRQKVQI
+1817 TNPRQKVQI
-1826 AIEKQDQETEEALAG
+1826 AIEKRDQETEEALSG

-1859 VVKAGTLIATAETT
+1859 VVKAGTLIATSETT
-1873 AETDTAGTSKV
+1873 ADENGEV
-1884 RSAVFAPDLPLGQ
+1884 RNAFFAPDLPLGQ

-1911 SDTRINVDA
+1911 NDTRINVDA

-1927 EVISLTETVKNAPI
+1927 EVISLTGTVKNAPI

-1956 DGAQMTVLDEDGNVF
+1956 DGAQMTVLDEDGNAF

-1976 IHEDNPVLRGL
+1976 VHEGNHVLRGL

-2013 YETSKEGIELEKT
+2013 YETSKDGIEIEKA
-2026 YADASGAVT
+2026 YADENGAVT

-2072 GTTSTTD
+2072 GTTGTTD

-2105 EDIKYPDGYTGT
+2105 KDIEYPDGYTGT
-2117 LFATGSVVLD
+2117 LFEAGSVVLD
-2127 EYAAIQD
+2127 EYVAIQD

-2150 IGGLAD
+2150 IGELAD
-2156 VSAYLGVKYEADASE
+2156 VSAYLGVKYDADASE
-2171 EEIEAFYAEHGAD
+2171 EEIDAFYAEHGAD
-2184 VERQIPSVEEIAD
+2184 VERQIPSAEEIAD

-2206 VSYVLRTNEDGLV
+2206 VSWVLRTNEDGLV
-2219 RLSGLPLGEYEI
+2219 RLSGLPLGEYDV
-2231 IEVKAPTGYY
+2231 IEVKAPAGYY
-2241 RDKTECIQTVTVAA
+2241 RDKAECIQTIAVAA
-2255 PEEISGR
+2255 PEDMSRR

-2269 EVQYENA
+2269 LVQYENA

-2282 PPETPETPKPTEI
+2282 PPETPETLKPTEI

-2339 SLAGGQMKAIEHLA
+2339 SLAGGQIEVIEYLA
-2353 VGETCAFDYE
+2353 VGDTYAFDYE
-2363 YRIPDGA
+2363 YMIPEDA
-2370 AASSRIDNT
+2370 AAGSRIDNT
-2379 VHVIGTPVIPEPGT
+2379 AHVIGTPVIPDPGT

-2398 PIVID
+2398 PIVVD

-2409 PEDLDLEKVFVH
+2409 PEDSDLEKVFVR
-2421 GADIIVKKTADRRI
+2421 GADIIVKKTADQRMYR
-2435 YAPGDTASYTIEV
+2435 PGDKAVYTIEV
-2448 INPNAYELTDVLVRD
+2448 INPNAYELKNVLVRD
-2463 SLGGSFKQTEA
+2463 SLGGSFKLTAAQEKT

-2487 AVLPGGGKVSL
+2487 AILPEGGKISF
-2498 RYEYQIPEDAS
+2498 RYEYQIPEDAE
-2509 AGQIENLVI
+2509 AGQIENLVTT
-2518 ATGESTNPEYRKPA
+2518 TGE
-2532 ISIIKKAE
+2532 
-2540 KYVYKPEETVK
+2540 
-2551 YTLTVTNTGN
+2551 
-2561 VDLEHVKVE
+2561 
-2570 DSLIGGTWVDS
+2570 GTD
-2581 PDIGDLAIG
+2581 PD
-2590 ESVTLAYQYTIP
+2590 
-2602 EDAAEGEKIRNVAV
+2602 
-2616 ATGTT
+2616 
-2621 VPNPEDPE
+2621 
-2629 HPGSPEE
+2629 H
-2636 PEEVKDTDEEEVTVE
+2636 
-2651 NGSAPAIDIIKSV
+2651 
-2664 DKKVLKPGGTA
+2664 
-2675 VYTLIVTNTG
+2675 
-2685 NTALTDVA
+2685 
-2693 VTDSNV
+2693 
-2699 DMGAEGSIG
+2699 
-2708 DLAAGESRTITYEFT
+2708 
-2723 VSEDAVNGTVLPNTA
+2723 
-2738 SVTGTEEL
+2738 
-2746 SEDSTEEP
+2746 
-2754 RTVEDTD
+2754 
-2761 EKEIRV
+2761 
-2767 ETEQP
+2767 P
-2772 VEDEDEEI
+2772 VEDEDDEI
-2780 ILVRN
+2780 ILVQN
-2785 PKISITKKAEKQV
+2785 PKISITKKADKQV
-2798 YKPGETAR
+2798 YQPGETAYYR
-2806 YTILVTNTGDCTL
+2806 IVVTNTGDCNL
-2819 TDVSVKE
+2819 VDVAVKE
-2826 QLLTEGIFT
+2826 QLLTEGSFT
-2835 DSTKGTF
+2835 GSTKGTF
-2842 EGTLAEI
+2842 DGTQAVI
-2849 GSLAVGESVSLI
+2849 GELAVGESVALD

-2867 EDAKDG
+2867 ADAG
-2873 TAIYNIV
+2873 NSEAIYNIV
-2880 TTEGTTEPAADPIV
+2880 TTMGTSEPVVDPVV
-2894 PEFPDG
+2894 PELPDG
-2900 TPNYLPEETVSDRDD
+2900 TPNYLPDETVSDSDD

-2924 AGMAVTK
+2924 AGMAVIK

-2939 TEQAGAEFTLYAAE
+2939 REQAGAEFTLYAAE
-2953 EVKNLHGTAIYTAG
+2953 DVKNLHGTVIYTAG
-2967 QEIETAISGE
+2967 QEIETAVSGE
-2977 DGIAHFITDV
+2977 NGIAHFITDV
-2987 PVGVYRIAET
+2987 PVGIYRITET
-2997 KAPAGHYSSGKEIV
+2997 KAPAGHYSSGKEII
-3011 FEVNKAQHND
+3011 FEVNKAEHND
-3021 NIHYLSFSDYVEN
+3021 NIHYLSFNDYVEN
-3034 AITAVHVKLVDDM
+3034 AITVVNVKLVDDM

-3061 PTGTPVEA
+3061 PAGNPVEA
-3069 WVTKTSDG
+3069 WITKTSDG
-3077 YTIKGLNPDTQ
+3077 YTIKGLNPDMQ
-3088 YTITETMPRDGY
+3088 YTITENVPREGY
-3100 LVEFTGASMTSENGV
+3100 LVNFTGASIISENGIV
-3115 MTEPHG
+3115 SEPHG
-3121 AQVSFMLTDVQ
+3121 AQISFMLTDVK
-3132 TGATEEGK
+3132 TGVTEDGK
-3140 IDKTTISE
+3140 IDKTTIPE
-3148 MTRII
+3148 ITRII

-3174 WTLLDKAA
+3174 WSLLDKAVE
-3182 AFVKSLFHYEKE
+3182 FVKSLFHYEKE
-3194 ALEGVEFTVYAA
+3194 PLEGVEFTVYAA
-3206 EDIMHPDGVIGLA
+3206 EDIVHPDGVTGLV
-3219 FHKGD
+3219 FRKGD
-3224 IVATGVRSIQSP
+3224 IVSTGVRNIQSP
-3236 AVRKTDNL
+3236 AVRKTDSL

-3262 ATAEGFV
+3262 AAVEGFV
-3269 RDTEPRAFTLAYV
+3269 RDAEPRAFTLAYV
-3282 DGYTNP
+3282 DGYTDP

-3293 GSFAWTNPRQELS
+3293 GNFVWTNPRQRVQVE
-3306 LKVLKTDLETG
+3306 VLKTDLETG
-3317 EPLAGAVIGLY
+3317 EPLPGAVIGLY

-3333 QNAEGSILVR
+3333 RNARGNVIVSR
-3343 SGTLLESSETGAD
+3343 GTLLESSETGTD
-3356 GLAYFESDLPVGYR
+3356 GLARFESDLPVGYR

-3380 GYLKSE
+3380 GYLVSE
-3386 QKQEFNFAYA
+3386 ERQTFTFDYA
-3396 GDDTGTVQISLS
+3396 GDKKETVQINLT
-3408 IENQPNDVQI
+3408 IENQPNDVRI
-3418 EVEKYAPEQTKENE
+3418 EVDKSAPEQTKEDE
-3432 TLRFAI
+3432 IIRYTI
-3438 EKVRNAGNCTV
+3438 EKVRNAGNCMV

-3458 PAQVKLTELQ
+3458 PSQVKLTELR
-3468 TGTFEGMKTTGS
+3468 TGTFDGLKDADS

-3489 NGEYRLWRSDI
+3489 NGNYRLWRRDI
-3500 RSDTNMHLTVSGLNL
+3500 RTDINTNLAVSDLNL
-3515 ADGEEVTAFQYRFGT
+3515 AEGEEVTAFQYRFGT

-3540 PEYLVQVKTGL
+3540 PEYLVKIKTGL
-3551 SVGEEI
+3551 SDGEEI

-3562 LTGDKLGVTYTT
+3562 LAGDKLGITYTA
-3574 EDETLTRIDKPET
+3574 EDETGTHVVKPE
-3587 TNGGGGSDSVPTAL
+3587 NPDSGST
-3601 PPVQT
+3601 PVNAEPVKLQPAQT
-3606 GDRSG
+3606 GDDAPVY
-3611 VLIWC
+3611 VLGF
-3616 IIAVTAVIAVGIIV
+3616 AVIILAAAILLFI
-3630 WNRCKNRRKE
+3630 RSIRKKRK

>member
-1 MKRKRKAG
+1 MKGKRKTG
-9 TRILTLLLAFSM
+9 IRILAVLLAFALCISVM
-21 TASVFGTTPVYA
+21 GTGSVSAS
-33 MEPAAVNIETAGQ
+33 EP
-46 EAAQS
+46 
-51 ETQSEQEDVQEEVK
+51 
-65 EEESAGTPS
+65 
-74 IHDDT
+74 
-79 SGYSVKNDG
+79 
-88 KDTED
+88 
-93 SNGNPEQPRAPANEL
+93 PA
-108 LVTDEGNS
+108 
-116 NTSTVET
+116 VET
-123 EQADTFAVAISGIEH
+123 EGESEPFTEEPESGPP
-138 AEASASVEAA
+138 A
-148 AEGDSVI
+148 AESEEEVPTADMQQELSGTEERE
-155 ITVKPEEGY
+155 TVTEKTSEETSEETTPEEEP
-164 QIQSFCAGT
+164 AEDEDT
-173 EDGTELEY
+173 EEKIVIKGEGEFINFALEQ
-181 SSEADEQNR
+181 EAY
-190 TVLYTFIMP
+190 LP
-199 AGAVTVDIVM
+199 
-209 EEASQDEVAVSEIGE
+209 GE
-224 NIEFA
+224 
-229 FDQTV
+229 
-234 YQPGDTVTAVLTPG
+234 TVTAVLTPEP
-248 SGYDVDLESIVI
+248 GYDVNLESIAV
-260 TDAAGTAI
+260 TDVDGSAI
-268 EHQTEG
+268 EYQAEG
-274 PDENGAVTLTFQATE
+274 PDENGTVTLTFQAAETDVTVKAEAEPWTRYSITVITE
-289 TDMTVRAEASPW
+289 TLEEGASVFEAAAEPAELW
-301 PRYYVTVTTEALEA
+301 
-315 DSAVFHT
+315 
-322 SVEPQDL
+322 
-329 YEGAEATVAVDYTGD
+329 EGAEAAVSVNYTGS
-344 QIWTATV
+344 QIWAATV
-351 TYGEDDTDLDFSLSS
+351 TYGEENADLDFSVSASS
-366 SGVTFVMPAADV
+366 VAFTMPAADV
-378 EVVLSERE
+378 TVVLSERE
-386 DQNLGDLSADDSSI
+386 GQDMGDLSAEDGGI
-400 AGDWQGN
+400 TGDWQGN
-407 TSSTEKEYEPDVE
+407 ASSTKKEYEPDVE
-420 LSKSARWTDIEDGY
+420 LGKAARWTDIEDGY
-434 AELTITEKDTSD
+434 GELTITEKDTSD
-446 YSNIPVDYIIILDR
+446 YANIPVDYIIILDR
-460 TRTMSLSNMTW
+460 TRTMSLSGTTW

-485 CINPD
+485 CINPN
-490 HYYYKGGISLS
+490 HYYYKGGLSLS
-501 LVDYYTGFDSSSGIW
+501 LVDYYTGFERGSGIW
-516 FDDLSGGASSWT
+516 FDNLPGGAGSWIR
-528 KRHYNA
+528 RHYNG
-534 SGQQISVSYGNGCQD
+534 SGQQIGVSYGNGCQD

-554 KQAVYELV
+554 KQAVYELM
-562 DQIAEDN
+562 DRIASDN
-569 ADVPAGKIKS
+569 AGVPAGKIKS
-579 RVAFWSFADGTYYGN
+579 RVAFWSFADGTYHGGYD
-594 ADSYRIRGLYNYTPW
+594 AYRERGLYNYTPW
-609 TENYAAVKTA
+609 TEDYEAVKT
-619 VSEVKTF
+619 VVGNVKTY
-626 SGTYYTESLKE
+626 SGTYYYESLTE
-637 AYDMITERNRTDS
+637 VRNMITSRNQNDS
-650 EHADVY
+650 AHAGVY

-665 VCGDPDWNTVR
+665 ICGDNPEDNGHSR
-676 SYANRIKALP
+676 DEIRALANQIKGLP
-686 NTDLF
+686 NTELF
-691 TLAIGMP
+691 TIAIGMP
-698 SGSEGAEFLAELAT
+698 SGSEGAKFLAELAT
-712 QKTDG
+712 QKADG
-717 TYTANFWQNLSFSGG
+717 TYTASLWQNLSFSGEEN
-732 TGSALAETLFS
+732 SALAQTLFN
-743 INDKAGEIK
+743 IHGKAGEIK
-752 AVNKVLTDQ
+752 AVDKVLTDQ

-803 SCTVRLKLKDEYRYL
+803 SCTIRLKLKDEYRYL

-829 AAGAA
+829 AAGAV
-834 SDLTKAGAV
+834 SDLTKAGAT
-843 MSYTIEGGIYNRETR
+843 MSYTIEGGIYNKESR
-858 KTGVV
+858 KTGVL
-863 TPKLKYGTVEFTGK
+863 TPTLKYGTVQFAGK
-877 KNWTVDGSRTDSV
+877 KNWTVEGSRTDSV
-890 TVRLMRTLPS
+890 ILRLMRTLPS
-900 QTTAIQVNNAV
+900 QTTAVQVNNAV

-916 SWAYAFDVRV
+916 NWAYAFDIRV
-926 MPDGSTKPLIKY
+926 LPDGSTKPLIKY
-938 DELGRTVQYE
+938 DELGRAVQYE
-948 VTETVPEYYTKLEN
+948 VTETVPEYYTKLDNVVTNGETN
-962 ITTAGKTD
+962 ED
-970 ENGGS
+970 GGS
-975 VTDSQLFN
+975 VTDSQLYN

-1001 PLSGAVFHVY
+1001 PLSGAVFSVY
-1011 AWSERA
+1011 VWSERA
-1017 GEYVPYRGTTDSSS
+1017 GGYVPYRGTTDSSS
-1031 KPYETGTMTGASLG
+1031 KPYETGTMTGASEG
-1045 MALAETEKGVYLT
+1045 MTLVETEKGTYLT

-1069 GKFRIV
+1069 GKYRII
-1075 ETLAPEGYF
+1075 ETTAPEGYY

-1091 AVEEDSTDADKN
+1091 VVSEDSTDADKN
-1103 VYDFEISPD
+1103 VYDFVISPD

-1127 GTFEDQRTLGKITFT
+1127 GTFDDQRVLGKITFT

-1150 TIPQGDAALTGAEY
+1150 TIPQGDASLAGAQY

-1182 YRKGE
+1182 YQRGE
-1187 EIKVGYVGAENGVRT
+1187 EIKVSYVGAENGVRT

-1207 DGTAAMTVGAGYS
+1207 DGTAAMTVGAGYT

-1225 LELGSYYLQEKEAGK
+1225 LELGSYYLQEKEASE
-1240 GYLADPDQYK
+1240 GYLADPEQYE

-1261 IVEVS
+1261 VVEVS

-1276 QVLSFYKVTGTDNA
+1276 QALSFYKVTGTDNT
-1290 DRLDPMEGAKFS
+1290 DRLDPMEGAGFS
-1302 IYLVSELAGGKYAD
+1302 VYLVSELAGGKYVD
-1316 VSDEDLPQAMID
+1316 VPDAELPQAVID
-1328 DFRDPTALDYSA
+1328 DFRNPTTLDYSA

-1346 AIVYE
+1346 AIVYD
-1351 EADSPDVES
+1351 EADSPDVIS

-1390 ELESDDRG
+1390 EIESDDRG

-1420 TTATRPFVINVQADD
+1420 TTATRPFVIHVQADD

-1453 ILMDRPVVALVRI
+1453 ILMDRPVMALVRI
-1466 EKVDSQNKKPVL
+1466 EKVDSQSKKPVL

-1523 VYLGTEENPFTTKLI
+1523 VYLGTEENPYTTKLI

-1569 EGYVLQGHEGVIA
+1569 DGYVLQGLEGVIA
-1582 KDASIDS
+1582 KDASIES
-1589 GNRTYYETEE
+1589 GNQTYYETEE
-1599 DGAWEETPQGV
+1599 DGVWEATPQGV
-1610 TRFIVSSGEAVY
+1610 TRFIVSSSEAVY

-1634 QQNDPAIGKIS
+1634 QQNNPAIGKIS

-1703 VFTYEMRPIEGA
+1703 VFTYETRPIEGA

-1854 YRGKT
+1854 YKGKT
-1859 VVKAGTLIATAETT
+1859 VVKVGTLIATSETT
-1873 AETDTAGTSKV
+1873 ADENGEV
-1884 RSAVFAPDLPLGQ
+1884 RNAVFAPDLPLGQ
-1897 YYVKELKAPYGYAT
+1897 YYVKELKAPYGYST

-1927 EVISLTETVKNAPI
+1927 EVISLTGTVKNAPI

-1956 DGAQMTVLDEDGNVF
+1956 DGAQMTVLDEDGNEF

-2171 EEIEAFYAEHGAD
+2171 KEIEAFYAEHGAD

-2219 RLSGLPLGEYEI
+2219 RLSGLPLGEYEV

-2255 PEEISGR
+2255 PEDISGR

-2282 PPETPETPKPTEI
+2282 PPETPETPKPTEV
-2295 VYHPDVT
+2295 VYHPDVA
-2302 ITKRADR
+2302 ITKQADR

-2339 SLAGGQMKAIEHLA
+2339 SLAGGQIKVIEYLA
-2353 VGETCAFDYE
+2353 VGDTYAFDYE
-2363 YRIPDGA
+2363 YMIPEDAEAG
-2370 AASSRIDNT
+2370 SRIDNT
-2379 VHVIGTPVIPEPGT
+2379 AHVIGTPVIPDPGT

-2398 PIVID
+2398 SIVVA

-2409 PEDLDLEKVFVH
+2409 PEDSDLEKVFVR
-2421 GADIIVKKTADRRI
+2421 GADIIVKKIADQRI
-2435 YAPGDTASYTIEV
+2435 YRPGDVAAYTIEV
-2448 INPNAYELTDVLVRD
+2448 INPNAYELTDVLVQD
-2463 SLGGSFKQTEA
+2463 SLGGSFKLTAAQAET
-2474 DGITLNEDGTVSI
+2474 DGITLNEDGTISI
-2487 AVLPGGGKVSL
+2487 AVLPGGGKVSF

-2518 ATGESTNPEYRKPA
+2518 AAGEGTDPEYQKPD
-2532 ISIIKKAE
+2532 ISLTKKAE
-2540 KYVYKPEETVK
+2540 KYVYKPGEIVN

-2561 VDLEHVKVE
+2561 VDLVNVKVE
-2570 DSLIGGTWVDS
+2570 DSLSGGVWMDS
-2581 PDIGDLAIG
+2581 PDIGDLAVG

-2602 EDAAEGEKIRNVAV
+2602 EGAADGEKIKNVAV
-2616 ATGTT
+2616 AAGTT

-2629 HPGSPEE
+2629 YPGEPEQ

-2651 NGSAPAIDIIKSV
+2651 NDSAPAIDIVKSV
-2664 DKKVLKPGGTA
+2664 DRKVLKPGETA

-2685 NTALTDVA
+2685 NTDLTDVA
-2693 VTDSNV
+2693 VTDSNM
-2699 DMGAEGSIG
+2699 DLGAEGSIG
-2708 DLAAGESRTITYEFT
+2708 DLAAGESRTITYAFT
-2723 VSEDAVNGTVLPNTA
+2723 VPENTENGAVLPNTA
-2738 SVTGTEEL
+2738 SVTGTEKL
-2746 SEDSTEEP
+2746 PEDSTEEP
-2754 RTVEDTD
+2754 RIVEDTD
-2761 EKEIRV
+2761 EEEIRV

-2772 VEDEDEEI
+2772 VEEEDEEI

-2798 YKPGETAR
+2798 YQPGETAR
-2806 YTILVTNTGDCTL
+2806 YTILVANTGDCAL
-2819 TDVSVKE
+2819 TDVFVKE

-2835 DSTKGTF
+2835 GSTKGTF

-2849 GSLAVGESVSLI
+2849 GSLAVGGSAVLT
-2861 FEYQIP
+2861 FEYQIS
-2867 EDAKDG
+2867 EEAEGG

-2880 TTEGTTEPAADPIV
+2880 TTEGTTEPALDPMV

-2900 TPNYLPEETVSDRDD
+2900 TPNYLPDETVSDTDD

-2953 EVKNLHGTAIYTAG
+2953 EVKNLHGTVIYTAG

-2977 DGIAHFITDV
+2977 DGTAHFITDV
-2987 PVGVYRIAET
+2987 PVGIYRITET

-3021 NIHYLSFSDYVEN
+3021 NIHYLSFRDYVEN

-3061 PTGTPVEA
+3061 PEGNPVEA

-3077 YTIKGLNPDTQ
+3077 YTIKGLDLDTQ
-3088 YTITETMPRDGY
+3088 YTITEIMPRDGY
-3100 LVEFTGASMTSENGV
+3100 LTDFTGASMTSENGV
-3115 MTEPHG
+3115 IAEAHG
-3121 AQVSFMLTDVQ
+3121 AQISFMLTDVK
-3132 TGATEEGK
+3132 TGVTEDGK
-3140 IDKTTISE
+3140 INKTTIPE
-3148 MTRII
+3148 ITRII

-3174 WTLLDKAA
+3174 WTLLDKVA
-3182 AFVKSLFHYEKE
+3182 AFVKSLFQYGRKP
-3194 ALEGVEFTVYAA
+3194 LEDVEFTVYAA
-3206 EDIMHPDGVIGLA
+3206 EDIMHPDGVTGLV

-3224 IVATGVRSIQSP
+3224 IVATDVRSIQSP

-3244 GVVSF
+3244 GMVSF
-3249 EGMYLG
+3249 VGMYLG

-3262 ATAEGFV
+3262 AAAEGFV

-3333 QNAEGSILVR
+3333 RNAEGSILVR

-3468 TGTFEGMKTTGS
+3468 TGTFEGMKTTDS

-3489 NGEYRLWRSDI
+3489 NGEYRLWRNDI
-3500 RSDTNMHLTVSGLNL
+3500 QADTNTHLTVSDLNL
-3515 ADGEEVTAFQYRFGT
+3515 AEGEEVTAFQYRFGT

-3551 SVGEEI
+3551 SDGEGI

-3562 LTGDKLGVTYTT
+3562 LTGNKLGITYSA
-3574 EDETLTRIDKPET
+3574 EDETTTRLDKPESQSS
-3587 TNGGGGSDSVPTAL
+3587 GSGGSPVRTEDVPTGDSSNAGWYLCLLCVSVITAAGILYGRKKAL
-3601 PPVQT
+3601 KSA
-3606 GDRSG
+3606 GKSDKMKGENS
-3611 VLIWC
+3611 C
-3616 IIAVTAVIAVGIIV
+3616 
-3630 WNRCKNRRKE
+3630 RKH

>member
-1 MKRKRKAG
+1 MKGKRKTG
-9 TRILTLLLAFSM
+9 IRILAVLLAFALCISVM
-21 TASVFGTTPVYA
+21 GTGSVSASGPPAAETVSEQAFSVVGPETEGESEPFTEEPESGPPAAESEEEVPMADMQQESSGTEERETVTEKTSEETSEETTPEE
-33 MEPAAVNIETAGQ
+33 EPAEDEDTEEKIVIKGEGEFINFALEQ
-46 EAAQS
+46 EAYL
-51 ETQSEQEDVQEEVK
+51 
-65 EEESAGTPS
+65 P
-74 IHDDT
+74 
-79 SGYSVKNDG
+79 
-88 KDTED
+88 
-93 SNGNPEQPRAPANEL
+93 
-108 LVTDEGNS
+108 
-116 NTSTVET
+116 
-123 EQADTFAVAISGIEH
+123 
-138 AEASASVEAA
+138 
-148 AEGDSVI
+148 
-155 ITVKPEEGY
+155 
-164 QIQSFCAGT
+164 
-173 EDGTELEY
+173 
-181 SSEADEQNR
+181 
-190 TVLYTFIMP
+190 
-199 AGAVTVDIVM
+199 
-209 EEASQDEVAVSEIGE
+209 GE
-224 NIEFA
+224 
-229 FDQTV
+229 
-234 YQPGDTVTAVLTPG
+234 TVTAVLTPEP
-248 SGYDVDLESIVI
+248 GYDVNLESIAV
-260 TDAAGTAI
+260 TDADGSAI
-268 EHQTEG
+268 EYQAEG
-274 PDENGAVTLTFQATE
+274 PDENGTVTLTFQAAETDVTVKAEAEPWTRYSITVITE
-289 TDMTVRAEASPW
+289 TLEEGAPVFEAAAEPAELW
-301 PRYYVTVTTEALEA
+301 
-315 DSAVFHT
+315 
-322 SVEPQDL
+322 
-329 YEGAEATVAVDYTGD
+329 EGAEAAVSVNYTGS
-344 QIWTATV
+344 QIWAATV
-351 TYGEDDTDLDFSLSS
+351 TYGEENADLDFSVSASS
-366 SGVTFVMPAADV
+366 VAFTMPAADV
-378 EVVLSERE
+378 TVVLSERE
-386 DQNLGDLSADDSSI
+386 GQDMGDLSAEDGGI
-400 AGDWQGN
+400 TGNWQGN
-407 TSSTEKEYEPDVE
+407 ASSTKKEYEPDVE
-420 LSKSARWTDIEDGY
+420 LGKAARWTDIEDGY
-434 AELTITEKDTSD
+434 GELTITEKDTSD
-446 YSNIPVDYIIILDR
+446 YANIPVDYIIILDR
-460 TRTMSLSNMTW
+460 TRTMSLSGTTW

-485 CINPD
+485 CINPN
-490 HYYYKGGISLS
+490 HYYYKGGLSLS
-501 LVDYYTGFDSSSGIW
+501 LVDYYTGFERGSGIW
-516 FDDLSGGASSWT
+516 FDNLPGGAGSWIR
-528 KRHYNA
+528 RHYNG
-534 SGQQISVSYGNGCQD
+534 SGQQIGVSYGNGCQD

-554 KQAVYELV
+554 KQAVYELM
-562 DQIAEDN
+562 DRIASDN
-569 ADVPAGKIKS
+569 AGVPAGKIKS
-579 RVAFWSFADGTYYGN
+579 RVAFWSFADGTYHGGYD
-594 ADSYRIRGLYNYTPW
+594 AYRERGLYNYTPW
-609 TENYAAVKTA
+609 TEDYEAVKTA
-619 VSEVKTF
+619 VGNVKTY
-626 SGTYYTESLKE
+626 SGTYYYESLTE
-637 AYDMITERNRTDS
+637 VRNMITSRNQNDS
-650 EHADVY
+650 AHAGVY

-665 VCGDPDWNTVR
+665 ICGDNPEDNGHSR
-676 SYANRIKALP
+676 DEIRALANQIKGLP
-686 NTDLF
+686 NTELF
-691 TLAIGMP
+691 TIAIGMP
-698 SGSEGAEFLAELAT
+698 SGSEGAKFLAELAT
-712 QKTDG
+712 QKADG
-717 TYTANFWQNLSFSGG
+717 TYTASLWQNLSFSGEEN
-732 TGSALAETLFS
+732 SALAQTLFN
-743 INDKAGEIK
+743 IHGKAGEIK
-752 AVNKVLTDQ
+752 AVDKVLTDQ

-779 SAVTLDKSTGKLTW
+779 SAITLDKSTGKLTW

-803 SCTVRLKLKDEYRYL
+803 SCTIRLKLKDEYRYL

-829 AAGAA
+829 AAGAV
-834 SDLTKAGAV
+834 SDLTKAGAT
-843 MSYTIEGGIYNRETR
+843 MSYTIEGGIYNKESR
-858 KTGVV
+858 KTGVL
-863 TPKLKYGTVEFTGK
+863 TPTLKYGTVQFAGK
-877 KNWTVDGSRTDSV
+877 KNWTVSGSQADHV

-900 QTTAIQVNNAV
+900 QTTAVQVNNAV

-916 SWAYAFDVRV
+916 DWAYAFDIRV
-926 MPDGSTKPLIKY
+926 LPDGSTKPLIKY
-938 DELGRTVQYE
+938 DELGRAVQYE
-948 VTETVPEYYTKLEN
+948 VTETVPEYYTKLDNVVTNGETN
-962 ITTAGKTD
+962 ED
-970 ENGGS
+970 GGS
-975 VTDSQLFN
+975 VTDSQLYN

-991 LKKVDEETGN
+991 LKKVDEETEN
-1001 PLSGAVFHVY
+1001 PLSGAVFTVY
-1011 AWSERA
+1011 TWSERT
-1017 GEYVPYRGTTDSSS
+1017 GGYVPYRGTTDSSS
-1031 KPYETGTMTGASLG
+1031 KSYETGTMTGASEG
-1045 MALAETEKGVYLT
+1045 MTLVETEKGTYLT
-1058 PSWLYYSPDNQ
+1058 PFWLYYSPDNQ
-1069 GKFRIV
+1069 GKYRII
-1075 ETLAPEGYF
+1075 ETSAPEGYY

-1091 AVEEDSTDADKN
+1091 EVSEDSTDADKN
-1103 VYDFEISPD
+1103 VYDFVISAD
-1112 AAQNQS
+1112 TAQNQS
-1118 TITITNNQD
+1118 TITIINNQE
-1127 GTFEDQRTLGKITFT
+1127 GTFDDQRVLGKITFT

-1150 TIPQGDAALTGAEY
+1150 TIPQGDASLAGAQY

-1182 YRKGE
+1182 YQRGE
-1187 EIKVGYVGAENGVRT
+1187 EIKVSYVGAENGVRT

-1225 LELGSYYLQEKEAGK
+1225 LELGSYYLQEKEASE
-1240 GYLADPDQYK
+1240 GYLVDPAQYK

-1261 IVEVS
+1261 VVEVS

-1276 QVLSFYKVTGTDNA
+1276 QALSFYKVTGTDNT
-1290 DRLDPMEGAKFS
+1290 DRLDPMEGAGFS
-1302 IYLVSELAGGKYAD
+1302 VYLVSELAGGKYAD

-1346 AIVYE
+1346 AIVYD

-1375 RISDY
+1375 QISDY

-1390 ELESDDRG
+1390 EIESDDRG

-1420 TTATRPFVINVQADD
+1420 TTATRPFVIHVQADD

-1453 ILMDRPVVALVRI
+1453 ILMDRPVMALVRI
-1466 EKVDSQNKKPVL
+1466 EKVDSQSKKPVL

-1498 AEMTT
+1498 AEMNTE
-1503 AQKNAY
+1503 QKNAY
-1509 KEQYG
+1509 REQYG

-1523 VYLGTEENPFTTKLI
+1523 VYLGTEENPYTTKLI

-1569 EGYVLQGHEGVIA
+1569 DGYVLQGHEGVIA
-1582 KDASIDS
+1582 KDASIES
-1589 GNRTYYETEE
+1589 GNQTYYETEE
-1599 DGAWEETPQGV
+1599 DGAWEATPQGV
-1610 TRFIVSSGEAVY
+1610 TRFILSSSEAVY

-1645 IYAEGERLVSAK
+1645 IYAEGEKLVSAK

-1667 GDALSSFFGYVKG
+1667 GDALERFFGYVKG

-1721 AEDIYSP
+1721 AEDTYSP

-1854 YRGKT
+1854 YKGKT
-1859 VVKAGTLIATAETT
+1859 VVKVGTLIATSETT
-1873 AETDTAGTSKV
+1873 ADENGEV
-1884 RSAVFAPDLPLGQ
+1884 RNAVFAPDLPLGQ
-1897 YYVKELKAPYGYAT
+1897 YYVKELKAPYGYAS

-1927 EVISLTETVKNAPI
+1927 EVISLTGTVKNAPI

-2002 GYHYNLYIREE
+2002 GYHYNLYIQED

-2171 EEIEAFYAEHGAD
+2171 KEIEAFYAEHGAD

-2219 RLSGLPLGEYEI
+2219 RLSGLPLGEYEV

-2282 PPETPETPKPTEI
+2282 PPETPETPKPTEV
-2295 VYHPDVT
+2295 VYHPDVA
-2302 ITKRADR
+2302 ITKQADR

-2339 SLAGGQMKAIEHLA
+2339 SLAGGQIKVIEYLA
-2353 VGETCAFDYE
+2353 VGDTYAFDYE
-2363 YRIPDGA
+2363 YMIPEDAEAG
-2370 AASSRIDNT
+2370 SRIDNT
-2379 VHVIGTPVIPEPGT
+2379 AHVIGTPVIPDPGT

-2398 PIVID
+2398 SIVVD

-2409 PEDLDLEKVFVH
+2409 PEDSDLEKVFVR
-2421 GADIIVKKTADRRI
+2421 GADIIVKKIADQRI
-2435 YAPGDTASYTIEV
+2435 YRPGDVAAYTIEV
-2448 INPNAYELTDVLVRD
+2448 INPNAYELTDVLVQD
-2463 SLGGSFKQTEA
+2463 SLGGSFKLTAAQAET
-2474 DGITLNEDGTVSI
+2474 DGITLNEDGTISI
-2487 AVLPGGGKVSL
+2487 AVLPGGGKVSF

-2509 AGQIENLVI
+2509 AGQIENLVN
-2518 ATGESTNPEYRKPA
+2518 AAGEGTDPEYQKPD
-2532 ISIIKKAE
+2532 ISLTKKAE
-2540 KYVYKPEETVK
+2540 KYVYKPGEIVN

-2561 VDLEHVKVE
+2561 VDLVNVKVE
-2570 DSLIGGTWVDS
+2570 DSLSGGVWMDS
-2581 PDIGDLAIG
+2581 PDIGDLSVG

-2602 EDAAEGEKIRNVAV
+2602 EGAADGEKIKNVAV
-2616 ATGTT
+2616 AAGTT

-2629 HPGSPEE
+2629 YPGEPEQ

-2651 NGSAPAIDIIKSV
+2651 NGSAPAIDIVKSV
-2664 DKKVLKPGGTA
+2664 DRKALRPGETA

-2685 NTALTDVA
+2685 NTDLTDVA
-2693 VTDSNV
+2693 VTDSNM
-2699 DMGAEGSIG
+2699 DLGAEGSIG
-2708 DLAAGESRTITYEFT
+2708 DLAAGESRTITYAFT
-2723 VSEDAVNGTVLPNTA
+2723 VPENTENGAVLPNTA
-2738 SVTGTEEL
+2738 SVTGTEKL
-2746 SEDSTEEP
+2746 PEDSTEEP

-2761 EKEIRV
+2761 EEEIRV

-2772 VEDEDEEI
+2772 VEEEDEEI

-2798 YKPGETAR
+2798 YQPGETAR
-2806 YTILVTNTGDCTL
+2806 YTILAANTGDCAL
-2819 TDVSVKE
+2819 TDVFVKE

-2835 DSTKGTF
+2835 GSTKGTF

-2849 GSLAVGESVSLI
+2849 GSLAVGESAVLT
-2861 FEYQIP
+2861 FEYQISK
-2867 EDAKDG
+2867 EAEGG

-2880 TTEGTTEPAADPIV
+2880 TTEGTTEPALDPMV

-2900 TPNYLPEETVSDRDD
+2900 TPNYLPDETVSDTDD

-2953 EVKNLHGTAIYTAG
+2953 EVKNLHGTVIYIAG

-2977 DGIAHFITDV
+2977 DGTAHFITDV
-2987 PVGVYRIAET
+2987 PVGIYRITET

-3021 NIHYLSFSDYVEN
+3021 NIHYLSFRDYVEN

-3061 PTGTPVEA
+3061 PEGNPVEA

-3077 YTIKGLNPDTQ
+3077 YTIKGLELDTQ
-3088 YTITETMPRDGY
+3088 YTITEIMPRDGY
-3100 LVEFTGASMTSENGV
+3100 LTDFTGASMTSENGV
-3115 MTEPHG
+3115 IAEAHG
-3121 AQVSFMLTDVQ
+3121 AQISFMLTDVK
-3132 TGATEEGK
+3132 TGVTEDGK
-3140 IDKTTISE
+3140 INKTTIPE
-3148 MTRII
+3148 ITRII

-3174 WTLLDKAA
+3174 WTWLDKAA
-3182 AFVKSLFHYEKE
+3182 AFVKSLFQYGRKP
-3194 ALEGVEFTVYAA
+3194 LEDVEFTVYAA
-3206 EDIMHPDGVIGLA
+3206 EDIIHPDGVTGLV

-3224 IVATGVRSIQSP
+3224 IVATDVRSIQSP

-3244 GVVSF
+3244 GMVSF

-3262 ATAEGFV
+3262 AAAEGFV
-3269 RDTEPRAFTLAYV
+3269 RDTEPRAFTLVYV

-3333 QNAEGSILVR
+3333 RNAEGSILVR

-3468 TGTFEGMKTTGS
+3468 TGTFEGMKTTDS

-3489 NGEYRLWRSDI
+3489 NGEYRLWRNDI
-3500 RSDTNMHLTVSGLNL
+3500 QADTNTHLTVSDLNL
-3515 ADGEEVTAFQYRFGT
+3515 AEGEEVTAFQYRFGT

-3551 SVGEEI
+3551 SDGEGI

-3562 LTGDKLGVTYTT
+3562 LTGNKLGITYSA
-3574 EDETLTRIDKPET
+3574 EDETTTRLDKPESQSS
-3587 TNGGGGSDSVPTAL
+3587 GSGGSPVRTEDVPTGDSSNAGWYLCLLCVSVITAAGILYGRKKAL
-3601 PPVQT
+3601 KSA
-3606 GDRSG
+3606 GKSDKMKGENS
-3611 VLIWC
+3611 C
-3616 IIAVTAVIAVGIIV
+3616 
-3630 WNRCKNRRKE
+3630 RKH

>member
-1 MKRKRKAG
+1 MKGKRKTG
-9 TRILTLLLAFSM
+9 IRILAVLLAFALCISVM
-21 TASVFGTTPVYA
+21 GTGSVSAS
-33 MEPAAVNIETAGQ
+33 EP
-46 EAAQS
+46 
-51 ETQSEQEDVQEEVK
+51 
-65 EEESAGTPS
+65 
-74 IHDDT
+74 
-79 SGYSVKNDG
+79 
-88 KDTED
+88 
-93 SNGNPEQPRAPANEL
+93 PA
-108 LVTDEGNS
+108 
-116 NTSTVET
+116 VET
-123 EQADTFAVAISGIEH
+123 EGESEPFTEEPESGPP
-138 AEASASVEAA
+138 A
-148 AEGDSVI
+148 AESEEEVPMADMQQEPSGTEERE
-155 ITVKPEEGY
+155 TVTEKTSEETSEETTPEEEP
-164 QIQSFCAGT
+164 AEDEDT
-173 EDGTELEY
+173 EEKIVIKGEGEFINFALEQ
-181 SSEADEQNR
+181 EAY
-190 TVLYTFIMP
+190 LP
-199 AGAVTVDIVM
+199 
-209 EEASQDEVAVSEIGE
+209 GE
-224 NIEFA
+224 
-229 FDQTV
+229 
-234 YQPGDTVTAVLTPG
+234 TVTAVLMPEP
-248 SGYDVDLESIVI
+248 GYDVNLESIAV
-260 TDAAGTAI
+260 TDADGSAI
-268 EHQTEG
+268 EYQAEG
-274 PDENGAVTLTFQATE
+274 PDENGTVTLTFQAAETDVTVKAEAEPWTRYSITVITE
-289 TDMTVRAEASPW
+289 TLEEGASVFEAAAEPAELW
-301 PRYYVTVTTEALEA
+301 
-315 DSAVFHT
+315 
-322 SVEPQDL
+322 
-329 YEGAEATVAVDYTGD
+329 EGAEAAVSVNYTGS
-344 QIWTATV
+344 QIWAATV
-351 TYGEDDTDLDFSLSS
+351 TYGEENADLDFSVSASS
-366 SGVTFVMPAADV
+366 VAFTMPAADV
-378 EVVLSERE
+378 TVVLSERE
-386 DQNLGDLSADDSSI
+386 GQDMGDLSAEDGGI
-400 AGDWQGN
+400 TGDWQGN
-407 TSSTEKEYEPDVE
+407 ASSTKKEYEPDVE
-420 LSKSARWTDIEDGY
+420 LGKAARWMDIEDGY
-434 AELTITEKDTSD
+434 GELTITEKDTSD
-446 YSNIPVDYIIILDR
+446 YANIPVDYIIILDR
-460 TRTMSLSNMTW
+460 TRTMSLSGTTW

-485 CINPD
+485 CINPN
-490 HYYYKGGISLS
+490 HYYYKGGLSLS
-501 LVDYYTGFDSSSGIW
+501 LVDYYTGFERGSGIW
-516 FDDLSGGASSWT
+516 FDNLPGGAGSWIR
-528 KRHYNA
+528 RHYNG
-534 SGQQISVSYGNGCQD
+534 SGQQIGVSYGNGCQD

-554 KQAVYELV
+554 KQAVYELM
-562 DQIAEDN
+562 DRIASDN
-569 ADVPAGKIKS
+569 AGVPAGKIKS
-579 RVAFWSFADGTYYGN
+579 RVAFWSFADGTYHGGYD
-594 ADSYRIRGLYNYTPW
+594 AYRERGLYNYTPW
-609 TENYAAVKTA
+609 TEDYEAVKTA
-619 VSEVKTF
+619 VGNVKTY
-626 SGTYYTESLKE
+626 SGTYYYESLTE
-637 AYDMITERNRTDS
+637 VRNMITSRNQNDS
-650 EHADVY
+650 AHAGVY

-665 VCGDPDWNTVR
+665 ICGDNPEDNGHSR
-676 SYANRIKALP
+676 DEIRALANQIKGLP
-686 NTDLF
+686 NTELF
-691 TLAIGMP
+691 TIAIGMP
-698 SGSEGAEFLAELAT
+698 SGSEGAKFLAELAT
-712 QKTDG
+712 QKADG
-717 TYTANFWQNLSFSGG
+717 TYTASLWQNLSFSGEEN
-732 TGSALAETLFS
+732 SALAQTLFN
-743 INDKAGEIK
+743 IHGKAGEIK
-752 AVNKVLTDQ
+752 AVDKVLTDQ

-803 SCTVRLKLKDEYRYL
+803 SCTIRLKLKDEYRYL

-829 AAGAA
+829 AAGVV
-834 SDLTKAGAV
+834 SDLTKAGAT
-843 MSYTIEGGIYNRETR
+843 MSYTIEGGIYNKESR
-858 KTGVV
+858 KTGVL
-863 TPKLKYGTVEFTGK
+863 TPTLKYGTVQFAGK
-877 KNWTVDGSRTDSV
+877 KNWTVSGSQADHV

-900 QTTAIQVNNAV
+900 QTTAVQVNNAV

-916 SWAYAFDVRV
+916 DWAYAFDVRV

-948 VTETVPEYYTKLEN
+948 VTETVPEYYTKLDNVVTNGETN
-962 ITTAGKTD
+962 ED
-970 ENGGS
+970 GGS
-975 VTDSQLFN
+975 VTDSQLYN

-1001 PLSGAVFHVY
+1001 PLSGAVFSVY
-1011 AWSERA
+1011 VWSERA
-1017 GEYVPYRGTTDSSS
+1017 GGYVPYRGTTDSSS
-1031 KPYETGTMTGASLG
+1031 KPYETGTMTGALEG
-1045 MALAETEKGVYLT
+1045 MTLVETEKGTYLT

-1069 GKFRIV
+1069 GKYRII
-1075 ETLAPEGYF
+1075 ETTAPEGYY

-1091 AVEEDSTDADKN
+1091 VVSEDSTDADKN
-1103 VYDFEISPD
+1103 VYDFVISPD

-1127 GTFEDQRTLGKITFT
+1127 GTFDNQRVLGKITFT

-1150 TIPQGDAALTGAEY
+1150 TIPQGDASLAGAQY

-1182 YRKGE
+1182 YQRGE
-1187 EIKVGYVGAENGVRT
+1187 EIKVSYVGAENGVRT

-1207 DGTAAMTVGAGYS
+1207 DGTAAMTVGAGYT

-1225 LELGSYYLQEKEAGK
+1225 LELGSYYLQEKEASE
-1240 GYLADPDQYK
+1240 GYLADPEQYE

-1261 IVEVS
+1261 VVEIS

-1276 QVLSFYKVTGTDNA
+1276 QALSFYKVTGTDNT

-1302 IYLVSELAGGKYAD
+1302 IYLVSELAGGKYVD
-1316 VSDEDLPQAMID
+1316 VPDAELPQAMID

-1346 AIVYE
+1346 AIVYD
-1351 EADSPDVES
+1351 EADSPDVIS

-1390 ELESDDRG
+1390 EIESDDRG

-1420 TTATRPFVINVQADD
+1420 TTATRPFVIHVQADD

-1453 ILMDRPVVALVRI
+1453 ILMDRPVMALVRI
-1466 EKVDSQNKKPVL
+1466 EKVDSQSKKPVL

-1503 AQKNAY
+1503 EQKNAY
-1509 KEQYG
+1509 REQYG

-1523 VYLGTEENPFTTKLI
+1523 VYLGTEENPYTTKLI

-1569 EGYVLQGHEGVIA
+1569 DGYVLQGHEGVIA
-1582 KDASIDS
+1582 KDASIES
-1589 GNRTYYETEE
+1589 GNQTYYETEE
-1599 DGAWEETPQGV
+1599 DGAWEAAPQGV
-1610 TRFIVSSGEAVY
+1610 TRFIVSSSEAVY

-1645 IYAEGERLVSAK
+1645 IYAEGEKLVSAK

-1667 GDALSSFFGYVKG
+1667 GDALERFFGYVKG

-1777 VTQTVAGEG
+1777 VTQIKAGEG

-1817 SNPRQKVQI
+1817 TNPRQKVQI
-1826 AIEKQDQETEEALAG
+1826 AIEKRDQETGEALSG

-1854 YRGKT
+1854 CRGKT

-1873 AETDTAGTSKV
+1873 VNENGEV
-1884 RSAVFAPDLPLGQ
+1884 RNAVFAPDLPLGQ
-1897 YYVKELKAPYGYAT
+1897 YYAKELKAPYGYAT

-1927 EVISLTETVKNAPI
+1927 EVISLTGTVKNAPI

-1976 IHEDNPVLRGL
+1976 IHEGNPVLRGL

-2117 LFATGSVVLD
+2117 LFATSSVVLD

-2219 RLSGLPLGEYEI
+2219 RLSGLPLGDYEI

-2302 ITKRADR
+2302 IIKQADR

-2339 SLAGGQMKAIEHLA
+2339 SLAGGQIKVIEYLA
-2353 VGETCAFDYE
+2353 VGDTYAFDYE
-2363 YRIPDGA
+2363 YMIPEDAEAG
-2370 AASSRIDNT
+2370 SRIDNT
-2379 VHVIGTPVIPEPGT
+2379 AHVIGTPVIPDPGT

-2398 PIVID
+2398 PIVVD

-2409 PEDLDLEKVFVH
+2409 PEDSDLEKVFVR
-2421 GADIIVKKTADRRI
+2421 GADIIVKKTADQRI
-2435 YAPGDTASYTIEV
+2435 YRPGDVAAYTIEV
-2448 INPNAYELTDVLVRD
+2448 INPNAYELTDVLVQD
-2463 SLGGSFKQTEA
+2463 SLGGSFKLTAAQAET
-2474 DGITLNEDGTVSI
+2474 DGITLNEDGTISI
-2487 AVLPGGGKVSL
+2487 AVLPGGGKVSF

-2509 AGQIENLVI
+2509 AGQIENLVN
-2518 ATGESTNPEYRKPA
+2518 AAGEGTDPGYQKPD
-2532 ISIIKKAE
+2532 ISLTKKAE
-2540 KYVYKPEETVK
+2540 KYVYKPGEIVN

-2561 VDLEHVKVE
+2561 VDLVNVKVE
-2570 DSLIGGTWVDS
+2570 DSLSGGVWMDS
-2581 PDIGDLAIG
+2581 PDIGDLSVG

-2602 EDAAEGEKIRNVAV
+2602 EGAADGEKIKNVAV
-2616 ATGTT
+2616 AAGTT

-2629 HPGSPEE
+2629 YPGEPEQ

-2651 NGSAPAIDIIKSV
+2651 NGSAPAIDIVKSV
-2664 DKKVLKPGGTA
+2664 DRKALRPGETA

-2685 NTALTDVA
+2685 NTDLTDVA
-2693 VTDSNV
+2693 VTDSNM
-2699 DMGAEGSIG
+2699 DLGAEGSIG
-2708 DLAAGESRTITYEFT
+2708 DLAAGESRTITYAFT
-2723 VSEDAVNGTVLPNTA
+2723 VPENTENGAVLPNTA
-2738 SVTGTEEL
+2738 SVTGTEKL
-2746 SEDSTEEP
+2746 PEDSTEEP

-2761 EKEIRV
+2761 EEEIRV

-2772 VEDEDEEI
+2772 VEEEDEEI

-2785 PKISITKKAEKQV
+2785 PKISIIKKAEKQV
-2798 YKPGETAR
+2798 YQPGETAR
-2806 YTILVTNTGDCTL
+2806 YTILAANTGDCAL
-2819 TDVSVKE
+2819 TDVFVKE

-2835 DSTKGTF
+2835 GSTKGTF

-2849 GSLAVGESVSLI
+2849 GSLAVGESAVLT
-2861 FEYQIP
+2861 FEYQIS
-2867 EDAKDG
+2867 EEAEGG

-2880 TTEGTTEPAADPIV
+2880 TTEGTTEPALDPMV

-2900 TPNYLPEETVSDRDD
+2900 TPNYLPDETVSDTDD

-2924 AGMAVTK
+2924 AGMTVTK

-2953 EVKNLHGTAIYTAG
+2953 EVKNLHGTVIYIAG

-2977 DGIAHFITDV
+2977 DGTARFITDV
-2987 PVGVYRIAET
+2987 PVGIYRITET
-2997 KAPAGHYSSGKEIV
+2997 KAPEGHYSSGKEIV

-3021 NIHYLSFSDYVEN
+3021 NIHYLSFRDYVEN

-3061 PTGTPVEA
+3061 PEGNPVEA

-3077 YTIKGLNPDTQ
+3077 YTIKGLDLDTQ
-3088 YTITETMPRDGY
+3088 YTITEIMPRDGY
-3100 LVEFTGASMTSENGV
+3100 LTDFTGASMTSENGV
-3115 MTEPHG
+3115 IAEAHG
-3121 AQVSFMLTDVQ
+3121 AQISFMLTDVK
-3132 TGATEEGK
+3132 TGVTEEGK
-3140 IDKTTISE
+3140 IDKTTIPE
-3148 MTRII
+3148 ITRII

-3174 WTLLDKAA
+3174 WTWLDKAA
-3182 AFVKSLFHYEKE
+3182 AFVKSLFQYGGKP
-3194 ALEGVEFTVYAA
+3194 LEDVEFTVYAA
-3206 EDIMHPDGVIGLA
+3206 EDIMHPDGVTGLV

-3224 IVATGVRSIQSP
+3224 IVATDVRSIQSP

-3244 GVVSF
+3244 GMVSF

-3262 ATAEGFV
+3262 AAAEGFV

-3386 QKQEFNFAYA
+3386 QKQEFNFTYA

-3489 NGEYRLWRSDI
+3489 NGEYRLWRNDI
-3500 RSDTNMHLTVSGLNL
+3500 QAATNTHLTVSDLNL
-3515 ADGEEVTAFQYRFGT
+3515 AEGEEVTAFQYRFGT

-3540 PEYLVQVKTGL
+3540 PEYLVQVKNGL
-3551 SVGEEI
+3551 SDGEGI

-3562 LTGDKLGVTYTT
+3562 LTGDKLGIAYSA
-3574 EDETLTRIDKPET
+3574 EDETTTRLDKPESQSS
-3587 TNGGGGSDSVPTAL
+3587 GSGGS
-3601 PPVQT
+3601 PVRTEDVLT
-3606 GDRSG
+3606 GDSSNAG
-3611 VLIWC
+3611 WYLCLLCVSVI
-3616 IIAVTAVIAVGIIV
+3616 TAAGILYG
-3630 WNRCKNRRKE
+3630 RKKALKSAGKSDKMKGEK